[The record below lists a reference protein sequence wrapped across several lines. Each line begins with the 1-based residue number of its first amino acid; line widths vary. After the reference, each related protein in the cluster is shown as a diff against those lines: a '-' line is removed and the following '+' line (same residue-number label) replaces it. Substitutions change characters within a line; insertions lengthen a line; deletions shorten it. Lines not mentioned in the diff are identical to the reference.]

1 MGNKSIQ
8 KFFADQNSVI
18 DLSSLGNAKGAKV
31 SLSGPDMNIT
41 TPRGSVI
48 IVNGA
53 LYSSIKGNNLAVKFK
68 DKTITGAKILG
79 SVDLKDIQLERIDS
93 SLVDSAQVEKKGNGK
108 RRNKKEEEELKK
120 QLDDAENAKKEA
132 DKAKEEAEKAKEAA
146 EKALNEAFE
155 VQNSSKQIEEMLQ
168 NFLADNVAKDN
179 LAQQSDAS
187 QQNTQAKATQ
197 ASKQNDAEKVLPQP
211 INKNTSTGKS
221 NSSKNEE
228 NKLDAE
234 SVKEPLKVTLALAAE
249 SNSGSKD
256 DSITNFTKPQFVGS
270 TAPNATVIIKING
283 IAVGQAVADS
293 LGNFTFTAPETLTD
307 GTYNLEAEAKTA
319 DGSGSAKLVI
329 TIDSVTDK
337 PTFELSP
344 ESSVSGHKGLTPTLT
359 PSIVGTAEENAKV
372 DIYVDNKLV
381 ASVDVDKDGNWSY
394 EFKDNELS
402 EGENSIKVV
411 AVDKA
416 GNKNETTDSII
427 TDTIAPEK
435 PTIELDDSSD
445 SGIKNDNITN
455 STLPTFIGVAE
466 PGSTVSI
473 YLGLKH
479 LGEVIVAKDGTWSYT
494 LTTPLKDGEYNITAT
509 ATDIAGHTSATANL
523 PFTIDTRISYFSA
536 EIETTNDSGIVGD
549 NVTNNTRPTF
559 TGKTEPNAIISVI
572 NSETGEEVIFKAND
586 KGEWTFNFTSDSVE
600 GINNLTFTV
609 EDVAGNKK
617 DFSFSYVIDT
627 IAPVPPTV
635 SLEDYVVL
643 PNGIILSGNDLP
655 ALVGTAEPK
664 STILLMR
671 DGKLYDSIE
680 VDSNGTWN
688 YQFSNKF
695 LQGAYDIEIISQ
707 DAAGNKS
714 STVKYSFTIQTEV
727 VPPKAELDASDDSG
741 AKGDWITN
749 KHNAL
754 TLLGTADRF
763 ATVNILIDG
772 KTIGVTTADADGN
785 WNFDISRNLSDNV
798 YKITVESIDPL
809 GRTSSVDYQLTIDS
823 FTPIPTV
830 MLHDS
835 ADSGVKG
842 DMITKINTPLFT
854 GMAEA
859 NAKVS
864 IYVDGVLSGE
874 AIAGD
879 DGVWNF
885 QFTTALS
892 DGSHDVTVKVEDIAG
907 NTASSSAYNFQIV
920 TQTQKPTIELVNDT
934 GVDNTD
940 HIINEKNPALT
951 GTAAPY
957 STVKLYIDG
966 ALIAEVRTN
975 KDGRWEYTLKADQGL
990 VDGDHRITAS
1000 VEDIAGNIAHS
1011 DPFLISVDT
1020 AISIPIVSLSPDSDS
1035 GISDDNLTNIVKP
1048 TLHLKDI
1055 DPDIISVQV
1064 WDAMSD
1070 TQIGVATQQPDGSW
1084 AYTFTSDL
1092 TEGLHQVYVK
1102 VEDIAGNKA
1111 NSAIFDFTID
1121 TTVSTPVISL
1131 LSKDDTGVT
1140 GDNLTNIN
1148 KPGFAISGVD
1158 ADAHRVVVQV
1168 MHNGVSEEIEL
1179 SHLNGSW
1186 LFIPGNT
1193 WADGS
1198 YTLTVKVEDKAGNTN
1213 YSAPLTVVIDTQI
1226 AIDGVELV
1234 NDSGV
1239 KGDNMTND
1247 DRPHFRVTVPTDVN
1261 EVRLSIDG
1269 GNSWVQATPGVA
1281 GSWEYIWPTDLAD
1294 GQYTLTVEATDKAG
1308 NTVTKTIDFA
1318 VDTTLSVPVIVLDSA
1333 DDTGIQGDNMT
1344 NSTQPTFAL
1353 QHIDDD
1359 AVRVTVS
1366 VEHGGVTTTFDA
1378 TKGTGGWTFTPP
1390 TSWADGDYTLSVS
1403 VEDKAGNTSHSA
1415 SLTVTVDTQIAINN
1429 IELVNDSGIPDDNLT
1444 NNVRPHF
1451 QVTVPTDV
1459 NVVRLSIDGGKTWFN
1474 ATQSATPGVW
1484 DYIWPDDVAD
1494 GGYTL
1499 TVEATDEAGNK
1510 ATQTLDFTIDTTLSV
1525 PTLSLDSAD
1534 DSGIAGDNIT
1544 NVKTP
1549 GFTLNNI
1556 DTDVSRVIVEVM
1568 HNGIK
1573 QEVPL
1578 VQTGG
1583 QWRFAPTSD
1592 WADGDYILTVKVE
1605 DRAGNVKQSAPLTV
1619 TVDTHI
1625 AIDRIELVNDS
1636 GIPGDNLTNEARPH
1650 FQVTVPA
1657 DVNGVRLS
1665 IDGGKTWFDATQS
1678 ATSGVWDYTW
1688 LTNVANGPHT
1698 LMVEASDKAGNKT
1711 TQKLDFT
1718 IDTILSEP
1726 TITLDSADDSAAGD
1740 NITNV
1745 KMPGFTLGNIDADVT
1760 KVVVTVAHDG
1770 KNQQIELIKN
1780 GGVWRFTPGAAWTD
1794 GDYTLTVKV
1803 EDKAGNTNYS
1813 APLTVTIDTQ
1823 TSIDRIELLNDTGIV
1838 GDNLTNEARPQFH
1851 ITVPTDVNSVQL
1863 SLDGGINWVN
1873 ATLTSDGVWEYI
1885 WPTDL
1890 VENTYTLTV
1899 KATDVAGNTATETL
1913 NFIIDTTLSTPTI
1926 TLDSADDSG
1935 TANDNKTNVKTPGFI
1950 IGGIDSDVTQ
1960 VVVQVM
1966 RDGHSEEVEL
1976 TQTNG
1981 QWRFV
1986 PGSAWTDGDY
1996 TLTVTVKDEAGNIRH
2011 SAPLTVT
2018 IDTQITI
2025 DHIELVNDSGIPDDN
2040 LTNNVR
2046 PHFQVTV
2053 PTDVNVVRLSIDGG
2067 KTWFNATQSAT
2078 PGVWDYTWLADVG
2091 EGKHTLTVEA
2101 TDKAGN
2107 KTTQQLD
2114 FIIDTL
2120 LSEPTIV
2127 LDNTDDSGTKGD
2139 HLTNV
2144 NKPTFLLGNID
2155 ADARYVTVE
2164 VQHGGTKEVL
2174 TATKDATGNWSVT
2187 PTGTWADGDYTLTV
2201 RVEDEAGN
2209 EKHSASLTVT
2219 VDTQITI
2226 DVIELVNDNGI
2237 PGDNMTNDAHPQ
2249 FRVTVPGD
2257 VNEVSLSID
2266 GGVTWVKATQSA
2278 TPGVWNYTWPGT
2290 VPDGDYTLNVKATD
2304 NAGNTVTETL
2314 HFTIDTTLSTPVIVL
2329 DSADDSGVHGDNMT
2343 NHTQPTFALQHIDDD
2358 AVRVTVSV
2366 EHGGVTTTFDATKD
2380 AGGWTFTPTGAWADG
2395 DYTLSV
2401 SVEDKAGNTSHS
2413 ASLTV
2418 TVDTQIAINNIELV
2432 NDSGIPDDNL
2442 TNNVRPHFQVTVP
2455 TDVNVVRLS
2464 IDGGKTWFNATQ
2476 SATPGVWDY
2485 IWPDDV
2491 ADGGY
2496 TLTVEATDEAGNKA
2510 TQTLDF
2516 TIDTTLSVPT
2526 LSLDSADDSG
2536 IAGDNITNVK
2546 TPGFT
2551 LNNIDTDVSR
2561 VIVEVMHN
2569 GIKQEVPLVQTGGQW
2584 RFAPTS
2590 DWADGDYI
2598 LTVKVEDRAGNVKQS
2613 APLTVTV
2620 DTHIAIDRI
2629 ELVNDSGIPGDNLTN
2644 EARPH
2649 FQVTV
2654 PADVNGVRLSID
2666 GGKTWFDAT
2675 QSATSGVWDYTWLTN
2690 VANGPHTLMVEASDK
2705 AGNKTTQKLDFT
2717 IDTILSEPTITL
2729 DSADD
2734 SAAGDNITN
2743 VKMPGFTLGNIDADV
2758 TKVVVTVAHD
2768 GKNQQIE
2775 LIKNGGV
2782 WRFTPGAAWTDGD
2795 YTLTVKVE
2803 DKAGNTN
2810 YSAPLTVTIDTQTS
2824 IDRIEL
2830 LNDTGIVGDNLT
2842 NEARPQ
2848 FHITVPT
2855 DVNSVQL
2862 SLDGGI
2868 NWVNATL
2875 TSDGVWEYIW
2885 PTDLV
2890 ENTYTL
2896 TVKATDVA
2904 GNTATETLNFIID
2917 TTLSTP
2923 TITLDSADDS
2933 GTANDNKT
2941 NVKTPGFIIGGI
2953 DSDVTQVVVQ
2963 VMRDGHSEEVEL
2975 TQTNG
2980 QWRFV
2985 PGSAW
2990 TDGDYTLTVTV
3001 KDEAGNIRHS
3011 APLTVT
3017 IDTQITIDHIELVN
3031 DSGIPDDNL
3040 TNNVRPHFQVTVPTD
3055 VNVVRLS
3062 IDGGKTWFNATQSA
3076 TPGVWDYT
3084 WLADVGEGKHTLT
3097 VEATDKAGNKTTQ
3110 QLDFIIDTLLSEPTI
3125 VLDNTDDSGTKGDN
3139 LTNVNKPTFLLG
3151 NIDADARY
3159 VTVEVQHGGT
3169 KEVLTATKGATGI
3182 WSVTPTGTWADGDYT
3197 LTVRV
3202 EDDAGNVKYSAPLTV
3217 TVDTQITIDVIEL
3230 VNDNGIPGD
3239 NLTNDVRPHFRVT
3252 VPGDVNEV
3260 RLSIDGG
3267 NTWVRATQGTA
3278 GIWDYTWPKDVTD
3291 GLHTLTVEATDKAGN
3306 KTTQTLDFTIDTR
3319 LSTPTIAMD
3328 SRDDTGAIGDHIT
3341 SVKRPGFTIGNID
3354 ADAHSVILRITQGGN
3369 SQEVTL
3375 TQVGGQWRFTPDA
3388 DWADGSYTLTVEV
3401 TDNAGNVRQS
3411 TPLVVTVD
3419 TQTSITDITLVNDH
3433 GVPDDNLTNSTR
3445 PQFEITVPAD
3455 VNSVQLSIDGGA
3467 NWVSATQ
3474 GIEGVWGY
3482 TWPTDMGDGKHTL
3495 TVMVTDRAG
3504 NTATQTLEFFIDT
3517 RLSTP
3522 TIALDSTDDT
3532 GTPGDD
3538 MTNRTRPTFILQN
3551 IDSDVIN
3558 VTVSVTHNGTTTSFT
3573 ATQGAGGWSFT
3584 PPAPW
3589 GDGDYTLTVTVED
3602 RAGNTRPSTPL
3613 TVTVDTQI
3621 AIDRI
3626 ELVNDSGVPGDNVTK
3641 HVRPQFQISV
3651 PDDVEKVLLSIDG
3664 GTTWVTAIKSSTAGI
3679 WDYTWPTDMPEG
3691 QHTLTVEVTDGA
3703 GNKMTE
3709 TLNFTIDITLLTPT
3723 IELAPDQDTGQ
3734 NKNDNL
3740 TSVTQP
3746 VFVLGSIDKDVRH
3759 VELSIEHNGTFKT
3772 VVLTESA
3779 DGWRYRPDSALADGS
3794 YTFTVTVTDVAG
3806 NQQTSAPLKVTI
3818 DGTLTTP
3825 VIELAAGEDS
3835 GTVGDR
3841 LTNHDR
3847 PVFDIHQ
3854 VDSDV
3859 TRVMVKVTYNGKTHE
3874 EAAVFTNGQWRFT
3887 PSASW
3892 ADGSYQLAVVVEDLA
3907 GNVKE
3912 SAPFEVRIDT
3922 TTTINNIVLL
3932 NDTGVQNDQLTN
3944 VAKPSFRIDVPGD
3957 VVQVRVTLD
3966 GGANWNVIRKNA
3978 DGQWIFDSPNTL
3990 VDGTYTLRVEATD
4003 EAGNIANKDLVFNI
4017 DTNIQVPTIALDAG
4031 QDTGANT
4038 ADNITNISRPTFTI
4052 GNVDPDV
4059 IKVVVTIDGHD
4070 YNATKVGAGWQFT
4083 PGNAIPDGSYNITV
4097 TVEDKAGNTATSK
4110 PLPVVIDTTAEI
4122 ESVTLVTDSG
4132 DSDVDNITKVDKP
4145 QFSIVTADD
4154 ITHVRVKIDNAA
4166 NWIELTKGGDGRW
4179 IFNVGSALP
4188 DGQHTLLVDVT
4199 DIAGNVAQETL
4210 QFTIDTTLREPTIV
4224 LDPTH
4229 DTGDDTNDN
4238 LTRINKPVFIIGN
4251 VDNDVSHIVVHID
4264 GRDYTIE
4271 NTGGNLTFTPDQPL
4285 SDGQHTISVTVT
4297 DIAGNTKTSAE
4308 LRIEIDTQVQI
4319 DSVTLT
4325 TDSGVNDHDNVT
4337 NATRPSFE
4345 IATPDDVTSVLVSFD
4360 GVNWTPISK
4369 NAAGQWEFTAGSAL
4383 PDGHYT
4389 LHVQATD
4396 RAGNTA
4402 NSTLGFTVDTQI
4414 DGLSVVMLDDA
4425 GKDSTDGITNI
4436 TSPRFEISAREPLQS
4451 VTVIL
4456 NGKSSTLTQGAGNKW
4471 LFTPDTPLVD
4481 GTYKIEIV
4489 AEDIA
4494 GNKISKEV
4502 SFTIDTIVSDPSI
4515 DLLDAD
4521 DTGESAVD
4529 NITSVTTP
4537 RFVIGN
4543 VPADIDTVVIR
4554 INGVSY
4560 SVTAN
4565 GNNLWEFQVPV
4576 ALNDGVYEAVV
4587 VFRDIAG
4594 NTSETKLPFTIDTT
4608 TSVSVRMEPASDT
4621 GNSNSDNLTN
4631 KQNPKF
4637 EGTAEPNAKL
4647 VITIVDDK
4655 SGREVLKQTITVG
4668 ADGNWSVTPNI
4679 LPDGMYTINVVA
4691 TDVAG
4696 NTAQT
4701 QERFTIDTVTI
4712 DPTIRL
4718 SDPSIDDQHEATSLR
4733 PEFKGFAE
4741 AFSTIMIQWDG
4752 KVVGSAN
4759 ANANGEWSWTP
4770 PSVLAP
4776 GSYVVSIVAKDKAG
4790 NESSQVDFPVVIP
4803 VIDVTPPTIKLSEES
4818 DSGALGDF
4826 TTNNKTPT
4834 LIGSTLPN
4842 TIVSIYVDGVKVG
4855 EATADTAGRYTFQL
4869 SEMKDGHYVV
4879 QVGIVNPRDNSEL
4892 RSTAV
4897 DVTID
4902 TEVAELVW
4910 NISGMHEGGYINT
4923 VTPEIG
4929 GTSEP
4934 NSKITIFVN
4943 GVEKAIAYT
4952 TGAGHWGVVL
4962 PALGNDGN
4970 YELTFKVE
4978 DVAGNIREF
4987 GPQNVILDTV
4997 ISPLTV
5003 VLREADDS
5011 GKVGDWIT
5019 NKSHVTI
5026 DGTAEAGSTLTIRN
5040 PQGVVIATLVV
5051 GNDGRW
5057 SAELD
5062 LREGSN
5068 AFVVVSEDKAGNSQ
5082 QKEILIEHD
5091 TQIEISDI
5099 SLSRDTNSGDKYDL
5113 ITNNKSPV
5121 LVAMTDPGATVQ
5133 VYINGVLQGTVEAS
5147 SSGNISYTMPANS
5160 ADGEYQVQFV
5170 ATDTAGNRVES
5181 AITTVTIDSQIAVFD
5196 IDEDSLPALS
5206 NNRALSVS
5214 GVGEAGS
5221 QVSIFVDGKLVN
5233 VVMVEADGTWRAPI
5247 LLQDDGTFNI
5257 HFSITDVA
5265 GNTEVSKDYSVDVDS
5280 STDFPTLNLEDASN
5294 SGSLD
5299 DLITNHNKPVLVGTA
5314 EAGATIHI
5322 YVDEKIVANVL
5333 VLEDGTWSYQ
5343 FDNALKDGEYS
5354 IRVVAEDPAGNTA
5367 ESPRLLVTIDTSTF
5381 IDNPAMVAGSDN
5393 GIFSNDSITSQ
5404 TRPTFSIFGEMNQS
5418 VQIFIDGVLVDTITV
5433 TDRNQVYRPESPLG
5447 DGSHSIYYVITDKA
5461 GNTATSKTLNFTID
5475 TFNTTP
5481 VAIDSIGGQTL
5492 AEMTGSDGKIYIT
5505 DTTRNLL
5512 FSGSAEPNSKIEI
5525 IINGLNVGEVWVN
5538 EKGHWQMPVNPL
5550 YFTEG
5555 QLDITVKSTDRAGN
5569 VNQEKY
5575 SIWVDTHIK
5584 VFTSELDDNKSS
5596 SKTEWWSNSDLITMR
5611 GTGEIGATVSLIVA
5625 GVTLA
5630 TAVVA
5635 ATGRWELSTDKLP
5648 EGTYDISLVI
5658 EDSAGNRWEDVREI
5672 FIDRTPPNAPV
5683 VTYSDIVNDLI
5694 IMQGTAEAKSQL
5706 IITDSEGNTYTL
5718 TVPDNGKWSMAIPYP
5733 SEGKFTITSVDA
5745 IGNRSDDVPLDI
5757 MKEVPV
5763 ISLSP
5768 DSDSGTV
5775 GDNITRDKQPTFIIG
5790 NLESDVVVVQV
5801 DINGTVYNA
5810 EKNADGVWFF
5820 TPGTPLADGSYTISV
5835 IASDA
5840 AGNQK
5845 NSLPITVTIDSTL
5858 TVPEIAL
5865 AAGED
5870 NGASDSD
5877 NVTNH
5882 TQPKFTLQHIDAD
5895 VTGVT
5900 VNVTHNGVTDI
5911 YQATQ
5916 GADGWTFTPP
5926 AAWNDG
5932 NYTLSVTVVDRAGNS
5947 QQSASLAVTVD
5958 STVTVTADSQH
5969 DDASD
5974 DATATAVTPP
5984 ESETVN
5990 AESATHLR
5998 TEPSAAEE
6006 SVVKVTAYSITLLN
6020 ADSGDEI
6027 DRSISQTPSF
6037 EISVPE
6043 NIVNVSIMF
6052 EGEEFTLPITNQKA
6066 IFEVP
6071 LSLEDGEYTMDVK
6084 FIDKDNDFLIKEKTF
6099 SVDHSSADIVN
6110 AMNVRGKTE
6119 DDINDSPSTSSVG
6132 HNNNGAIDV
6141 FAVNEVTLPVDNQEE
6156 HA

>member
-427 TDTIAPEK
+427 TDTIPPEK

-1064 WDAMSD
+1064 WDAASD

-1111 NSAIFDFTID
+1111 NSAVFDFTID

-1378 TKGTGGWTFTPP
+1378 TKGTGGWSFTP
-1390 TSWADGDYTLSVS
+1390 TGAWADGDYTLSVS

-1429 IELVNDSGIPDDNLT
+1429 IELVNDSGIPNDNLT

-1474 ATQSATPGVW
+1474 ATQSATPGAW

-1499 TVEATDEAGNK
+1499 TVEATDKAGNK
-1510 ATQTLDFTIDTTLSV
+1510 TTQELDFTIDTTLSV

-2018 IDTQITI
+2018 IDTQIAI

-2040 LTNNVR
+2040 LTNEAR

-2114 FIIDTL
+2114 FIIDTM

-2139 HLTNV
+2139 NLTNV

-2226 DVIELVNDNGI
+2226 DAIELVNDNGI

-2314 HFTIDTTLSTPVIVL
+2314 HFTIDTTLSVPVIVL
-2329 DSADDSGVHGDNMT
+2329 NSADDTGVQGDNMT
-2343 NHTQPTFALQHIDDD
+2343 NSSQPTFALQHIDDD

-2366 EHGGVTTTFDATKD
+2366 EHGGVTTTFDATKGV
-2380 AGGWTFTPTGAWADG
+2380 GGWSFTPTGAWADG

-2432 NDSGIPDDNL
+2432 NDSGIPN
-2442 TNNVRPHFQVTVP
+2442 
-2455 TDVNVVRLS
+2455 
-2464 IDGGKTWFNATQ
+2464 
-2476 SATPGVWDY
+2476 
-2485 IWPDDV
+2485 
-2491 ADGGY
+2491 
-2496 TLTVEATDEAGNKA
+2496 
-2510 TQTLDF
+2510 
-2516 TIDTTLSVPT
+2516 
-2526 LSLDSADDSG
+2526 
-2536 IAGDNITNVK
+2536 
-2546 TPGFT
+2546 
-2551 LNNIDTDVSR
+2551 
-2561 VIVEVMHN
+2561 
-2569 GIKQEVPLVQTGGQW
+2569 
-2584 RFAPTS
+2584 
-2590 DWADGDYI
+2590 
-2598 LTVKVEDRAGNVKQS
+2598 
-2613 APLTVTV
+2613 
-2620 DTHIAIDRI
+2620 
-2629 ELVNDSGIPGDNLTN
+2629 
-2644 EARPH
+2644 
-2649 FQVTV
+2649 
-2654 PADVNGVRLSID
+2654 
-2666 GGKTWFDAT
+2666 
-2675 QSATSGVWDYTWLTN
+2675 
-2690 VANGPHTLMVEASDK
+2690 
-2705 AGNKTTQKLDFT
+2705 
-2717 IDTILSEPTITL
+2717 
-2729 DSADD
+2729 
-2734 SAAGDNITN
+2734 
-2743 VKMPGFTLGNIDADV
+2743 
-2758 TKVVVTVAHD
+2758 
-2768 GKNQQIE
+2768 
-2775 LIKNGGV
+2775 
-2782 WRFTPGAAWTDGD
+2782 
-2795 YTLTVKVE
+2795 
-2803 DKAGNTN
+2803 
-2810 YSAPLTVTIDTQTS
+2810 
-2824 IDRIEL
+2824 
-2830 LNDTGIVGDNLT
+2830 
-2842 NEARPQ
+2842 
-2848 FHITVPT
+2848 
-2855 DVNSVQL
+2855 
-2862 SLDGGI
+2862 
-2868 NWVNATL
+2868 
-2875 TSDGVWEYIW
+2875 
-2885 PTDLV
+2885 
-2890 ENTYTL
+2890 
-2896 TVKATDVA
+2896 
-2904 GNTATETLNFIID
+2904 
-2917 TTLSTP
+2917 
-2923 TITLDSADDS
+2923 
-2933 GTANDNKT
+2933 
-2941 NVKTPGFIIGGI
+2941 
-2953 DSDVTQVVVQ
+2953 
-2963 VMRDGHSEEVEL
+2963 
-2975 TQTNG
+2975 
-2980 QWRFV
+2980 
-2985 PGSAW
+2985 
-2990 TDGDYTLTVTV
+2990 
-3001 KDEAGNIRHS
+3001 
-3011 APLTVT
+3011 
-3017 IDTQITIDHIELVN
+3017 
-3031 DSGIPDDNL
+3031 DNL

-3097 VEATDKAGNKTTQ
+3097 VEATDKAGNQTTQ
-3110 QLDFIIDTLLSEPTI
+3110 KLDFIIDTMLSEPTI
-3125 VLDNTDDSGTKGDN
+3125 VLDSTDDSGTKGDN
-3139 LTNVNKPTFLLG
+3139 LTNANKPTFILG

-3159 VTVEVQHGGT
+3159 VTVEVQYGGT

-3182 WSVTPTGTWADGDYT
+3182 WSVTPTGTWADGDYM

-3319 LSTPTIAMD
+3319 LSTPTITMD

-3354 ADAHSVILRITQGGN
+3354 SDAQSVILRITQGGN

-3411 TPLVVTVD
+3411 TPLIVTVD

-3467 NWVSATQ
+3467 NWVSAAQ

-3621 AIDRI
+3621 AIDHI

-3709 TLNFTIDITLLTPT
+3709 TLNFTIDITLMTPT

-4308 LRIEIDTQVQI
+4308 LKIEIDTQVQI

-4456 NGKSSTLTQGAGNKW
+4456 NGKSSTLTQGADNKW

-4529 NITSVTTP
+4529 NITSVTKP

-4560 SVTAN
+4560 PVTAN

-4897 DVTID
+4897 DLTID

-5299 DLITNHNKPVLVGTA
+5299 DLITSHNKPVLVGTA

-5381 IDNPAMVAGSDN
+5381 IDNPVMMAGSDN

-5404 TRPTFSIFGEMNQS
+5404 TRPAFSIYGEMNQS

-5475 TFNTTP
+5475 TLNTTP

-5575 SIWVDTHIK
+5575 SIWVDTHIQ

-5596 SKTEWWSNSDLITMR
+5596 SKTDWWSNSSTITMR
-5611 GTGEIGATVSLIVA
+5611 GMGEIGATVSLIVA

-5635 ATGRWELSTDKLP
+5635 ANGQWELSTDQLP
-5648 EGTYDISLVI
+5648 EGKYDITLSI
-5658 EDSAGNRWEDVREI
+5658 EDNAGNRKEEVHEI

-5706 IITDSEGNTYTL
+5706 IITDSNGNTYTL

-5745 IGNRSDDVPLDI
+5745 IGNRSDDVSLDI

-5870 NGASDSD
+5870 NGVSDSD

-5900 VNVTHNGVTDI
+5900 VNVTHNGVTDT

-5932 NYTLSVTVVDRAGNS
+5932 TYTLSVTVVDRAGNS

-5974 DATATAVTPP
+5974 DATPTAVTPL

-5990 AESATHLR
+5990 AESDTHLR
-5998 TEPSAAEE
+5998 TVPSAAEE
-6006 SVVKVTAYSITLLN
+6006 SVVKETAYSITLLN

-6043 NIVNVSIMF
+6043 NIVNVSVMF

-6110 AMNVRGKTE
+6110 AMNARGKAE

>member
-319 DGSGSAKLVI
+319 DGNGSAKLVI

-427 TDTIAPEK
+427 TDTIPPEK

-536 EIETTNDSGIVGD
+536 EIETTDDSGIVGD

-600 GINNLTFTV
+600 GVNNLTFTV

-627 IAPVPPTV
+627 VAPVPPTV
-635 SLEDYVVL
+635 SLEDFVVL

-1035 GISDDNLTNIVKP
+1035 GIADDNLTNIVKP

-1111 NSAIFDFTID
+1111 NSAVFDFTID

-1186 LFIPGNT
+1186 LFTPGNT

-1378 TKGTGGWTFTPP
+1378 TKGTGGWSFTP
-1390 TSWADGDYTLSVS
+1390 TGAWADGDYTLSVS

-1429 IELVNDSGIPDDNLT
+1429 IELVNDSGIPNDNLT

-1474 ATQSATPGVW
+1474 ATQSATPGAW

-1499 TVEATDEAGNK
+1499 TVEATDKAGNK
-1510 ATQTLDFTIDTTLSV
+1510 TTQELDFTIDTTLSV

-2114 FIIDTL
+2114 FIIDTM

-2139 HLTNV
+2139 NLTNV

-2201 RVEDEAGN
+2201 RVEDDAGN
-2209 EKHSASLTVT
+2209 VKHSASLTVT

-2226 DVIELVNDNGI
+2226 DVIELVNDSGTR
-2237 PGDNMTNDAHPQ
+2237 GDNLTNDANPH
-2249 FRVTVPGD
+2249 FRITVPGD

-2266 GGVTWVKATQSA
+2266 GGVTWVKAMQSA
-2278 TPGVWNYTWPGT
+2278 TPGVWNYTWPKT
-2290 VPDGDYTLNVKATD
+2290 VADGDYTLTVKATD
-2304 NAGNTVTETL
+2304 NAGNTVTRTL
-2314 HFTIDTTLSTPVIVL
+2314 DFTIDTTLSTPVIVL

-2343 NHTQPTFALQHIDDD
+2343 NRTQPTFALQQIDDD

-2485 IWPDDV
+2485 
-2491 ADGGY
+2491 
-2496 TLTVEATDEAGNKA
+2496 
-2510 TQTLDF
+2510 
-2516 TIDTTLSVPT
+2516 
-2526 LSLDSADDSG
+2526 
-2536 IAGDNITNVK
+2536 
-2546 TPGFT
+2546 
-2551 LNNIDTDVSR
+2551 
-2561 VIVEVMHN
+2561 
-2569 GIKQEVPLVQTGGQW
+2569 
-2584 RFAPTS
+2584 
-2590 DWADGDYI
+2590 
-2598 LTVKVEDRAGNVKQS
+2598 
-2613 APLTVTV
+2613 
-2620 DTHIAIDRI
+2620 
-2629 ELVNDSGIPGDNLTN
+2629 
-2644 EARPH
+2644 
-2649 FQVTV
+2649 
-2654 PADVNGVRLSID
+2654 
-2666 GGKTWFDAT
+2666 
-2675 QSATSGVWDYTWLTN
+2675 
-2690 VANGPHTLMVEASDK
+2690 
-2705 AGNKTTQKLDFT
+2705 
-2717 IDTILSEPTITL
+2717 
-2729 DSADD
+2729 
-2734 SAAGDNITN
+2734 
-2743 VKMPGFTLGNIDADV
+2743 
-2758 TKVVVTVAHD
+2758 
-2768 GKNQQIE
+2768 
-2775 LIKNGGV
+2775 
-2782 WRFTPGAAWTDGD
+2782 
-2795 YTLTVKVE
+2795 
-2803 DKAGNTN
+2803 
-2810 YSAPLTVTIDTQTS
+2810 
-2824 IDRIEL
+2824 
-2830 LNDTGIVGDNLT
+2830 
-2842 NEARPQ
+2842 
-2848 FHITVPT
+2848 
-2855 DVNSVQL
+2855 
-2862 SLDGGI
+2862 
-2868 NWVNATL
+2868 
-2875 TSDGVWEYIW
+2875 
-2885 PTDLV
+2885 
-2890 ENTYTL
+2890 
-2896 TVKATDVA
+2896 
-2904 GNTATETLNFIID
+2904 
-2917 TTLSTP
+2917 
-2923 TITLDSADDS
+2923 
-2933 GTANDNKT
+2933 
-2941 NVKTPGFIIGGI
+2941 
-2953 DSDVTQVVVQ
+2953 
-2963 VMRDGHSEEVEL
+2963 
-2975 TQTNG
+2975 
-2980 QWRFV
+2980 
-2985 PGSAW
+2985 
-2990 TDGDYTLTVTV
+2990 
-3001 KDEAGNIRHS
+3001 
-3011 APLTVT
+3011 
-3017 IDTQITIDHIELVN
+3017 
-3031 DSGIPDDNL
+3031 
-3040 TNNVRPHFQVTVPTD
+3040 
-3055 VNVVRLS
+3055 
-3062 IDGGKTWFNATQSA
+3062 
-3076 TPGVWDYT
+3076 T

-3110 QLDFIIDTLLSEPTI
+3110 QLDFIIDTMLSEPTI

-3401 TDNAGNVRQS
+3401 QDNAGNVRQS

-3522 TIALDSTDDT
+3522 TIELDSTDDT

-4264 GRDYTIE
+4264 GRDYTIG

-4337 NATRPSFE
+4337 NVTRPSFE

-4560 SVTAN
+4560 PVTAN

-5525 IINGLNVGEVWVN
+5525 IINGLNVGEVWAN
-5538 EKGHWQMPVNPL
+5538 DKGHWQMPVNPL

-5555 QLDITVKSTDRAGN
+5555 QLDINVKSTDRAGN

-5575 SIWVDTHIK
+5575 SIWVDTHIQ

-5596 SKTEWWSNSDLITMR
+5596 SKTDWWSNSSTITMR
-5611 GTGEIGATVSLIVA
+5611 GMGEIGATVSLIVA

-5635 ATGRWELSTDKLP
+5635 ANGQWELSTDQLP
-5648 EGTYDISLVI
+5648 EGKYDITLSI
-5658 EDSAGNRWEDVREI
+5658 EDNAGNRKEEVHEI

-5706 IITDSEGNTYTL
+5706 IITDSNGNTYTL

-5820 TPGTPLADGSYTISV
+5820 TPGTPLTDGSYTISV

-5932 NYTLSVTVVDRAGNS
+5932 TYTLSVTVVDRAGNS

-5998 TEPSAAEE
+5998 TVPSAAEE

-6043 NIVNVSIMF
+6043 NIVNVSVMF

-6084 FIDKDNDFLIKEKTF
+6084 FIDKDDDFLIKEKTF

-6110 AMNVRGKTE
+6110 AMNARGKTE

>member
-427 TDTIAPEK
+427 TDTIPPEK

-600 GINNLTFTV
+600 GVNNLTFTV

-627 IAPVPPTV
+627 VAPVPPTV
-635 SLEDYVVL
+635 SLEDFVVL

-1035 GISDDNLTNIVKP
+1035 GIADDNLTNIVKP

-1064 WDAMSD
+1064 WDAASD

-1111 NSAIFDFTID
+1111 NSAVFDFTID

-1378 TKGTGGWTFTPP
+1378 TKGTGGWSFTP
-1390 TSWADGDYTLSVS
+1390 TGAWADGDYTLSVS

-1474 ATQSATPGVW
+1474 ATQSATPGAW

-1499 TVEATDEAGNK
+1499 TVEATDKAGNK
-1510 ATQTLDFTIDTTLSV
+1510 TTQELDFTIDTTLSV

-1636 GIPGDNLTNEARPH
+1636 GIPDDNLTNEARPH

-2114 FIIDTL
+2114 FIVDTL

-2127 LDNTDDSGTKGD
+2127 LDSTDDSGTKGD
-2139 HLTNV
+2139 NLTNV

-2329 DSADDSGVHGDNMT
+2329 DSADDTGIQGDNMT
-2343 NHTQPTFALQHIDDD
+2343 NRTQPTFNLQHIDDD

-2380 AGGWTFTPTGAWADG
+2380 AGGWTFTPPTSWGAG

-2442 TNNVRPHFQVTVP
+2442 TNNVRPHFQV
-2455 TDVNVVRLS
+2455 
-2464 IDGGKTWFNATQ
+2464 K
-2476 SATPGVWDY
+2476 
-2485 IWPDDV
+2485 
-2491 ADGGY
+2491 
-2496 TLTVEATDEAGNKA
+2496 
-2510 TQTLDF
+2510 
-2516 TIDTTLSVPT
+2516 
-2526 LSLDSADDSG
+2526 
-2536 IAGDNITNVK
+2536 
-2546 TPGFT
+2546 
-2551 LNNIDTDVSR
+2551 
-2561 VIVEVMHN
+2561 
-2569 GIKQEVPLVQTGGQW
+2569 
-2584 RFAPTS
+2584 
-2590 DWADGDYI
+2590 
-2598 LTVKVEDRAGNVKQS
+2598 
-2613 APLTVTV
+2613 
-2620 DTHIAIDRI
+2620 
-2629 ELVNDSGIPGDNLTN
+2629 
-2644 EARPH
+2644 
-2649 FQVTV
+2649 
-2654 PADVNGVRLSID
+2654 
-2666 GGKTWFDAT
+2666 
-2675 QSATSGVWDYTWLTN
+2675 
-2690 VANGPHTLMVEASDK
+2690 
-2705 AGNKTTQKLDFT
+2705 
-2717 IDTILSEPTITL
+2717 
-2729 DSADD
+2729 
-2734 SAAGDNITN
+2734 
-2743 VKMPGFTLGNIDADV
+2743 
-2758 TKVVVTVAHD
+2758 
-2768 GKNQQIE
+2768 
-2775 LIKNGGV
+2775 
-2782 WRFTPGAAWTDGD
+2782 
-2795 YTLTVKVE
+2795 
-2803 DKAGNTN
+2803 
-2810 YSAPLTVTIDTQTS
+2810 
-2824 IDRIEL
+2824 
-2830 LNDTGIVGDNLT
+2830 
-2842 NEARPQ
+2842 
-2848 FHITVPT
+2848 
-2855 DVNSVQL
+2855 
-2862 SLDGGI
+2862 
-2868 NWVNATL
+2868 
-2875 TSDGVWEYIW
+2875 
-2885 PTDLV
+2885 
-2890 ENTYTL
+2890 
-2896 TVKATDVA
+2896 
-2904 GNTATETLNFIID
+2904 
-2917 TTLSTP
+2917 
-2923 TITLDSADDS
+2923 
-2933 GTANDNKT
+2933 
-2941 NVKTPGFIIGGI
+2941 
-2953 DSDVTQVVVQ
+2953 
-2963 VMRDGHSEEVEL
+2963 
-2975 TQTNG
+2975 
-2980 QWRFV
+2980 
-2985 PGSAW
+2985 
-2990 TDGDYTLTVTV
+2990 
-3001 KDEAGNIRHS
+3001 
-3011 APLTVT
+3011 
-3017 IDTQITIDHIELVN
+3017 
-3031 DSGIPDDNL
+3031 
-3040 TNNVRPHFQVTVPTD
+3040 VPTD

-3097 VEATDKAGNKTTQ
+3097 VEATDKAGNQTTQ
-3110 QLDFIIDTLLSEPTI
+3110 KLDFIIDTLLSEPTI
-3125 VLDNTDDSGTKGDN
+3125 VLDSTDDSGTKGDN
-3139 LTNVNKPTFLLG
+3139 LTNANKPTFILG

-3278 GIWDYTWPKDVTD
+3278 GTWDYTWPKDVTD
-3291 GLHTLTVEATDKAGN
+3291 GLHTLTVEAIDKAGN

-3354 ADAHSVILRITQGGN
+3354 SDAQSVILRITQGGN

-3411 TPLVVTVD
+3411 TPLIVTVD

-3433 GVPDDNLTNSTR
+3433 GVPDDNLTNSSR

-3558 VTVSVTHNGTTTSFT
+3558 VTVSVTHNGMTTSFT

-4070 YNATKVGAGWQFT
+4070 YNAIKVGAGWQFT

-4502 SFTIDTIVSDPSI
+4502 SFTIDTIVSEPSI

-4560 SVTAN
+4560 PVTAN

-5265 GNTEVSKDYSVDVDS
+5265 GNTEVSKNYSVDVDS

-5575 SIWVDTHIK
+5575 SIWVDTHIQ

-5596 SKTEWWSNSDLITMR
+5596 SKTDWWSNSSTITMR
-5611 GTGEIGATVSLIVA
+5611 GMGEIGATVSLIVA

-5635 ATGRWELSTDKLP
+5635 ANGQWELSTDQLP
-5648 EGTYDISLVI
+5648 EGKYDITLSI
-5658 EDSAGNRWEDVREI
+5658 EDNAGNRKEEVHEI

-5706 IITDSEGNTYTL
+5706 IITDSNGNTYTL

-5900 VNVTHNGVTDI
+5900 VNVTHNGVTDT

-5990 AESATHLR
+5990 AESDTHLR
-5998 TEPSAAEE
+5998 TVPSAAEE
-6006 SVVKVTAYSITLLN
+6006 SVVKETAYSITLLN

-6043 NIVNVSIMF
+6043 NIVNVSVMF

-6084 FIDKDNDFLIKEKTF
+6084 FIDKDDDFLIKEKTF

-6110 AMNVRGKTE
+6110 AMNARGKTE

>member
-155 VQNSSKQIEEMLQ
+155 VQNSSKQMEEMLQ
-168 NFLADNVAKDN
+168 EFLADNVAKDN

-394 EFKDNELS
+394 EFRDNELS

-427 TDTIAPEK
+427 TDTIPPEK
-435 PTIELDDSSD
+435 PTIELDDNSD

-536 EIETTNDSGIVGD
+536 EIETTDDSGIVGD

-627 IAPVPPTV
+627 IAPLPPTV

-727 VPPKAELDASDDSG
+727 VSPKAELDASDDSG

-957 STVKLYIDG
+957 STVKLYVDG

-1035 GISDDNLTNIVKP
+1035 GIADDNLTNIVKP

-1111 NSAIFDFTID
+1111 NSAVFDFTID

-1186 LFIPGNT
+1186 LFTPGNT

-1198 YTLTVKVEDKAGNTN
+1198 YTLTVKVEDKAGNTS

-1318 VDTTLSVPVIVLDSA
+1318 VDTTLSVPVIVLNSA
-1333 DDTGIQGDNMT
+1333 DDTGVQGDNMT
-1344 NSTQPTFAL
+1344 NRTQPTFAL

-1378 TKGTGGWTFTPP
+1378 TKGTGGWTFTP
-1390 TSWADGDYTLSVS
+1390 TASWTDGDYTLSVS

-1429 IELVNDSGIPDDNLT
+1429 IELVNDSGIPNDNLT

-1459 NVVRLSIDGGKTWFN
+1459 NVVRLSIDGGKTWVT
-1474 ATQSATPGVW
+1474 AAQKAAGVW
-1484 DYIWPDDVAD
+1484 EYIWPDDVTD
-1494 GGYTL
+1494 GSHTL

-1544 NVKTP
+1544 SVKTP

-1636 GIPGDNLTNEARPH
+1636 GIPDDNLTNEARPH

-1698 LMVEASDKAGNKT
+1698 LMVEATDKAGNKT
-1711 TQKLDFT
+1711 TQKLDFI
-1718 IDTILSEP
+1718 IDTLLSEP

-2018 IDTQITI
+2018 IDTQIAI
-2025 DHIELVNDSGIPDDN
+2025 DHIELVNDSGIPNDN

-2107 KTTQQLD
+2107 KTTQKLD

-2127 LDNTDDSGTKGD
+2127 LDSTDDSGTKGD
-2139 HLTNV
+2139 NLTNV

-2201 RVEDEAGN
+2201 RVEDDAGN
-2209 EKHSASLTVT
+2209 VKYSASLTVT

-2226 DVIELVNDNGI
+2226 DVIELVNDSGTR
-2237 PGDNMTNDAHPQ
+2237 GDNLTNDANPH
-2249 FRVTVPGD
+2249 FRITVPGD

-2266 GGVTWVKATQSA
+2266 GGVTWVKATQSV

-2343 NHTQPTFALQHIDDD
+2343 NRTQPTFALQQIDDD

-2366 EHGGVTTTFDATKD
+2366 EHGGVTTTFDATKGT
-2380 AGGWTFTPTGAWADG
+2380 GGWTFTPTGAWADG

-2485 IWPDDV
+2485 
-2491 ADGGY
+2491 
-2496 TLTVEATDEAGNKA
+2496 
-2510 TQTLDF
+2510 
-2516 TIDTTLSVPT
+2516 
-2526 LSLDSADDSG
+2526 
-2536 IAGDNITNVK
+2536 
-2546 TPGFT
+2546 
-2551 LNNIDTDVSR
+2551 
-2561 VIVEVMHN
+2561 
-2569 GIKQEVPLVQTGGQW
+2569 
-2584 RFAPTS
+2584 
-2590 DWADGDYI
+2590 
-2598 LTVKVEDRAGNVKQS
+2598 
-2613 APLTVTV
+2613 
-2620 DTHIAIDRI
+2620 
-2629 ELVNDSGIPGDNLTN
+2629 
-2644 EARPH
+2644 
-2649 FQVTV
+2649 
-2654 PADVNGVRLSID
+2654 
-2666 GGKTWFDAT
+2666 
-2675 QSATSGVWDYTWLTN
+2675 
-2690 VANGPHTLMVEASDK
+2690 
-2705 AGNKTTQKLDFT
+2705 
-2717 IDTILSEPTITL
+2717 
-2729 DSADD
+2729 
-2734 SAAGDNITN
+2734 
-2743 VKMPGFTLGNIDADV
+2743 
-2758 TKVVVTVAHD
+2758 
-2768 GKNQQIE
+2768 
-2775 LIKNGGV
+2775 
-2782 WRFTPGAAWTDGD
+2782 
-2795 YTLTVKVE
+2795 
-2803 DKAGNTN
+2803 
-2810 YSAPLTVTIDTQTS
+2810 
-2824 IDRIEL
+2824 
-2830 LNDTGIVGDNLT
+2830 
-2842 NEARPQ
+2842 
-2848 FHITVPT
+2848 
-2855 DVNSVQL
+2855 
-2862 SLDGGI
+2862 
-2868 NWVNATL
+2868 
-2875 TSDGVWEYIW
+2875 
-2885 PTDLV
+2885 
-2890 ENTYTL
+2890 
-2896 TVKATDVA
+2896 
-2904 GNTATETLNFIID
+2904 
-2917 TTLSTP
+2917 
-2923 TITLDSADDS
+2923 
-2933 GTANDNKT
+2933 
-2941 NVKTPGFIIGGI
+2941 
-2953 DSDVTQVVVQ
+2953 
-2963 VMRDGHSEEVEL
+2963 
-2975 TQTNG
+2975 
-2980 QWRFV
+2980 
-2985 PGSAW
+2985 
-2990 TDGDYTLTVTV
+2990 
-3001 KDEAGNIRHS
+3001 
-3011 APLTVT
+3011 
-3017 IDTQITIDHIELVN
+3017 
-3031 DSGIPDDNL
+3031 
-3040 TNNVRPHFQVTVPTD
+3040 
-3055 VNVVRLS
+3055 
-3062 IDGGKTWFNATQSA
+3062 
-3076 TPGVWDYT
+3076 T

-3097 VEATDKAGNKTTQ
+3097 VEATDKAGNQTTQ

-3151 NIDADARY
+3151 NIDVDARY
-3159 VTVEVQHGGT
+3159 VTVEVLHGGT

-3401 TDNAGNVRQS
+3401 QDNAGNVRQS
-3411 TPLVVTVD
+3411 TPLIVTVD

-3467 NWVSATQ
+3467 NWVSAAQ

-3482 TWPTDMGDGKHTL
+3482 TWPTDMGDGKHIL

-4070 YNATKVGAGWQFT
+4070 YNAIKVGAGWQFT

-4179 IFNVGSALP
+4179 IFNVGLALP

-4308 LRIEIDTQVQI
+4308 LQIEIDTQVQI

-4369 NAAGQWEFTAGSAL
+4369 NAAGQWQFTAGSAL

-4502 SFTIDTIVSDPSI
+4502 SFTIDTVVSDPRI

-4529 NITSVTTP
+4529 NITSITKP

-4560 SVTAN
+4560 PVTAN

-4621 GNSNSDNLTN
+4621 GSSNSDNLTN

-4655 SGREVLKQTITVG
+4655 SGREVLKHTITVG

-4718 SDPSIDDQHEATSLR
+4718 SDPSIDDQYEATSLR
-4733 PEFKGFAE
+4733 PEFKGLAE

-4834 LIGSTLPN
+4834 LVGNTLPN
-4842 TIVSIYVDGVKVG
+4842 AIVSIYVDGVKVG

-4952 TGAGHWGVVL
+4952 TGTGHWGVVL

-5082 QKEILIEHD
+5082 QKDILIEHD

-5247 LLQDDGTFNI
+5247 LLQDDGKFNI

-5299 DLITNHNKPVLVGTA
+5299 DLITSHNKPVLVGTA

-5381 IDNPAMVAGSDN
+5381 IDNPVMMAGSDN

-5404 TRPTFSIFGEMNQS
+5404 TRPAFSIFGEMNQS

-5538 EKGHWQMPVNPL
+5538 DKGHWQMPVNPL

-5575 SIWVDTHIK
+5575 SIWVDTHIQ

-5596 SKTEWWSNSDLITMR
+5596 SKTDWWSNSSTITMR
-5611 GTGEIGATVSLIVA
+5611 GMGEIGATVSLIVA

-5635 ATGRWELSTDKLP
+5635 ANGQWELSTDQLP
-5648 EGTYDISLVI
+5648 EGKYDITLSI
-5658 EDSAGNRWEDVREI
+5658 EDNAGNRKEEVHEI

-5706 IITDSEGNTYTL
+5706 IITDSNGNTYTL

-5745 IGNRSDDVPLDI
+5745 IGNRSDDVSLDI
-5757 MKEVPV
+5757 MKETPV

-5768 DSDSGTV
+5768 DSDSGTA
-5775 GDNITRDKQPTFIIG
+5775 GDNITRDNQPTFIIG

-5882 TQPKFTLQHIDAD
+5882 NHTQPKFTLQHIDAD

-5900 VNVTHNGVTDI
+5900 VNVTHNGVTDT

-5932 NYTLSVTVVDRAGNS
+5932 TYTLSVTVVDRAGNS
-5947 QQSASLAVTVD
+5947 LQSASLEVTVD

-5974 DATATAVTPP
+5974 DATPTAVTPP

-5998 TEPSAAEE
+5998 TVASAAEE
-6006 SVVKVTAYSITLLN
+6006 SVVKETAYSITLLN

-6043 NIVNVSIMF
+6043 NIVNVSVMF

-6084 FIDKDNDFLIKEKTF
+6084 FIDKDDDFLIKEKTF

-6110 AMNVRGKTE
+6110 AMNARGKTE

>member
-41 TPRGSVI
+41 TPHGSVI

-536 EIETTNDSGIVGD
+536 EIETTDDSGIVGD

-600 GINNLTFTV
+600 GVNNLTFTV

-627 IAPVPPTV
+627 VAPVPPTV
-635 SLEDYVVL
+635 SLEDFVVL

-1035 GISDDNLTNIVKP
+1035 GIADDNLTNIVKP

-1111 NSAIFDFTID
+1111 NSAVFDFTID

-1378 TKGTGGWTFTPP
+1378 TKGTGGWSFTP
-1390 TSWADGDYTLSVS
+1390 TGAWADGDYTLSVS

-1429 IELVNDSGIPDDNLT
+1429 IELVNDSGIPNDNLT

-1474 ATQSATPGVW
+1474 ATQSATPGAW

-1499 TVEATDEAGNK
+1499 TVEATDKAGNK
-1510 ATQTLDFTIDTTLSV
+1510 TTQELDFTIDTTLSV

-2127 LDNTDDSGTKGD
+2127 LDSTDDSGTKGD
-2139 HLTNV
+2139 NLTNV

-2314 HFTIDTTLSTPVIVL
+2314 HFTIDTTLSVPVIVL
-2329 DSADDSGVHGDNMT
+2329 NSADDTGVQGDNMT
-2343 NHTQPTFALQHIDDD
+2343 NSTQPTFALQHIDDD

-2366 EHGGVTTTFDATKD
+2366 EHGGVTTTFDATKGV
-2380 AGGWTFTPTGAWADG
+2380 GGWSFTPTGAWADG

-2442 TNNVRPHFQVTVP
+2442 TNNVRPHFQVKVP
-2455 TDVNVVRLS
+2455 TDVN
-2464 IDGGKTWFNATQ
+2464 
-2476 SATPGVWDY
+2476 
-2485 IWPDDV
+2485 
-2491 ADGGY
+2491 
-2496 TLTVEATDEAGNKA
+2496 E
-2510 TQTLDF
+2510 
-2516 TIDTTLSVPT
+2516 
-2526 LSLDSADDSG
+2526 
-2536 IAGDNITNVK
+2536 
-2546 TPGFT
+2546 
-2551 LNNIDTDVSR
+2551 
-2561 VIVEVMHN
+2561 
-2569 GIKQEVPLVQTGGQW
+2569 
-2584 RFAPTS
+2584 
-2590 DWADGDYI
+2590 
-2598 LTVKVEDRAGNVKQS
+2598 
-2613 APLTVTV
+2613 
-2620 DTHIAIDRI
+2620 
-2629 ELVNDSGIPGDNLTN
+2629 
-2644 EARPH
+2644 
-2649 FQVTV
+2649 
-2654 PADVNGVRLSID
+2654 
-2666 GGKTWFDAT
+2666 
-2675 QSATSGVWDYTWLTN
+2675 
-2690 VANGPHTLMVEASDK
+2690 
-2705 AGNKTTQKLDFT
+2705 
-2717 IDTILSEPTITL
+2717 
-2729 DSADD
+2729 
-2734 SAAGDNITN
+2734 
-2743 VKMPGFTLGNIDADV
+2743 
-2758 TKVVVTVAHD
+2758 
-2768 GKNQQIE
+2768 
-2775 LIKNGGV
+2775 
-2782 WRFTPGAAWTDGD
+2782 
-2795 YTLTVKVE
+2795 
-2803 DKAGNTN
+2803 
-2810 YSAPLTVTIDTQTS
+2810 
-2824 IDRIEL
+2824 
-2830 LNDTGIVGDNLT
+2830 
-2842 NEARPQ
+2842 
-2848 FHITVPT
+2848 
-2855 DVNSVQL
+2855 
-2862 SLDGGI
+2862 
-2868 NWVNATL
+2868 
-2875 TSDGVWEYIW
+2875 
-2885 PTDLV
+2885 
-2890 ENTYTL
+2890 
-2896 TVKATDVA
+2896 
-2904 GNTATETLNFIID
+2904 
-2917 TTLSTP
+2917 
-2923 TITLDSADDS
+2923 
-2933 GTANDNKT
+2933 
-2941 NVKTPGFIIGGI
+2941 
-2953 DSDVTQVVVQ
+2953 
-2963 VMRDGHSEEVEL
+2963 
-2975 TQTNG
+2975 
-2980 QWRFV
+2980 
-2985 PGSAW
+2985 
-2990 TDGDYTLTVTV
+2990 
-3001 KDEAGNIRHS
+3001 
-3011 APLTVT
+3011 
-3017 IDTQITIDHIELVN
+3017 
-3031 DSGIPDDNL
+3031 
-3040 TNNVRPHFQVTVPTD
+3040 
-3055 VNVVRLS
+3055 VRLS

-3084 WLADVGEGKHTLT
+3084 WLADVGEGKHILT
-3097 VEATDKAGNKTTQ
+3097 VEATDKAGNQTTQ
-3110 QLDFIIDTLLSEPTI
+3110 KLDFIIDTMLSEPTI
-3125 VLDNTDDSGTKGDN
+3125 VLDSTDDSGTKGDN
-3139 LTNVNKPTFLLG
+3139 LTNANKPTFILG

-3159 VTVEVQHGGT
+3159 VTVEVQYGGT

-3319 LSTPTIAMD
+3319 LSTPTITMD

-3354 ADAHSVILRITQGGN
+3354 SDAQSVILRITQGGN

-3411 TPLVVTVD
+3411 TPLIVTVD

-3467 NWVSATQ
+3467 NWVSAAQ

-3621 AIDRI
+3621 AIDHI

-3709 TLNFTIDITLLTPT
+3709 TLNFTIDITLMTPT

-3847 PVFDIHQ
+3847 PVFDIRQ

-4271 NTGGNLTFTPDQPL
+4271 NTGENLTFTPDQPL

-4308 LRIEIDTQVQI
+4308 LKIEIDTQVQI

-4396 RAGNTA
+4396 RAGSTA

-4529 NITSVTTP
+4529 NITSVTKP

-4560 SVTAN
+4560 PVTAN

-4897 DVTID
+4897 DLTID

-5299 DLITNHNKPVLVGTA
+5299 DLITSHNKPVLVGTA

-5381 IDNPAMVAGSDN
+5381 IDNPVMMAGSDN

-5404 TRPTFSIFGEMNQS
+5404 TRPAFSIYGEMNQS

-5475 TFNTTP
+5475 TLNTTP

-5538 EKGHWQMPVNPL
+5538 DKGHWQMPVNPL

-5575 SIWVDTHIK
+5575 SIWVDTHIQ

-5596 SKTEWWSNSDLITMR
+5596 SKTDWWSNSSTITMR
-5611 GTGEIGATVSLIVA
+5611 GMGEIGATVSLIVA

-5635 ATGRWELSTDKLP
+5635 ANGQWELSTDQLP
-5648 EGTYDISLVI
+5648 EGKYDITLSI
-5658 EDSAGNRWEDVREI
+5658 EDNAGNRKEEVHEI

-5706 IITDSEGNTYTL
+5706 IITDSNGNTYTL

-5932 NYTLSVTVVDRAGNS
+5932 TYTLSVTVVDRAGNS

-5969 DDASD
+5969 NDASD

-5998 TEPSAAEE
+5998 TVPSVAEE
-6006 SVVKVTAYSITLLN
+6006 SVVKETAYSITLLN

-6043 NIVNVSIMF
+6043 NIVNVSVMF

-6084 FIDKDNDFLIKEKTF
+6084 FIDKDDDFLIKEKTF

-6110 AMNVRGKTE
+6110 AMNARGKAE

>member
-41 TPRGSVI
+41 TPHGSVI

-536 EIETTNDSGIVGD
+536 EIETTDDSGIVGD

-600 GINNLTFTV
+600 GVNNLTFTV

-627 IAPVPPTV
+627 VAPVPPTV
-635 SLEDYVVL
+635 SLEDFVVL

-1035 GISDDNLTNIVKP
+1035 GIADDNLTNIVKP

-1111 NSAIFDFTID
+1111 NSAVFDFTID

-1378 TKGTGGWTFTPP
+1378 TKGTGGWSFTP
-1390 TSWADGDYTLSVS
+1390 TGAWADGDYTLSVS

-1429 IELVNDSGIPDDNLT
+1429 IELVNDSGIPNDNLT

-1459 NVVRLSIDGGKTWFN
+1459 NEVRLSIDGGKTWFN
-1474 ATQSATPGVW
+1474 ATQSATPGAW

-1499 TVEATDEAGNK
+1499 TVEATDKAGNK
-1510 ATQTLDFTIDTTLSV
+1510 TTQELDFTIDTTLSV

-2127 LDNTDDSGTKGD
+2127 LDSTDDSGTKGD
-2139 HLTNV
+2139 NLTNV

-2314 HFTIDTTLSTPVIVL
+2314 HFTIDTTLSVPVIVL
-2329 DSADDSGVHGDNMT
+2329 NSADDTGVQGDNMT
-2343 NHTQPTFALQHIDDD
+2343 NSTQPTFALQHIDDD

-2366 EHGGVTTTFDATKD
+2366 EHGGVTTTFDATKGV
-2380 AGGWTFTPTGAWADG
+2380 GGWSFTPTGAWADG

-2442 TNNVRPHFQVTVP
+2442 TNNVRPHFQVKVP
-2455 TDVNVVRLS
+2455 TDVN
-2464 IDGGKTWFNATQ
+2464 
-2476 SATPGVWDY
+2476 
-2485 IWPDDV
+2485 
-2491 ADGGY
+2491 
-2496 TLTVEATDEAGNKA
+2496 E
-2510 TQTLDF
+2510 
-2516 TIDTTLSVPT
+2516 
-2526 LSLDSADDSG
+2526 
-2536 IAGDNITNVK
+2536 
-2546 TPGFT
+2546 
-2551 LNNIDTDVSR
+2551 
-2561 VIVEVMHN
+2561 
-2569 GIKQEVPLVQTGGQW
+2569 
-2584 RFAPTS
+2584 
-2590 DWADGDYI
+2590 
-2598 LTVKVEDRAGNVKQS
+2598 
-2613 APLTVTV
+2613 
-2620 DTHIAIDRI
+2620 
-2629 ELVNDSGIPGDNLTN
+2629 
-2644 EARPH
+2644 
-2649 FQVTV
+2649 
-2654 PADVNGVRLSID
+2654 
-2666 GGKTWFDAT
+2666 
-2675 QSATSGVWDYTWLTN
+2675 
-2690 VANGPHTLMVEASDK
+2690 
-2705 AGNKTTQKLDFT
+2705 
-2717 IDTILSEPTITL
+2717 
-2729 DSADD
+2729 
-2734 SAAGDNITN
+2734 
-2743 VKMPGFTLGNIDADV
+2743 
-2758 TKVVVTVAHD
+2758 
-2768 GKNQQIE
+2768 
-2775 LIKNGGV
+2775 
-2782 WRFTPGAAWTDGD
+2782 
-2795 YTLTVKVE
+2795 
-2803 DKAGNTN
+2803 
-2810 YSAPLTVTIDTQTS
+2810 
-2824 IDRIEL
+2824 
-2830 LNDTGIVGDNLT
+2830 
-2842 NEARPQ
+2842 
-2848 FHITVPT
+2848 
-2855 DVNSVQL
+2855 
-2862 SLDGGI
+2862 
-2868 NWVNATL
+2868 
-2875 TSDGVWEYIW
+2875 
-2885 PTDLV
+2885 
-2890 ENTYTL
+2890 
-2896 TVKATDVA
+2896 
-2904 GNTATETLNFIID
+2904 
-2917 TTLSTP
+2917 
-2923 TITLDSADDS
+2923 
-2933 GTANDNKT
+2933 
-2941 NVKTPGFIIGGI
+2941 
-2953 DSDVTQVVVQ
+2953 
-2963 VMRDGHSEEVEL
+2963 
-2975 TQTNG
+2975 
-2980 QWRFV
+2980 
-2985 PGSAW
+2985 
-2990 TDGDYTLTVTV
+2990 
-3001 KDEAGNIRHS
+3001 
-3011 APLTVT
+3011 
-3017 IDTQITIDHIELVN
+3017 
-3031 DSGIPDDNL
+3031 
-3040 TNNVRPHFQVTVPTD
+3040 
-3055 VNVVRLS
+3055 VRLS

-3084 WLADVGEGKHTLT
+3084 WLADVGEGKHILT
-3097 VEATDKAGNKTTQ
+3097 VEATDKAGNQTTQ
-3110 QLDFIIDTLLSEPTI
+3110 KLDFIIDTMLSEPTI
-3125 VLDNTDDSGTKGDN
+3125 VLDSTDDSGTKGDN
-3139 LTNVNKPTFLLG
+3139 LTNANKPTFILG

-3159 VTVEVQHGGT
+3159 VTVEVQYGGT

-3319 LSTPTIAMD
+3319 LSTPTITMD

-3354 ADAHSVILRITQGGN
+3354 SDAQSVILRITQGGN

-3411 TPLVVTVD
+3411 TPLIVTVD

-3467 NWVSATQ
+3467 NWVSAAQ

-3621 AIDRI
+3621 AIDHI

-3709 TLNFTIDITLLTPT
+3709 TLNFTIDITLMTPT

-3847 PVFDIHQ
+3847 PVFDIRQ

-4271 NTGGNLTFTPDQPL
+4271 NTGENLTFTPDQPL

-4308 LRIEIDTQVQI
+4308 LKIEIDTQVQI

-4529 NITSVTTP
+4529 NITSVTKP

-4560 SVTAN
+4560 PVTAN

-4897 DVTID
+4897 DLTID

-5299 DLITNHNKPVLVGTA
+5299 DLITSHNKPVLVGTA

-5381 IDNPAMVAGSDN
+5381 IDNPVMMAGSDN

-5404 TRPTFSIFGEMNQS
+5404 TRPAFSIYGEMNQS

-5475 TFNTTP
+5475 TLNTTP

-5538 EKGHWQMPVNPL
+5538 DKGHWQMPVNPL

-5575 SIWVDTHIK
+5575 SIWVDTHIQ

-5596 SKTEWWSNSDLITMR
+5596 SKTDWWSNSSTITMR
-5611 GTGEIGATVSLIVA
+5611 GMGEIGATVSLIVA

-5635 ATGRWELSTDKLP
+5635 ANGQWELSTDQLP
-5648 EGTYDISLVI
+5648 EGKYDITLSI
-5658 EDSAGNRWEDVREI
+5658 EDNAGNRKEEVHEI

-5706 IITDSEGNTYTL
+5706 IITDSNGNTYTL

-5932 NYTLSVTVVDRAGNS
+5932 TYTLSVTVVDRAGNS

-5969 DDASD
+5969 NDASD

-5998 TEPSAAEE
+5998 TVPSVAEE
-6006 SVVKVTAYSITLLN
+6006 SVVKETAYSITLLN

-6043 NIVNVSIMF
+6043 NIVNVSVMF

-6084 FIDKDNDFLIKEKTF
+6084 FIDKDDDFLIKEKTF

-6110 AMNVRGKTE
+6110 AMNARGKAE

>member
-2127 LDNTDDSGTKGD
+2127 LDSTDDSGTKGD

-2164 VQHGGTKEVL
+2164 VQHDGTKEVL

-2343 NHTQPTFALQHIDDD
+2343 NHTQPTFALQHIDD

-2485 IWPDDV
+2485 
-2491 ADGGY
+2491 
-2496 TLTVEATDEAGNKA
+2496 
-2510 TQTLDF
+2510 
-2516 TIDTTLSVPT
+2516 
-2526 LSLDSADDSG
+2526 
-2536 IAGDNITNVK
+2536 
-2546 TPGFT
+2546 
-2551 LNNIDTDVSR
+2551 
-2561 VIVEVMHN
+2561 
-2569 GIKQEVPLVQTGGQW
+2569 
-2584 RFAPTS
+2584 
-2590 DWADGDYI
+2590 
-2598 LTVKVEDRAGNVKQS
+2598 
-2613 APLTVTV
+2613 
-2620 DTHIAIDRI
+2620 
-2629 ELVNDSGIPGDNLTN
+2629 
-2644 EARPH
+2644 
-2649 FQVTV
+2649 
-2654 PADVNGVRLSID
+2654 
-2666 GGKTWFDAT
+2666 
-2675 QSATSGVWDYTWLTN
+2675 
-2690 VANGPHTLMVEASDK
+2690 
-2705 AGNKTTQKLDFT
+2705 
-2717 IDTILSEPTITL
+2717 
-2729 DSADD
+2729 
-2734 SAAGDNITN
+2734 
-2743 VKMPGFTLGNIDADV
+2743 
-2758 TKVVVTVAHD
+2758 
-2768 GKNQQIE
+2768 
-2775 LIKNGGV
+2775 
-2782 WRFTPGAAWTDGD
+2782 
-2795 YTLTVKVE
+2795 
-2803 DKAGNTN
+2803 
-2810 YSAPLTVTIDTQTS
+2810 
-2824 IDRIEL
+2824 
-2830 LNDTGIVGDNLT
+2830 
-2842 NEARPQ
+2842 
-2848 FHITVPT
+2848 
-2855 DVNSVQL
+2855 
-2862 SLDGGI
+2862 
-2868 NWVNATL
+2868 
-2875 TSDGVWEYIW
+2875 
-2885 PTDLV
+2885 
-2890 ENTYTL
+2890 
-2896 TVKATDVA
+2896 
-2904 GNTATETLNFIID
+2904 
-2917 TTLSTP
+2917 
-2923 TITLDSADDS
+2923 
-2933 GTANDNKT
+2933 
-2941 NVKTPGFIIGGI
+2941 
-2953 DSDVTQVVVQ
+2953 
-2963 VMRDGHSEEVEL
+2963 
-2975 TQTNG
+2975 
-2980 QWRFV
+2980 
-2985 PGSAW
+2985 
-2990 TDGDYTLTVTV
+2990 
-3001 KDEAGNIRHS
+3001 
-3011 APLTVT
+3011 
-3017 IDTQITIDHIELVN
+3017 
-3031 DSGIPDDNL
+3031 
-3040 TNNVRPHFQVTVPTD
+3040 
-3055 VNVVRLS
+3055 
-3062 IDGGKTWFNATQSA
+3062 
-3076 TPGVWDYT
+3076 T

-3139 LTNVNKPTFLLG
+3139 LTNVDKPTFLLG

-4560 SVTAN
+4560 PVTAN

-6020 ADSGDEI
+6020 ANSGDEI

>member
-155 VQNSSKQIEEMLQ
+155 VQNSSKQMEEMLQ
-168 NFLADNVAKDN
+168 EFLADNVAKDN

-394 EFKDNELS
+394 EFRDNELS

-427 TDTIAPEK
+427 TDTIPPEK
-435 PTIELDDSSD
+435 PTIELDDNSD

-536 EIETTNDSGIVGD
+536 EIETTDDSGIVGD

-627 IAPVPPTV
+627 IAPLPPTV

-727 VPPKAELDASDDSG
+727 VSPKAELDASDDSG

-957 STVKLYIDG
+957 STVKLYVDG

-1035 GISDDNLTNIVKP
+1035 GIADDNLTNIVKP

-1111 NSAIFDFTID
+1111 NSAVFDFTID

-1186 LFIPGNT
+1186 LFTPGNT

-1198 YTLTVKVEDKAGNTN
+1198 YTLTVKVEDKAGNTS

-1318 VDTTLSVPVIVLDSA
+1318 VDTTLSVPVIVLNSA
-1333 DDTGIQGDNMT
+1333 DDTGVQGDNMT
-1344 NSTQPTFAL
+1344 NRTQPTFAL

-1378 TKGTGGWTFTPP
+1378 TKGTGGWTFTP
-1390 TSWADGDYTLSVS
+1390 TASWTDGDYTLSVS

-1429 IELVNDSGIPDDNLT
+1429 IELVNDSGIPNDNLT

-1459 NVVRLSIDGGKTWFN
+1459 NVVRLSIDGGKTWVT
-1474 ATQSATPGVW
+1474 AAQKAAGVW
-1484 DYIWPDDVAD
+1484 EYIWPDDVTD
-1494 GGYTL
+1494 GSHTL

-1544 NVKTP
+1544 SVKTP

-1636 GIPGDNLTNEARPH
+1636 GIPDDNLTNEARPH

-1698 LMVEASDKAGNKT
+1698 LMVEATDKAGNKT
-1711 TQKLDFT
+1711 TQKLDFI
-1718 IDTILSEP
+1718 IDTLLSEP

-2018 IDTQITI
+2018 IDTQIAI
-2025 DHIELVNDSGIPDDN
+2025 DHIELVNDSGIPNDN

-2107 KTTQQLD
+2107 KTTQKLD

-2127 LDNTDDSGTKGD
+2127 LDSTDDSGTKGD
-2139 HLTNV
+2139 NLTNV

-2201 RVEDEAGN
+2201 RVEDDAGN
-2209 EKHSASLTVT
+2209 VKYSASLTVT

-2226 DVIELVNDNGI
+2226 DVIELVNDSGTR
-2237 PGDNMTNDAHPQ
+2237 GDNLTNDANPH
-2249 FRVTVPGD
+2249 FRITVPGD

-2266 GGVTWVKATQSA
+2266 GGVTWVKATQSV

-2343 NHTQPTFALQHIDDD
+2343 NRTQPTFALQQIDDD

-2366 EHGGVTTTFDATKD
+2366 EHGGVTTTFDATKGT
-2380 AGGWTFTPTGAWADG
+2380 GGWTFTPTGAWADG

-2485 IWPDDV
+2485 
-2491 ADGGY
+2491 
-2496 TLTVEATDEAGNKA
+2496 
-2510 TQTLDF
+2510 
-2516 TIDTTLSVPT
+2516 
-2526 LSLDSADDSG
+2526 
-2536 IAGDNITNVK
+2536 
-2546 TPGFT
+2546 
-2551 LNNIDTDVSR
+2551 
-2561 VIVEVMHN
+2561 
-2569 GIKQEVPLVQTGGQW
+2569 
-2584 RFAPTS
+2584 
-2590 DWADGDYI
+2590 
-2598 LTVKVEDRAGNVKQS
+2598 
-2613 APLTVTV
+2613 
-2620 DTHIAIDRI
+2620 
-2629 ELVNDSGIPGDNLTN
+2629 
-2644 EARPH
+2644 
-2649 FQVTV
+2649 
-2654 PADVNGVRLSID
+2654 
-2666 GGKTWFDAT
+2666 
-2675 QSATSGVWDYTWLTN
+2675 
-2690 VANGPHTLMVEASDK
+2690 
-2705 AGNKTTQKLDFT
+2705 
-2717 IDTILSEPTITL
+2717 
-2729 DSADD
+2729 
-2734 SAAGDNITN
+2734 
-2743 VKMPGFTLGNIDADV
+2743 
-2758 TKVVVTVAHD
+2758 
-2768 GKNQQIE
+2768 
-2775 LIKNGGV
+2775 
-2782 WRFTPGAAWTDGD
+2782 
-2795 YTLTVKVE
+2795 
-2803 DKAGNTN
+2803 
-2810 YSAPLTVTIDTQTS
+2810 
-2824 IDRIEL
+2824 
-2830 LNDTGIVGDNLT
+2830 
-2842 NEARPQ
+2842 
-2848 FHITVPT
+2848 
-2855 DVNSVQL
+2855 
-2862 SLDGGI
+2862 
-2868 NWVNATL
+2868 
-2875 TSDGVWEYIW
+2875 
-2885 PTDLV
+2885 
-2890 ENTYTL
+2890 
-2896 TVKATDVA
+2896 
-2904 GNTATETLNFIID
+2904 
-2917 TTLSTP
+2917 
-2923 TITLDSADDS
+2923 
-2933 GTANDNKT
+2933 
-2941 NVKTPGFIIGGI
+2941 
-2953 DSDVTQVVVQ
+2953 
-2963 VMRDGHSEEVEL
+2963 
-2975 TQTNG
+2975 
-2980 QWRFV
+2980 
-2985 PGSAW
+2985 
-2990 TDGDYTLTVTV
+2990 
-3001 KDEAGNIRHS
+3001 
-3011 APLTVT
+3011 
-3017 IDTQITIDHIELVN
+3017 
-3031 DSGIPDDNL
+3031 
-3040 TNNVRPHFQVTVPTD
+3040 
-3055 VNVVRLS
+3055 
-3062 IDGGKTWFNATQSA
+3062 
-3076 TPGVWDYT
+3076 T

-3110 QLDFIIDTLLSEPTI
+3110 KLDFIIDTLLSEPTI
-3125 VLDNTDDSGTKGDN
+3125 VLDSTDDSGTKGDN

-3401 TDNAGNVRQS
+3401 QDNAGNVRQS
-3411 TPLVVTVD
+3411 TPLIVTVD

-3467 NWVSATQ
+3467 NWVSAAQ

-3482 TWPTDMGDGKHTL
+3482 TWPTDMGDGKHIL

-4070 YNATKVGAGWQFT
+4070 YNAIKVGAGWQFT

-4308 LRIEIDTQVQI
+4308 LQIEIDTQVQI

-4369 NAAGQWEFTAGSAL
+4369 NAAGQWQFTAGSAL

-4502 SFTIDTIVSDPSI
+4502 SFTIDTVVSDPRI

-4529 NITSVTTP
+4529 NITSITKP

-4560 SVTAN
+4560 PVTAN

-4621 GNSNSDNLTN
+4621 GSSNSDNLTN

-4655 SGREVLKQTITVG
+4655 SGREVLKHTITVG

-4718 SDPSIDDQHEATSLR
+4718 SDPSIDDQYEATSLR
-4733 PEFKGFAE
+4733 PEFKGLAE

-4834 LIGSTLPN
+4834 LVGNTLPN
-4842 TIVSIYVDGVKVG
+4842 AIVSIYVDGVKVG

-4952 TGAGHWGVVL
+4952 TGTGHWGVVL

-5082 QKEILIEHD
+5082 QKDILIEHD

-5247 LLQDDGTFNI
+5247 LLQDDGKFNI

-5299 DLITNHNKPVLVGTA
+5299 DLITSHNKPVLVGTA

-5381 IDNPAMVAGSDN
+5381 IDNPVMMAGSDN

-5404 TRPTFSIFGEMNQS
+5404 TRPAFSIFGEMNQS

-5538 EKGHWQMPVNPL
+5538 DKGHWQMPVNPL

-5575 SIWVDTHIK
+5575 SIWVDTHIQ

-5596 SKTEWWSNSDLITMR
+5596 SKTDWWSNSSTITMR
-5611 GTGEIGATVSLIVA
+5611 GMGEIGATVSLIVA

-5635 ATGRWELSTDKLP
+5635 ANGQWELSTDQLP
-5648 EGTYDISLVI
+5648 EGKYDITLSI
-5658 EDSAGNRWEDVREI
+5658 EDNAGNRKEEVHEI

-5706 IITDSEGNTYTL
+5706 IITDSNGNTYTL

-5745 IGNRSDDVPLDI
+5745 IGNRSDDVSLDI
-5757 MKEVPV
+5757 MKETPV

-5768 DSDSGTV
+5768 DSDSGTA
-5775 GDNITRDKQPTFIIG
+5775 GDNITRDNQPTFIIG

-5882 TQPKFTLQHIDAD
+5882 NHTQPKFTLQHIDAD

-5900 VNVTHNGVTDI
+5900 VNVTHNGVTDT

-5932 NYTLSVTVVDRAGNS
+5932 TYTLSVTVVDRAGNS
-5947 QQSASLAVTVD
+5947 LQSASLEVTVD

-5974 DATATAVTPP
+5974 DATPTAVTPP

-5998 TEPSAAEE
+5998 TVASAAEE
-6006 SVVKVTAYSITLLN
+6006 SVVKETAYSITLLN

-6043 NIVNVSIMF
+6043 NIVNVSVMF

-6084 FIDKDNDFLIKEKTF
+6084 FIDKDDDFLIKEKTF

-6110 AMNVRGKTE
+6110 AMNARGKTE

>member
-1 MGNKSIQ
+1 

-427 TDTIAPEK
+427 TDTIPPEK

-536 EIETTNDSGIVGD
+536 EIETTDDSGIVGD

-635 SLEDYVVL
+635 SLEDFVVL

-1035 GISDDNLTNIVKP
+1035 GIADDNLTNIVKP

-1064 WDAMSD
+1064 WDAASD

-1111 NSAIFDFTID
+1111 NSAVFDFTID

-1378 TKGTGGWTFTPP
+1378 TKGTGGWSFTP
-1390 TSWADGDYTLSVS
+1390 TGAWADGDYTLSVS

-1429 IELVNDSGIPDDNLT
+1429 IELVNDSGIPNDNLT

-1474 ATQSATPGVW
+1474 ATQSATPGAW

-1499 TVEATDEAGNK
+1499 TVEATDKAGNK
-1510 ATQTLDFTIDTTLSV
+1510 TTQELDFTIDTTLSV

-1711 TQKLDFT
+1711 TQKLDFI
-1718 IDTILSEP
+1718 IDTLLSEP

-2018 IDTQITI
+2018 IDTQI
-2025 DHIELVNDSGIPDDN
+2025 
-2040 LTNNVR
+2040 
-2046 PHFQVTV
+2046 
-2053 PTDVNVVRLSIDGG
+2053 
-2067 KTWFNATQSAT
+2067 A
-2078 PGVWDYTWLADVG
+2078 
-2091 EGKHTLTVEA
+2091 
-2101 TDKAGN
+2101 
-2107 KTTQQLD
+2107 
-2114 FIIDTL
+2114 
-2120 LSEPTIV
+2120 
-2127 LDNTDDSGTKGD
+2127 
-2139 HLTNV
+2139 
-2144 NKPTFLLGNID
+2144 
-2155 ADARYVTVE
+2155 
-2164 VQHGGTKEVL
+2164 
-2174 TATKDATGNWSVT
+2174 
-2187 PTGTWADGDYTLTV
+2187 
-2201 RVEDEAGN
+2201 
-2209 EKHSASLTVT
+2209 
-2219 VDTQITI
+2219 
-2226 DVIELVNDNGI
+2226 
-2237 PGDNMTNDAHPQ
+2237 
-2249 FRVTVPGD
+2249 
-2257 VNEVSLSID
+2257 
-2266 GGVTWVKATQSA
+2266 
-2278 TPGVWNYTWPGT
+2278 
-2290 VPDGDYTLNVKATD
+2290 
-2304 NAGNTVTETL
+2304 
-2314 HFTIDTTLSTPVIVL
+2314 
-2329 DSADDSGVHGDNMT
+2329 
-2343 NHTQPTFALQHIDDD
+2343 
-2358 AVRVTVSV
+2358 
-2366 EHGGVTTTFDATKD
+2366 
-2380 AGGWTFTPTGAWADG
+2380 
-2395 DYTLSV
+2395 
-2401 SVEDKAGNTSHS
+2401 
-2413 ASLTV
+2413 
-2418 TVDTQIAINNIELV
+2418 
-2432 NDSGIPDDNL
+2432 
-2442 TNNVRPHFQVTVP
+2442 
-2455 TDVNVVRLS
+2455 
-2464 IDGGKTWFNATQ
+2464 
-2476 SATPGVWDY
+2476 
-2485 IWPDDV
+2485 
-2491 ADGGY
+2491 
-2496 TLTVEATDEAGNKA
+2496 
-2510 TQTLDF
+2510 
-2516 TIDTTLSVPT
+2516 
-2526 LSLDSADDSG
+2526 
-2536 IAGDNITNVK
+2536 
-2546 TPGFT
+2546 
-2551 LNNIDTDVSR
+2551 
-2561 VIVEVMHN
+2561 
-2569 GIKQEVPLVQTGGQW
+2569 
-2584 RFAPTS
+2584 
-2590 DWADGDYI
+2590 
-2598 LTVKVEDRAGNVKQS
+2598 
-2613 APLTVTV
+2613 
-2620 DTHIAIDRI
+2620 
-2629 ELVNDSGIPGDNLTN
+2629 
-2644 EARPH
+2644 
-2649 FQVTV
+2649 
-2654 PADVNGVRLSID
+2654 
-2666 GGKTWFDAT
+2666 
-2675 QSATSGVWDYTWLTN
+2675 
-2690 VANGPHTLMVEASDK
+2690 
-2705 AGNKTTQKLDFT
+2705 
-2717 IDTILSEPTITL
+2717 
-2729 DSADD
+2729 
-2734 SAAGDNITN
+2734 
-2743 VKMPGFTLGNIDADV
+2743 
-2758 TKVVVTVAHD
+2758 
-2768 GKNQQIE
+2768 
-2775 LIKNGGV
+2775 
-2782 WRFTPGAAWTDGD
+2782 
-2795 YTLTVKVE
+2795 
-2803 DKAGNTN
+2803 
-2810 YSAPLTVTIDTQTS
+2810 
-2824 IDRIEL
+2824 
-2830 LNDTGIVGDNLT
+2830 
-2842 NEARPQ
+2842 
-2848 FHITVPT
+2848 
-2855 DVNSVQL
+2855 
-2862 SLDGGI
+2862 
-2868 NWVNATL
+2868 
-2875 TSDGVWEYIW
+2875 
-2885 PTDLV
+2885 
-2890 ENTYTL
+2890 
-2896 TVKATDVA
+2896 
-2904 GNTATETLNFIID
+2904 
-2917 TTLSTP
+2917 
-2923 TITLDSADDS
+2923 
-2933 GTANDNKT
+2933 
-2941 NVKTPGFIIGGI
+2941 
-2953 DSDVTQVVVQ
+2953 
-2963 VMRDGHSEEVEL
+2963 
-2975 TQTNG
+2975 
-2980 QWRFV
+2980 
-2985 PGSAW
+2985 
-2990 TDGDYTLTVTV
+2990 
-3001 KDEAGNIRHS
+3001 
-3011 APLTVT
+3011 
-3017 IDTQITIDHIELVN
+3017 IDHIELVN

-3169 KEVLTATKGATGI
+3169 KEVLTATKDATGNWSVTPTGTWADGDYTLTVRVEDDAGNEKHSASLTVTVDTQITIDAIELVNDNGIPGDNMTNDAHPQFRVTVPGDVNEVSLSIDGGVTWVKATQSATPGVWNYTWPGTVPDGDYTLNVKATDNAGNTVTETLHFTIDTTLSTPVIVLDSADDTGIQGDNMTNRTQPTFNLQHIDDDAVRVTVSVEHGGVTTTFDATKDAGGWTFTPPTSWGAGDYTLSVSVEDKAGNTSHSASLTVTVDTQIAINNIELVNDSGIPDDNLTNNVRPHFQVKVPTDVNEVRLSIDGGKTWFNATQSATPGVWDYTWLADVGEGKHTLTVEATDKAGNQTTQKLDFIIDTLLSEPTIVLDSTDDSGTKGDNLTNANKPTFILGNIDADARYVTVEVQYGGTKEVLTATKGATGI
-3182 WSVTPTGTWADGDYT
+3182 WSVTPTGTWADGDYM

-3319 LSTPTIAMD
+3319 LSTPTITMD

-3354 ADAHSVILRITQGGN
+3354 ADAQSVILRITQGGN

-3411 TPLVVTVD
+3411 TPLIVTVD

-3467 NWVSATQ
+3467 NWVSAAQ

-3621 AIDRI
+3621 AIDHI

-3709 TLNFTIDITLLTPT
+3709 TLNFTIDITLMTPT

-3847 PVFDIHQ
+3847 PVFDIRQ

-4308 LRIEIDTQVQI
+4308 LKIEIDTQVQI

-4529 NITSVTTP
+4529 NITSVTKP

-4560 SVTAN
+4560 PVTAN

-5299 DLITNHNKPVLVGTA
+5299 DLITSHNKPVLVGTA

-5381 IDNPAMVAGSDN
+5381 IDNPVMMAGSDN

-5404 TRPTFSIFGEMNQS
+5404 TRPAFSIYGEMNQS

-5475 TFNTTP
+5475 TLNTTP

-5538 EKGHWQMPVNPL
+5538 DKGHWQMPVNPL

-5575 SIWVDTHIK
+5575 SIWVDTHIQ

-5596 SKTEWWSNSDLITMR
+5596 SKTDWWSNSSTITMR
-5611 GTGEIGATVSLIVA
+5611 GMGEIGATVSLIVA

-5635 ATGRWELSTDKLP
+5635 ANGQWELSTDQLP
-5648 EGTYDISLVI
+5648 EGKYDITLSI
-5658 EDSAGNRWEDVREI
+5658 EDNAGNRKEEVHEI

-5706 IITDSEGNTYTL
+5706 IITDSNGNTYTL

-5745 IGNRSDDVPLDI
+5745 IGNRSDDVSLDI
-5757 MKEVPV
+5757 MKETPV

-5768 DSDSGTV
+5768 DSDSGTA
-5775 GDNITRDKQPTFIIG
+5775 GDNITRDNQPTFIIG

-5882 TQPKFTLQHIDAD
+5882 NHTQPKFTLQHIDAD

-5900 VNVTHNGVTDI
+5900 VNVTHNGVTDT

-5932 NYTLSVTVVDRAGNS
+5932 TYTLSVTVVDRAGNS
-5947 QQSASLAVTVD
+5947 LQSASLEVTVD

-5974 DATATAVTPP
+5974 DATPTAVTPP

-5998 TEPSAAEE
+5998 TVPSAAEE
-6006 SVVKVTAYSITLLN
+6006 SVVKETAYSITLLN

-6043 NIVNVSIMF
+6043 NIVNVSVMF

-6084 FIDKDNDFLIKEKTF
+6084 FIDKDDDFLIKEKTF

-6110 AMNVRGKTE
+6110 AMNARGKTE

>member
-234 SVKEPLKVTLALAAE
+234 SVKEPLKVTLALATE

-627 IAPVPPTV
+627 VAPVPPTV
-635 SLEDYVVL
+635 SLEDFVVL

-1035 GISDDNLTNIVKP
+1035 GVSDDNLTNIVKP

-1064 WDAMSD
+1064 WDAASD

-1111 NSAIFDFTID
+1111 NSAVFDFTID

-1198 YTLTVKVEDKAGNTN
+1198 YTLTVKVEDKAGNTS

-1378 TKGTGGWTFTPP
+1378 TKGTGGWSFTP
-1390 TSWADGDYTLSVS
+1390 TGAWADGDYTLSVS

-1429 IELVNDSGIPDDNLT
+1429 IELVNDSGIPNDNLT

-1474 ATQSATPGVW
+1474 ATQSATPGAW

-1499 TVEATDEAGNK
+1499 TVEATDKAGNK
-1510 ATQTLDFTIDTTLSV
+1510 TTQELDFTIDTTLSV

-2127 LDNTDDSGTKGD
+2127 LDSTDDSGTKGD
-2139 HLTNV
+2139 NLTNV

-2314 HFTIDTTLSTPVIVL
+2314 HFTIDTTLSVPVIVL
-2329 DSADDSGVHGDNMT
+2329 NSADDTGVQGDNMT
-2343 NHTQPTFALQHIDDD
+2343 NSTQPTFALQHIDDD

-2366 EHGGVTTTFDATKD
+2366 EHGGVTTTFDATKGT
-2380 AGGWTFTPTGAWADG
+2380 GGWSFTPTGAWADG

-2442 TNNVRPHFQVTVP
+2442 TNNVRPHFQVKVP
-2455 TDVNVVRLS
+2455 MDVN
-2464 IDGGKTWFNATQ
+2464 
-2476 SATPGVWDY
+2476 
-2485 IWPDDV
+2485 
-2491 ADGGY
+2491 
-2496 TLTVEATDEAGNKA
+2496 E
-2510 TQTLDF
+2510 
-2516 TIDTTLSVPT
+2516 
-2526 LSLDSADDSG
+2526 
-2536 IAGDNITNVK
+2536 
-2546 TPGFT
+2546 
-2551 LNNIDTDVSR
+2551 
-2561 VIVEVMHN
+2561 
-2569 GIKQEVPLVQTGGQW
+2569 
-2584 RFAPTS
+2584 
-2590 DWADGDYI
+2590 
-2598 LTVKVEDRAGNVKQS
+2598 
-2613 APLTVTV
+2613 
-2620 DTHIAIDRI
+2620 
-2629 ELVNDSGIPGDNLTN
+2629 
-2644 EARPH
+2644 
-2649 FQVTV
+2649 
-2654 PADVNGVRLSID
+2654 
-2666 GGKTWFDAT
+2666 
-2675 QSATSGVWDYTWLTN
+2675 
-2690 VANGPHTLMVEASDK
+2690 
-2705 AGNKTTQKLDFT
+2705 
-2717 IDTILSEPTITL
+2717 
-2729 DSADD
+2729 
-2734 SAAGDNITN
+2734 
-2743 VKMPGFTLGNIDADV
+2743 
-2758 TKVVVTVAHD
+2758 
-2768 GKNQQIE
+2768 
-2775 LIKNGGV
+2775 
-2782 WRFTPGAAWTDGD
+2782 
-2795 YTLTVKVE
+2795 
-2803 DKAGNTN
+2803 
-2810 YSAPLTVTIDTQTS
+2810 
-2824 IDRIEL
+2824 
-2830 LNDTGIVGDNLT
+2830 
-2842 NEARPQ
+2842 
-2848 FHITVPT
+2848 
-2855 DVNSVQL
+2855 
-2862 SLDGGI
+2862 
-2868 NWVNATL
+2868 
-2875 TSDGVWEYIW
+2875 
-2885 PTDLV
+2885 
-2890 ENTYTL
+2890 
-2896 TVKATDVA
+2896 
-2904 GNTATETLNFIID
+2904 
-2917 TTLSTP
+2917 
-2923 TITLDSADDS
+2923 
-2933 GTANDNKT
+2933 
-2941 NVKTPGFIIGGI
+2941 
-2953 DSDVTQVVVQ
+2953 
-2963 VMRDGHSEEVEL
+2963 
-2975 TQTNG
+2975 
-2980 QWRFV
+2980 
-2985 PGSAW
+2985 
-2990 TDGDYTLTVTV
+2990 
-3001 KDEAGNIRHS
+3001 
-3011 APLTVT
+3011 
-3017 IDTQITIDHIELVN
+3017 
-3031 DSGIPDDNL
+3031 
-3040 TNNVRPHFQVTVPTD
+3040 
-3055 VNVVRLS
+3055 VRLS

-3097 VEATDKAGNKTTQ
+3097 VEATDKAGNQTTQ
-3110 QLDFIIDTLLSEPTI
+3110 KLDFIIDTLLSEPTI
-3125 VLDNTDDSGTKGDN
+3125 VLDSTDDSGTKGDN
-3139 LTNVNKPTFLLG
+3139 LTNANKPTFILG

-3159 VTVEVQHGGT
+3159 VTVEVQYGGT

-3319 LSTPTIAMD
+3319 LSTPTITMD

-3354 ADAHSVILRITQGGN
+3354 SDAQSVILRITQGGN

-3411 TPLVVTVD
+3411 TPLIVTVD

-3467 NWVSATQ
+3467 NWVSAAQ

-3621 AIDRI
+3621 AIDHI

-3709 TLNFTIDITLLTPT
+3709 TLNFTIDITLMTPT

-3847 PVFDIHQ
+3847 PVFDIRQ

-4529 NITSVTTP
+4529 NITSVTKP

-4560 SVTAN
+4560 PVTAN
-4565 GNNLWEFQVPV
+4565 GNNLWAFQVPV

-4834 LIGSTLPN
+4834 LVGNTLPN
-4842 TIVSIYVDGVKVG
+4842 AIVSIYVDGVKVG

-4970 YELTFKVE
+4970 YVLTFKVE

-5299 DLITNHNKPVLVGTA
+5299 DLITSHNKPVLVGTA

-5381 IDNPAMVAGSDN
+5381 IDNPVMMAGSDN

-5404 TRPTFSIFGEMNQS
+5404 TRPAFSIYGEMNQS

-5475 TFNTTP
+5475 TLNTTP

-5538 EKGHWQMPVNPL
+5538 DKGHWQMPVNPL

-5575 SIWVDTHIK
+5575 SIWVDTHIQ

-5596 SKTEWWSNSDLITMR
+5596 SKTDWWSNSSTITMR
-5611 GTGEIGATVSLIVA
+5611 GMGEIGATVSLIVA

-5635 ATGRWELSTDKLP
+5635 ANGQWELSTDQLP
-5648 EGTYDISLVI
+5648 EGKYDITLSI
-5658 EDSAGNRWEDVREI
+5658 EDNAGNRKEEVHEI

-5706 IITDSEGNTYTL
+5706 IITDSNGNTYTL

-5745 IGNRSDDVPLDI
+5745 IGNRSDDVSLDI

-5870 NGASDSD
+5870 NGVSDSD

-5900 VNVTHNGVTDI
+5900 VNVTHNGVTDT

-5932 NYTLSVTVVDRAGNS
+5932 TYTLSVTVVDRAGNS

-5998 TEPSAAEE
+5998 TVPSAAEE
-6006 SVVKVTAYSITLLN
+6006 SVVKETAYSITLLN

-6110 AMNVRGKTE
+6110 AMNARGKTE

>member
-41 TPRGSVI
+41 TPHGSVI

-536 EIETTNDSGIVGD
+536 EIETTDDSGIVGD

-600 GINNLTFTV
+600 GVNNLTFTV

-627 IAPVPPTV
+627 VAPVPPTV
-635 SLEDYVVL
+635 SLEDFVVL

-1035 GISDDNLTNIVKP
+1035 GIADDNLTNIVKP

-1111 NSAIFDFTID
+1111 NSAVFDFTID

-1359 AVRVTVS
+1359 AVRVTAS

-1378 TKGTGGWTFTPP
+1378 TKGTGGWSFTP
-1390 TSWADGDYTLSVS
+1390 TGAWADGDYTLSVS

-1429 IELVNDSGIPDDNLT
+1429 IELVNDSGIPNDNLT

-1474 ATQSATPGVW
+1474 ATQSATPGAW

-1499 TVEATDEAGNK
+1499 TVEATDKAGNK
-1510 ATQTLDFTIDTTLSV
+1510 TTQELDFTIDTTLSV

-2127 LDNTDDSGTKGD
+2127 LDSTDDSGTKGD
-2139 HLTNV
+2139 NLTNV

-2314 HFTIDTTLSTPVIVL
+2314 HFTIDTTLSVPVIVL
-2329 DSADDSGVHGDNMT
+2329 NSADDTGVQGDNMT
-2343 NHTQPTFALQHIDDD
+2343 NSTQPTFALQHIDDD

-2366 EHGGVTTTFDATKD
+2366 EHGGVTTTFDATKGV
-2380 AGGWTFTPTGAWADG
+2380 GGWSFTPTGAWADG

-2442 TNNVRPHFQVTVP
+2442 TNNVRPHFQVKVP
-2455 TDVNVVRLS
+2455 TDVN
-2464 IDGGKTWFNATQ
+2464 
-2476 SATPGVWDY
+2476 
-2485 IWPDDV
+2485 
-2491 ADGGY
+2491 
-2496 TLTVEATDEAGNKA
+2496 E
-2510 TQTLDF
+2510 
-2516 TIDTTLSVPT
+2516 
-2526 LSLDSADDSG
+2526 
-2536 IAGDNITNVK
+2536 
-2546 TPGFT
+2546 
-2551 LNNIDTDVSR
+2551 
-2561 VIVEVMHN
+2561 
-2569 GIKQEVPLVQTGGQW
+2569 
-2584 RFAPTS
+2584 
-2590 DWADGDYI
+2590 
-2598 LTVKVEDRAGNVKQS
+2598 
-2613 APLTVTV
+2613 
-2620 DTHIAIDRI
+2620 
-2629 ELVNDSGIPGDNLTN
+2629 
-2644 EARPH
+2644 
-2649 FQVTV
+2649 
-2654 PADVNGVRLSID
+2654 
-2666 GGKTWFDAT
+2666 
-2675 QSATSGVWDYTWLTN
+2675 
-2690 VANGPHTLMVEASDK
+2690 
-2705 AGNKTTQKLDFT
+2705 
-2717 IDTILSEPTITL
+2717 
-2729 DSADD
+2729 
-2734 SAAGDNITN
+2734 
-2743 VKMPGFTLGNIDADV
+2743 
-2758 TKVVVTVAHD
+2758 
-2768 GKNQQIE
+2768 
-2775 LIKNGGV
+2775 
-2782 WRFTPGAAWTDGD
+2782 
-2795 YTLTVKVE
+2795 
-2803 DKAGNTN
+2803 
-2810 YSAPLTVTIDTQTS
+2810 
-2824 IDRIEL
+2824 
-2830 LNDTGIVGDNLT
+2830 
-2842 NEARPQ
+2842 
-2848 FHITVPT
+2848 
-2855 DVNSVQL
+2855 
-2862 SLDGGI
+2862 
-2868 NWVNATL
+2868 
-2875 TSDGVWEYIW
+2875 
-2885 PTDLV
+2885 
-2890 ENTYTL
+2890 
-2896 TVKATDVA
+2896 
-2904 GNTATETLNFIID
+2904 
-2917 TTLSTP
+2917 
-2923 TITLDSADDS
+2923 
-2933 GTANDNKT
+2933 
-2941 NVKTPGFIIGGI
+2941 
-2953 DSDVTQVVVQ
+2953 
-2963 VMRDGHSEEVEL
+2963 
-2975 TQTNG
+2975 
-2980 QWRFV
+2980 
-2985 PGSAW
+2985 
-2990 TDGDYTLTVTV
+2990 
-3001 KDEAGNIRHS
+3001 
-3011 APLTVT
+3011 
-3017 IDTQITIDHIELVN
+3017 
-3031 DSGIPDDNL
+3031 
-3040 TNNVRPHFQVTVPTD
+3040 
-3055 VNVVRLS
+3055 VRLS

-3097 VEATDKAGNKTTQ
+3097 VEATDKAGNQTTQ
-3110 QLDFIIDTLLSEPTI
+3110 KLDFIIDTMLSEPTI
-3125 VLDNTDDSGTKGDN
+3125 VLDSTDDSGTKGDN
-3139 LTNVNKPTFLLG
+3139 LTNANKPTFILG

-3159 VTVEVQHGGT
+3159 VTVEVQYGGT

-3319 LSTPTIAMD
+3319 LSTPTITMD

-3354 ADAHSVILRITQGGN
+3354 SDAQSVILRITQGGN

-3411 TPLVVTVD
+3411 TPLIVTVD

-3467 NWVSATQ
+3467 NWVSAAQ

-3621 AIDRI
+3621 AIDHI

-3709 TLNFTIDITLLTPT
+3709 TLNFTIDITLMTPT

-3847 PVFDIHQ
+3847 PVFDIRQ

-4271 NTGGNLTFTPDQPL
+4271 NTGENLTFTPDQPL

-4308 LRIEIDTQVQI
+4308 LKIEIDTQVQI

-4529 NITSVTTP
+4529 NITSVTKP

-4560 SVTAN
+4560 PVTAN

-4897 DVTID
+4897 DLTID

-5299 DLITNHNKPVLVGTA
+5299 DLITSHNKPVLVGTA

-5381 IDNPAMVAGSDN
+5381 IDNPVMMAGSDN

-5404 TRPTFSIFGEMNQS
+5404 TRPAFSIYGEMNQS

-5475 TFNTTP
+5475 TLNTTP

-5538 EKGHWQMPVNPL
+5538 DKGHWQMPVNPL

-5575 SIWVDTHIK
+5575 SIWVDTHIQ

-5596 SKTEWWSNSDLITMR
+5596 SKTDWWSNSSTITMR
-5611 GTGEIGATVSLIVA
+5611 GMGEIGATVSLIVA

-5635 ATGRWELSTDKLP
+5635 ANGQWELSTDQLP
-5648 EGTYDISLVI
+5648 EGKYDITLSI
-5658 EDSAGNRWEDVREI
+5658 EDNAGNRKEEVHEI

-5706 IITDSEGNTYTL
+5706 IITDSNGNTYTL

-5932 NYTLSVTVVDRAGNS
+5932 TYTLSVTVVDRAGNS

-5969 DDASD
+5969 NDASD

-5998 TEPSAAEE
+5998 TVPSVAEE
-6006 SVVKVTAYSITLLN
+6006 SVVKETAYSITLLN

-6043 NIVNVSIMF
+6043 NIVNVSVMF

-6084 FIDKDNDFLIKEKTF
+6084 FIDKDDDFLIKEKTF

-6110 AMNVRGKTE
+6110 AMNARGKAE

>member
-1625 AIDRIELVNDS
+1625 AIDCIELVNDS

-2127 LDNTDDSGTKGD
+2127 LDSTDDSGTKGD

-2418 TVDTQIAINNIELV
+2418 TVDTQIAINN
-2432 NDSGIPDDNL
+2432 
-2442 TNNVRPHFQVTVP
+2442 
-2455 TDVNVVRLS
+2455 
-2464 IDGGKTWFNATQ
+2464 
-2476 SATPGVWDY
+2476 
-2485 IWPDDV
+2485 
-2491 ADGGY
+2491 
-2496 TLTVEATDEAGNKA
+2496 
-2510 TQTLDF
+2510 
-2516 TIDTTLSVPT
+2516 
-2526 LSLDSADDSG
+2526 
-2536 IAGDNITNVK
+2536 
-2546 TPGFT
+2546 
-2551 LNNIDTDVSR
+2551 
-2561 VIVEVMHN
+2561 
-2569 GIKQEVPLVQTGGQW
+2569 
-2584 RFAPTS
+2584 
-2590 DWADGDYI
+2590 
-2598 LTVKVEDRAGNVKQS
+2598 
-2613 APLTVTV
+2613 
-2620 DTHIAIDRI
+2620 
-2629 ELVNDSGIPGDNLTN
+2629 
-2644 EARPH
+2644 
-2649 FQVTV
+2649 
-2654 PADVNGVRLSID
+2654 
-2666 GGKTWFDAT
+2666 
-2675 QSATSGVWDYTWLTN
+2675 
-2690 VANGPHTLMVEASDK
+2690 
-2705 AGNKTTQKLDFT
+2705 
-2717 IDTILSEPTITL
+2717 
-2729 DSADD
+2729 
-2734 SAAGDNITN
+2734 
-2743 VKMPGFTLGNIDADV
+2743 
-2758 TKVVVTVAHD
+2758 
-2768 GKNQQIE
+2768 
-2775 LIKNGGV
+2775 
-2782 WRFTPGAAWTDGD
+2782 
-2795 YTLTVKVE
+2795 
-2803 DKAGNTN
+2803 
-2810 YSAPLTVTIDTQTS
+2810 
-2824 IDRIEL
+2824 
-2830 LNDTGIVGDNLT
+2830 
-2842 NEARPQ
+2842 
-2848 FHITVPT
+2848 
-2855 DVNSVQL
+2855 
-2862 SLDGGI
+2862 
-2868 NWVNATL
+2868 
-2875 TSDGVWEYIW
+2875 
-2885 PTDLV
+2885 
-2890 ENTYTL
+2890 
-2896 TVKATDVA
+2896 
-2904 GNTATETLNFIID
+2904 
-2917 TTLSTP
+2917 
-2923 TITLDSADDS
+2923 
-2933 GTANDNKT
+2933 
-2941 NVKTPGFIIGGI
+2941 
-2953 DSDVTQVVVQ
+2953 
-2963 VMRDGHSEEVEL
+2963 
-2975 TQTNG
+2975 
-2980 QWRFV
+2980 
-2985 PGSAW
+2985 
-2990 TDGDYTLTVTV
+2990 
-3001 KDEAGNIRHS
+3001 
-3011 APLTVT
+3011 
-3017 IDTQITIDHIELVN
+3017 IELVN

-4560 SVTAN
+4560 PVTAN

>member
-427 TDTIAPEK
+427 TDTIPPEK

-536 EIETTNDSGIVGD
+536 EIETTDDSGIVGD

-586 KGEWTFNFTSDSVE
+586 QGEWTFNFTSDSVE
-600 GINNLTFTV
+600 GVNNLTFTV

-627 IAPVPPTV
+627 VAPVPPTV
-635 SLEDYVVL
+635 SLEDFVVL

-1035 GISDDNLTNIVKP
+1035 GIADDNLTNIVKP

-1064 WDAMSD
+1064 WDAVSD

-1111 NSAIFDFTID
+1111 NSAVFDFTID

-1378 TKGTGGWTFTPP
+1378 TKGTGGWSFTP
-1390 TSWADGDYTLSVS
+1390 TGAWADGDYTLSVS

-1429 IELVNDSGIPDDNLT
+1429 IELVNDSGIPNDNLT

-1474 ATQSATPGVW
+1474 ATQSATPGAW

-1499 TVEATDEAGNK
+1499 TVEATDKAGNK
-1510 ATQTLDFTIDTTLSV
+1510 TTQELDFTIDTTLSV

-1578 VQTGG
+1578 VQAGG

-1636 GIPGDNLTNEARPH
+1636 GIPDDNLTNEARPH

-2127 LDNTDDSGTKGD
+2127 LDSTDDSGTKGD
-2139 HLTNV
+2139 NLTNV

-2314 HFTIDTTLSTPVIVL
+2314 HFTIDTTLSVPVIVL
-2329 DSADDSGVHGDNMT
+2329 DSADDTGIQGDNMT
-2343 NHTQPTFALQHIDDD
+2343 NSTQPTFALQHIDDD

-2366 EHGGVTTTFDATKD
+2366 EHGGVTTTFDATKGT
-2380 AGGWTFTPTGAWADG
+2380 GGWSFTPTGAWADG

-2442 TNNVRPHFQVTVP
+2442 TNNVRPHFQVKVP
-2455 TDVNVVRLS
+2455 TDVN
-2464 IDGGKTWFNATQ
+2464 
-2476 SATPGVWDY
+2476 
-2485 IWPDDV
+2485 
-2491 ADGGY
+2491 
-2496 TLTVEATDEAGNKA
+2496 E
-2510 TQTLDF
+2510 
-2516 TIDTTLSVPT
+2516 
-2526 LSLDSADDSG
+2526 
-2536 IAGDNITNVK
+2536 
-2546 TPGFT
+2546 
-2551 LNNIDTDVSR
+2551 
-2561 VIVEVMHN
+2561 
-2569 GIKQEVPLVQTGGQW
+2569 
-2584 RFAPTS
+2584 
-2590 DWADGDYI
+2590 
-2598 LTVKVEDRAGNVKQS
+2598 
-2613 APLTVTV
+2613 
-2620 DTHIAIDRI
+2620 
-2629 ELVNDSGIPGDNLTN
+2629 
-2644 EARPH
+2644 
-2649 FQVTV
+2649 
-2654 PADVNGVRLSID
+2654 
-2666 GGKTWFDAT
+2666 
-2675 QSATSGVWDYTWLTN
+2675 
-2690 VANGPHTLMVEASDK
+2690 
-2705 AGNKTTQKLDFT
+2705 
-2717 IDTILSEPTITL
+2717 
-2729 DSADD
+2729 
-2734 SAAGDNITN
+2734 
-2743 VKMPGFTLGNIDADV
+2743 
-2758 TKVVVTVAHD
+2758 
-2768 GKNQQIE
+2768 
-2775 LIKNGGV
+2775 
-2782 WRFTPGAAWTDGD
+2782 
-2795 YTLTVKVE
+2795 
-2803 DKAGNTN
+2803 
-2810 YSAPLTVTIDTQTS
+2810 
-2824 IDRIEL
+2824 
-2830 LNDTGIVGDNLT
+2830 
-2842 NEARPQ
+2842 
-2848 FHITVPT
+2848 
-2855 DVNSVQL
+2855 
-2862 SLDGGI
+2862 
-2868 NWVNATL
+2868 
-2875 TSDGVWEYIW
+2875 
-2885 PTDLV
+2885 
-2890 ENTYTL
+2890 
-2896 TVKATDVA
+2896 
-2904 GNTATETLNFIID
+2904 
-2917 TTLSTP
+2917 
-2923 TITLDSADDS
+2923 
-2933 GTANDNKT
+2933 
-2941 NVKTPGFIIGGI
+2941 
-2953 DSDVTQVVVQ
+2953 
-2963 VMRDGHSEEVEL
+2963 
-2975 TQTNG
+2975 
-2980 QWRFV
+2980 
-2985 PGSAW
+2985 
-2990 TDGDYTLTVTV
+2990 
-3001 KDEAGNIRHS
+3001 
-3011 APLTVT
+3011 
-3017 IDTQITIDHIELVN
+3017 
-3031 DSGIPDDNL
+3031 
-3040 TNNVRPHFQVTVPTD
+3040 
-3055 VNVVRLS
+3055 VRLS

-3097 VEATDKAGNKTTQ
+3097 VEATDKAGNQTTQ
-3110 QLDFIIDTLLSEPTI
+3110 KLDFIIDTMLSEPTI
-3125 VLDNTDDSGTKGDN
+3125 VLDSTDDSGTKGDN
-3139 LTNVNKPTFLLG
+3139 LTNANKPTFILG

-3401 TDNAGNVRQS
+3401 QDNAGNVRQS
-3411 TPLVVTVD
+3411 TPLIVTVD

-3467 NWVSATQ
+3467 NWVSAAQ

-3621 AIDRI
+3621 AIDHI

-3709 TLNFTIDITLLTPT
+3709 TLNFTIDITLMTPT

-3847 PVFDIHQ
+3847 PVFDIRQ

-4308 LRIEIDTQVQI
+4308 LKIEIDTQVQI

-4529 NITSVTTP
+4529 NITSVTKP

-4560 SVTAN
+4560 PVTAN

-4897 DVTID
+4897 DLTID

-4970 YELTFKVE
+4970 YVLTFKVE

-5299 DLITNHNKPVLVGTA
+5299 DLITSHNKPVLVGTA

-5381 IDNPAMVAGSDN
+5381 IDNPVMMAGSDN

-5404 TRPTFSIFGEMNQS
+5404 TRPAFSIYGEMNQS

-5475 TFNTTP
+5475 TLNTTP

-5525 IINGLNVGEVWVN
+5525 IINGLNVGEVWAN
-5538 EKGHWQMPVNPL
+5538 DKGHWQMPVNPL

-5555 QLDITVKSTDRAGN
+5555 QLDINVKSTDRAGN

-5575 SIWVDTHIK
+5575 SIWVDTHIQ

-5596 SKTEWWSNSDLITMR
+5596 SKTDWWSNSSTITMR
-5611 GTGEIGATVSLIVA
+5611 GMGEIGATVSLIVA

-5635 ATGRWELSTDKLP
+5635 ANGKWELSTDQLP
-5648 EGTYDISLVI
+5648 EGKYDITLSI
-5658 EDSAGNRWEDVREI
+5658 EDNAGNRKEEVHEI

-5706 IITDSEGNTYTL
+5706 IITDSNGNTYTL

-5932 NYTLSVTVVDRAGNS
+5932 TYTLSVTVVDRAGNS

-5969 DDASD
+5969 NDASD

-5998 TEPSAAEE
+5998 TVPSVAEE
-6006 SVVKVTAYSITLLN
+6006 SVVKETAYSITLLN

-6043 NIVNVSIMF
+6043 NIVNVSVMF

-6084 FIDKDNDFLIKEKTF
+6084 FIDKDDDFLIKEKTF

-6110 AMNVRGKTE
+6110 AMNARGKTE

>member
-41 TPRGSVI
+41 TPHGSVI

-319 DGSGSAKLVI
+319 DGSGSTKLVI

-445 SGIKNDNITN
+445 SGIKNDSITN

-627 IAPVPPTV
+627 VAPVPPTV
-635 SLEDYVVL
+635 SLEDFVVL

-1064 WDAMSD
+1064 WDAASD

-1111 NSAIFDFTID
+1111 NSAVFDFTID

-1186 LFIPGNT
+1186 LFTPGNT

-1318 VDTTLSVPVIVLDSA
+1318 VDTTLSVPVIVLNSA
-1333 DDTGIQGDNMT
+1333 DDTGVQGDNMT

-1378 TKGTGGWTFTPP
+1378 TKGTGGWSFTP
-1390 TSWADGDYTLSVS
+1390 TGAWADGDYTLSVS

-1429 IELVNDSGIPDDNLT
+1429 IELVNDSGIPNDNLT

-1474 ATQSATPGVW
+1474 ATQNATPGVW

-1510 ATQTLDFTIDTTLSV
+1510 TTQTLDFTIDTTLSV

-1711 TQKLDFT
+1711 TQKLDFI
-1718 IDTILSEP
+1718 IDTMLSEP

-2018 IDTQITI
+2018 IDTQIAI
-2025 DHIELVNDSGIPDDN
+2025 DHIELVNDSGIPNDN

-2114 FIIDTL
+2114 FIIDTM

-2139 HLTNV
+2139 NLTNV

-2226 DVIELVNDNGI
+2226 DAIELVNDNGI

-2329 DSADDSGVHGDNMT
+2329 DSADDTGIQGDNMT
-2343 NHTQPTFALQHIDDD
+2343 NRTQPTFNLQHIDDD

-2366 EHGGVTTTFDATKD
+2366 EHGGVTTTFDATKGV
-2380 AGGWTFTPTGAWADG
+2380 GGWTFTPPTSWGAG

-2432 NDSGIPDDNL
+2432 NDSGIPNDNL
-2442 TNNVRPHFQVTVP
+2442 TNNVRPHFQVKVP
-2455 TDVNVVRLS
+2455 TDVN
-2464 IDGGKTWFNATQ
+2464 
-2476 SATPGVWDY
+2476 
-2485 IWPDDV
+2485 
-2491 ADGGY
+2491 
-2496 TLTVEATDEAGNKA
+2496 E
-2510 TQTLDF
+2510 
-2516 TIDTTLSVPT
+2516 
-2526 LSLDSADDSG
+2526 
-2536 IAGDNITNVK
+2536 
-2546 TPGFT
+2546 
-2551 LNNIDTDVSR
+2551 
-2561 VIVEVMHN
+2561 
-2569 GIKQEVPLVQTGGQW
+2569 
-2584 RFAPTS
+2584 
-2590 DWADGDYI
+2590 
-2598 LTVKVEDRAGNVKQS
+2598 
-2613 APLTVTV
+2613 
-2620 DTHIAIDRI
+2620 
-2629 ELVNDSGIPGDNLTN
+2629 
-2644 EARPH
+2644 
-2649 FQVTV
+2649 
-2654 PADVNGVRLSID
+2654 
-2666 GGKTWFDAT
+2666 
-2675 QSATSGVWDYTWLTN
+2675 
-2690 VANGPHTLMVEASDK
+2690 
-2705 AGNKTTQKLDFT
+2705 
-2717 IDTILSEPTITL
+2717 
-2729 DSADD
+2729 
-2734 SAAGDNITN
+2734 
-2743 VKMPGFTLGNIDADV
+2743 
-2758 TKVVVTVAHD
+2758 
-2768 GKNQQIE
+2768 
-2775 LIKNGGV
+2775 
-2782 WRFTPGAAWTDGD
+2782 
-2795 YTLTVKVE
+2795 
-2803 DKAGNTN
+2803 
-2810 YSAPLTVTIDTQTS
+2810 
-2824 IDRIEL
+2824 
-2830 LNDTGIVGDNLT
+2830 
-2842 NEARPQ
+2842 
-2848 FHITVPT
+2848 
-2855 DVNSVQL
+2855 
-2862 SLDGGI
+2862 
-2868 NWVNATL
+2868 
-2875 TSDGVWEYIW
+2875 
-2885 PTDLV
+2885 
-2890 ENTYTL
+2890 
-2896 TVKATDVA
+2896 
-2904 GNTATETLNFIID
+2904 
-2917 TTLSTP
+2917 
-2923 TITLDSADDS
+2923 
-2933 GTANDNKT
+2933 
-2941 NVKTPGFIIGGI
+2941 
-2953 DSDVTQVVVQ
+2953 
-2963 VMRDGHSEEVEL
+2963 
-2975 TQTNG
+2975 
-2980 QWRFV
+2980 
-2985 PGSAW
+2985 
-2990 TDGDYTLTVTV
+2990 
-3001 KDEAGNIRHS
+3001 
-3011 APLTVT
+3011 
-3017 IDTQITIDHIELVN
+3017 
-3031 DSGIPDDNL
+3031 
-3040 TNNVRPHFQVTVPTD
+3040 
-3055 VNVVRLS
+3055 VRLS

-3097 VEATDKAGNKTTQ
+3097 VEATDKAGNQTTQ
-3110 QLDFIIDTLLSEPTI
+3110 KLDFIIDTMLSEPTI
-3125 VLDNTDDSGTKGDN
+3125 VLDSTDDSGTKGDN
-3139 LTNVNKPTFLLG
+3139 LTNANKPTFILG

-3159 VTVEVQHGGT
+3159 VTVEVQYGGT

-3319 LSTPTIAMD
+3319 LSTPTITMD

-3341 SVKRPGFTIGNID
+3341 SAKRPGFTIGNID
-3354 ADAHSVILRITQGGN
+3354 ADAQSVILRITQGGN

-3411 TPLVVTVD
+3411 TPLIVTVD

-3467 NWVSATQ
+3467 NWVSAAQ

-3621 AIDRI
+3621 AIDHI

-3691 QHTLTVEVTDGA
+3691 QHTLIVEVTDGA
-3703 GNKMTE
+3703 GNKMTG
-3709 TLNFTIDITLLTPT
+3709 TLDFTIDITLLTPT

-3847 PVFDIHQ
+3847 PVFDIRQ

-4308 LRIEIDTQVQI
+4308 LQIEIDTQVQI

-4529 NITSVTTP
+4529 NITSVTKP

-4560 SVTAN
+4560 PVTAN

-4897 DVTID
+4897 DLTID

-4970 YELTFKVE
+4970 YVLTFKVE

-5299 DLITNHNKPVLVGTA
+5299 DLITSHNKPVLVGTA

-5381 IDNPAMVAGSDN
+5381 IDNPVMMAGSDN

-5404 TRPTFSIFGEMNQS
+5404 TRPAFSIYGEMNQS

-5475 TFNTTP
+5475 TLNTTP

-5538 EKGHWQMPVNPL
+5538 DKGHWQMPVNPL

-5575 SIWVDTHIK
+5575 SIWVDTHIQ

-5596 SKTEWWSNSDLITMR
+5596 SKTDWWSNSSTITMR
-5611 GTGEIGATVSLIVA
+5611 GMGEIGATVSLIVA

-5635 ATGRWELSTDKLP
+5635 ANGKWELSTDQLP
-5648 EGTYDISLVI
+5648 EGKYDITLSI
-5658 EDSAGNRWEDVREI
+5658 EDNAGNRKEEVHEI

-5706 IITDSEGNTYTL
+5706 IITDSNGNTYTL

-5900 VNVTHNGVTDI
+5900 VNVTHNGVTDTYQATQGADGWTFTPPAAWSDGTYTLSVTVVDRAGNSQQSALLEVTVDSTLTVPEIALAAGEDNGVSDSDNVTNHTQPKFTLQHIDADVTGVTVNVTHNGVTDI

-5947 QQSASLAVTVD
+5947 QQSALLEVTVDSTLTVPEIALAAGEDNGASDSDNVTNHTQPKFTLQHIDADVTGVTVNVTHNGVTDTYQATQGADGWTFTPPAAWSDGTYTLSVTVVDRAGNSQQSASLAVTVD

-5969 DDASD
+5969 NDAND
-5974 DATATAVTPP
+5974 DATPTAVTPP

-5998 TEPSAAEE
+5998 TVPSVAEE
-6006 SVVKVTAYSITLLN
+6006 SVVKETAYSITLLN

-6043 NIVNVSIMF
+6043 NIVNVSVMF
-6052 EGEEFTLPITNQKA
+6052 EGEEFNLPITNQKA

-6084 FIDKDNDFLIKEKTF
+6084 FIDKDDDFLIKEKTF

-6110 AMNVRGKTE
+6110 AMNARGKTE

>member
-427 TDTIAPEK
+427 TDTIPPEK

-635 SLEDYVVL
+635 SLEDFVVL

-1035 GISDDNLTNIVKP
+1035 GIADDNLTNIVKP

-1111 NSAIFDFTID
+1111 NSAVFDFTID

-1378 TKGTGGWTFTPP
+1378 TKGTGGWSFTP
-1390 TSWADGDYTLSVS
+1390 TGAWADGDYTLSVS

-1429 IELVNDSGIPDDNLT
+1429 IELVNDSGIPNDNLT

-1474 ATQSATPGVW
+1474 ATQSATTGVW

-1544 NVKTP
+1544 SVKTP

-1556 DTDVSRVIVEVM
+1556 DTDVSRVIAEVM

-1636 GIPGDNLTNEARPH
+1636 GIPDDNLTNEARPH

-1698 LMVEASDKAGNKT
+1698 LMVEATDKAGNKT
-1711 TQKLDFT
+1711 TQKLDFI
-1718 IDTILSEP
+1718 IDTLLSEP

-2011 SAPLTVT
+2011 SALLTVT
-2018 IDTQITI
+2018 IDTQIAI

-2127 LDNTDDSGTKGD
+2127 LDSTDDSGTKGD

-2329 DSADDSGVHGDNMT
+2329 DSADDTGIQGDNMT
-2343 NHTQPTFALQHIDDD
+2343 NRTQPTFNLQHIDDD

-2432 NDSGIPDDNL
+2432 NDSGIPN
-2442 TNNVRPHFQVTVP
+2442 
-2455 TDVNVVRLS
+2455 
-2464 IDGGKTWFNATQ
+2464 
-2476 SATPGVWDY
+2476 
-2485 IWPDDV
+2485 
-2491 ADGGY
+2491 
-2496 TLTVEATDEAGNKA
+2496 
-2510 TQTLDF
+2510 
-2516 TIDTTLSVPT
+2516 
-2526 LSLDSADDSG
+2526 
-2536 IAGDNITNVK
+2536 
-2546 TPGFT
+2546 
-2551 LNNIDTDVSR
+2551 
-2561 VIVEVMHN
+2561 
-2569 GIKQEVPLVQTGGQW
+2569 
-2584 RFAPTS
+2584 
-2590 DWADGDYI
+2590 
-2598 LTVKVEDRAGNVKQS
+2598 
-2613 APLTVTV
+2613 
-2620 DTHIAIDRI
+2620 
-2629 ELVNDSGIPGDNLTN
+2629 
-2644 EARPH
+2644 
-2649 FQVTV
+2649 
-2654 PADVNGVRLSID
+2654 
-2666 GGKTWFDAT
+2666 
-2675 QSATSGVWDYTWLTN
+2675 
-2690 VANGPHTLMVEASDK
+2690 
-2705 AGNKTTQKLDFT
+2705 
-2717 IDTILSEPTITL
+2717 
-2729 DSADD
+2729 
-2734 SAAGDNITN
+2734 
-2743 VKMPGFTLGNIDADV
+2743 
-2758 TKVVVTVAHD
+2758 
-2768 GKNQQIE
+2768 
-2775 LIKNGGV
+2775 
-2782 WRFTPGAAWTDGD
+2782 
-2795 YTLTVKVE
+2795 
-2803 DKAGNTN
+2803 
-2810 YSAPLTVTIDTQTS
+2810 
-2824 IDRIEL
+2824 
-2830 LNDTGIVGDNLT
+2830 
-2842 NEARPQ
+2842 
-2848 FHITVPT
+2848 
-2855 DVNSVQL
+2855 
-2862 SLDGGI
+2862 
-2868 NWVNATL
+2868 
-2875 TSDGVWEYIW
+2875 
-2885 PTDLV
+2885 
-2890 ENTYTL
+2890 
-2896 TVKATDVA
+2896 
-2904 GNTATETLNFIID
+2904 
-2917 TTLSTP
+2917 
-2923 TITLDSADDS
+2923 
-2933 GTANDNKT
+2933 
-2941 NVKTPGFIIGGI
+2941 
-2953 DSDVTQVVVQ
+2953 
-2963 VMRDGHSEEVEL
+2963 
-2975 TQTNG
+2975 
-2980 QWRFV
+2980 
-2985 PGSAW
+2985 
-2990 TDGDYTLTVTV
+2990 
-3001 KDEAGNIRHS
+3001 
-3011 APLTVT
+3011 
-3017 IDTQITIDHIELVN
+3017 
-3031 DSGIPDDNL
+3031 DNL

-3097 VEATDKAGNKTTQ
+3097 VEATDKAGNQTTQ
-3110 QLDFIIDTLLSEPTI
+3110 QLDFIIDTMLSEPTI

-3401 TDNAGNVRQS
+3401 QDNAGNVRQS

-3522 TIALDSTDDT
+3522 TIELDSTGDT

-3944 VAKPSFRIDVPGD
+3944 VTKPSFRIDVPGD

-4560 SVTAN
+4560 PVTAN

-5538 EKGHWQMPVNPL
+5538 DKGHWQMPVNPL

-5575 SIWVDTHIK
+5575 SIWVDTHIQ

-5596 SKTEWWSNSDLITMR
+5596 SKTDWWSNSSTITMR
-5611 GTGEIGATVSLIVA
+5611 GMGEIGATVSLIVA

-5635 ATGRWELSTDKLP
+5635 ANGQWELSTDQLP
-5648 EGTYDISLVI
+5648 EGKYDITLSI
-5658 EDSAGNRWEDVREI
+5658 EDNAGNRKEEVHEI

-5706 IITDSEGNTYTL
+5706 IITDSNGNTYTL

-5932 NYTLSVTVVDRAGNS
+5932 TYTLSVTVVDRAGNS

-5969 DDASD
+5969 NDASD

-5998 TEPSAAEE
+5998 TVPSVAEE
-6006 SVVKVTAYSITLLN
+6006 SVVKETAYSITLLN

-6043 NIVNVSIMF
+6043 NIVNVSVMF

-6084 FIDKDNDFLIKEKTF
+6084 FIDKDDDFLIKEKTF

-6110 AMNVRGKTE
+6110 AMNARGKTE

>member
-41 TPRGSVI
+41 TPHGSVI

-536 EIETTNDSGIVGD
+536 EIETTDDSGIVGD

-600 GINNLTFTV
+600 GVNNLTFTV

-627 IAPVPPTV
+627 VAPVPPTV
-635 SLEDYVVL
+635 SLEDFVVL

-1035 GISDDNLTNIVKP
+1035 GIADDNLTNIVKP

-1111 NSAIFDFTID
+1111 NSAVFDFTID

-1186 LFIPGNT
+1186 LFTPGNT

-1198 YTLTVKVEDKAGNTN
+1198 YTLTVKVEDKAGNTS

-1378 TKGTGGWTFTPP
+1378 TKGTGGWSFTP
-1390 TSWADGDYTLSVS
+1390 TGAWADGDYTLSVS

-1429 IELVNDSGIPDDNLT
+1429 IELVNDSGIPNDNLT

-1451 QVTVPTDV
+1451 QVKVPTDV

-1474 ATQSATPGVW
+1474 ATQSATPGAW

-1499 TVEATDEAGNK
+1499 TVEATDKAGNK
-1510 ATQTLDFTIDTTLSV
+1510 TTQELDFTIDTTLSV

-1890 VENTYTLTV
+1890 IENTYTLTV

-2018 IDTQITI
+2018 IDTQIAI

-2127 LDNTDDSGTKGD
+2127 LDSTDDSGTKGD
-2139 HLTNV
+2139 NLTNV

-2314 HFTIDTTLSTPVIVL
+2314 HFTIDTTLSVPVIVL
-2329 DSADDSGVHGDNMT
+2329 NSADDTGVQGDNMT
-2343 NHTQPTFALQHIDDD
+2343 NSTQPTFALQHIDDD

-2366 EHGGVTTTFDATKD
+2366 EHGGVTTTFDATKGV
-2380 AGGWTFTPTGAWADG
+2380 GGWSFTPTGAWADG

-2442 TNNVRPHFQVTVP
+2442 TNNVRPHFQVKVP
-2455 TDVNVVRLS
+2455 TDVN
-2464 IDGGKTWFNATQ
+2464 
-2476 SATPGVWDY
+2476 
-2485 IWPDDV
+2485 
-2491 ADGGY
+2491 
-2496 TLTVEATDEAGNKA
+2496 E
-2510 TQTLDF
+2510 
-2516 TIDTTLSVPT
+2516 
-2526 LSLDSADDSG
+2526 
-2536 IAGDNITNVK
+2536 
-2546 TPGFT
+2546 
-2551 LNNIDTDVSR
+2551 
-2561 VIVEVMHN
+2561 
-2569 GIKQEVPLVQTGGQW
+2569 
-2584 RFAPTS
+2584 
-2590 DWADGDYI
+2590 
-2598 LTVKVEDRAGNVKQS
+2598 
-2613 APLTVTV
+2613 
-2620 DTHIAIDRI
+2620 
-2629 ELVNDSGIPGDNLTN
+2629 
-2644 EARPH
+2644 
-2649 FQVTV
+2649 
-2654 PADVNGVRLSID
+2654 
-2666 GGKTWFDAT
+2666 
-2675 QSATSGVWDYTWLTN
+2675 
-2690 VANGPHTLMVEASDK
+2690 
-2705 AGNKTTQKLDFT
+2705 
-2717 IDTILSEPTITL
+2717 
-2729 DSADD
+2729 
-2734 SAAGDNITN
+2734 
-2743 VKMPGFTLGNIDADV
+2743 
-2758 TKVVVTVAHD
+2758 
-2768 GKNQQIE
+2768 
-2775 LIKNGGV
+2775 
-2782 WRFTPGAAWTDGD
+2782 
-2795 YTLTVKVE
+2795 
-2803 DKAGNTN
+2803 
-2810 YSAPLTVTIDTQTS
+2810 
-2824 IDRIEL
+2824 
-2830 LNDTGIVGDNLT
+2830 
-2842 NEARPQ
+2842 
-2848 FHITVPT
+2848 
-2855 DVNSVQL
+2855 
-2862 SLDGGI
+2862 
-2868 NWVNATL
+2868 
-2875 TSDGVWEYIW
+2875 
-2885 PTDLV
+2885 
-2890 ENTYTL
+2890 
-2896 TVKATDVA
+2896 
-2904 GNTATETLNFIID
+2904 
-2917 TTLSTP
+2917 
-2923 TITLDSADDS
+2923 
-2933 GTANDNKT
+2933 
-2941 NVKTPGFIIGGI
+2941 
-2953 DSDVTQVVVQ
+2953 
-2963 VMRDGHSEEVEL
+2963 
-2975 TQTNG
+2975 
-2980 QWRFV
+2980 
-2985 PGSAW
+2985 
-2990 TDGDYTLTVTV
+2990 
-3001 KDEAGNIRHS
+3001 
-3011 APLTVT
+3011 
-3017 IDTQITIDHIELVN
+3017 
-3031 DSGIPDDNL
+3031 
-3040 TNNVRPHFQVTVPTD
+3040 
-3055 VNVVRLS
+3055 VRLS

-3097 VEATDKAGNKTTQ
+3097 VEATDKAGNQTTQ
-3110 QLDFIIDTLLSEPTI
+3110 KLDFIIDTMLSEPTI
-3125 VLDNTDDSGTKGDN
+3125 VLDSTDDSGTKGDN
-3139 LTNVNKPTFLLG
+3139 LTNANKPTFILG

-3159 VTVEVQHGGT
+3159 VTVEVQYGGT

-3319 LSTPTIAMD
+3319 LSTPTITMD

-3354 ADAHSVILRITQGGN
+3354 SDAQSVILRITQGGN

-3411 TPLVVTVD
+3411 TPLIVTVD

-3467 NWVSATQ
+3467 NWVSAAQ

-3621 AIDRI
+3621 AIDHI

-3709 TLNFTIDITLLTPT
+3709 TLNFTIDITLMTPT

-3847 PVFDIHQ
+3847 PVFDIRQ

-4308 LRIEIDTQVQI
+4308 LKIEIDTQVQI

-4529 NITSVTTP
+4529 NITSVTKP

-4560 SVTAN
+4560 PVTAN

-4834 LIGSTLPN
+4834 LVGNTLPN
-4842 TIVSIYVDGVKVG
+4842 AIVSIYVDGVKVG

-4970 YELTFKVE
+4970 YVLTFKVE

-5026 DGTAEAGSTLTIRN
+5026 DGTAEAGSTLTIRS

-5082 QKEILIEHD
+5082 QKDILIEHD

-5247 LLQDDGTFNI
+5247 LLQDDGKFNI

-5299 DLITNHNKPVLVGTA
+5299 DLITSHNKPVLVGTA

-5381 IDNPAMVAGSDN
+5381 IDNPVMIAGSDN

-5404 TRPTFSIFGEMNQS
+5404 TRPAFSIFGEMNQS

-5475 TFNTTP
+5475 TLNTMP

-5492 AEMTGSDGKIYIT
+5492 TEMTGSDGKIYIT

-5538 EKGHWQMPVNPL
+5538 DKGHWQMPVNPL

-5575 SIWVDTHIK
+5575 SIWVDTHIQ

-5596 SKTEWWSNSDLITMR
+5596 SKTDWWSNSSTITMR
-5611 GTGEIGATVSLIVA
+5611 GMGEIGATVSLIVA

-5635 ATGRWELSTDKLP
+5635 ANGQWELSTDQLP
-5648 EGTYDISLVI
+5648 EGKYDITLSI
-5658 EDSAGNRWEDVREI
+5658 EDNAGNRKEEVHEI

-5706 IITDSEGNTYTL
+5706 IITDSNGNTYTL

-5757 MKEVPV
+5757 MKETPV

-5768 DSDSGTV
+5768 DSDSGTA
-5775 GDNITRDKQPTFIIG
+5775 GDNITRDNQPTFIIG

-5882 TQPKFTLQHIDAD
+5882 NHTQPKFTLQHIDAD

-5900 VNVTHNGVTDI
+5900 VNVTHNGVTDT

-5969 DDASD
+5969 NDASD
-5974 DATATAVTPP
+5974 DATAKAVTPP

-5998 TEPSAAEE
+5998 TVPSAAEE
-6006 SVVKVTAYSITLLN
+6006 SVVKETAYSITLLN

-6043 NIVNVSIMF
+6043 NIVNVSVMF

-6084 FIDKDNDFLIKEKTF
+6084 FIDKDDDFLIKEKTF

-6110 AMNVRGKTE
+6110 AMNARGKTE

>member
-41 TPRGSVI
+41 TPHGSVI

-120 QLDDAENAKKEA
+120 QLDEAENAKKEA

-445 SGIKNDNITN
+445 SGIKNDSITN

-536 EIETTNDSGIVGD
+536 EIETTDDSGIVGD

-600 GINNLTFTV
+600 GVNNLTFTV

-627 IAPVPPTV
+627 VAPVPPTV
-635 SLEDYVVL
+635 SLEDFVVL

-1064 WDAMSD
+1064 WDAASD

-1111 NSAIFDFTID
+1111 NSAVFDFTID

-1186 LFIPGNT
+1186 LFTPGNT

-1318 VDTTLSVPVIVLDSA
+1318 VDTTLSVPVIVLNSA
-1333 DDTGIQGDNMT
+1333 DDTGVQGDNMT

-1378 TKGTGGWTFTPP
+1378 TKGVGGWSFTP
-1390 TSWADGDYTLSVS
+1390 TGAWADGDYTLSVS

-1429 IELVNDSGIPDDNLT
+1429 IELVNDSGIPNDNLT

-1474 ATQSATPGVW
+1474 ATQNATPGVW

-1510 ATQTLDFTIDTTLSV
+1510 TTQTLDFTIDTTLSV

-1556 DTDVSRVIVEVM
+1556 DTDVSRVTVEVM

-1711 TQKLDFT
+1711 TQKLDFI
-1718 IDTILSEP
+1718 IDTMLSEP

-1873 ATLTSDGVWEYI
+1873 ATLTPDGVWEYI

-1890 VENTYTLTV
+1890 VEYTYTLTV

-2018 IDTQITI
+2018 IDTQIAI

-2107 KTTQQLD
+2107 QTTQKLD

-2127 LDNTDDSGTKGD
+2127 LDSTDDSGTKGD
-2139 HLTNV
+2139 NLTNV

-2226 DVIELVNDNGI
+2226 DAIELVNDNGI

-2329 DSADDSGVHGDNMT
+2329 DSADDTGIQGDNMT
-2343 NHTQPTFALQHIDDD
+2343 NRTQPTFNLQHIDDD

-2366 EHGGVTTTFDATKD
+2366 EHGGVTTTFDATKGV
-2380 AGGWTFTPTGAWADG
+2380 GGWTFTPPTSWGVG

-2442 TNNVRPHFQVTVP
+2442 TNNVRPQFQVKVP
-2455 TDVNVVRLS
+2455 TDVN
-2464 IDGGKTWFNATQ
+2464 
-2476 SATPGVWDY
+2476 
-2485 IWPDDV
+2485 
-2491 ADGGY
+2491 
-2496 TLTVEATDEAGNKA
+2496 E
-2510 TQTLDF
+2510 
-2516 TIDTTLSVPT
+2516 
-2526 LSLDSADDSG
+2526 
-2536 IAGDNITNVK
+2536 
-2546 TPGFT
+2546 
-2551 LNNIDTDVSR
+2551 
-2561 VIVEVMHN
+2561 
-2569 GIKQEVPLVQTGGQW
+2569 
-2584 RFAPTS
+2584 
-2590 DWADGDYI
+2590 
-2598 LTVKVEDRAGNVKQS
+2598 
-2613 APLTVTV
+2613 
-2620 DTHIAIDRI
+2620 
-2629 ELVNDSGIPGDNLTN
+2629 
-2644 EARPH
+2644 
-2649 FQVTV
+2649 
-2654 PADVNGVRLSID
+2654 
-2666 GGKTWFDAT
+2666 
-2675 QSATSGVWDYTWLTN
+2675 
-2690 VANGPHTLMVEASDK
+2690 
-2705 AGNKTTQKLDFT
+2705 
-2717 IDTILSEPTITL
+2717 
-2729 DSADD
+2729 
-2734 SAAGDNITN
+2734 
-2743 VKMPGFTLGNIDADV
+2743 
-2758 TKVVVTVAHD
+2758 
-2768 GKNQQIE
+2768 
-2775 LIKNGGV
+2775 
-2782 WRFTPGAAWTDGD
+2782 
-2795 YTLTVKVE
+2795 
-2803 DKAGNTN
+2803 
-2810 YSAPLTVTIDTQTS
+2810 
-2824 IDRIEL
+2824 
-2830 LNDTGIVGDNLT
+2830 
-2842 NEARPQ
+2842 
-2848 FHITVPT
+2848 
-2855 DVNSVQL
+2855 
-2862 SLDGGI
+2862 
-2868 NWVNATL
+2868 
-2875 TSDGVWEYIW
+2875 
-2885 PTDLV
+2885 
-2890 ENTYTL
+2890 
-2896 TVKATDVA
+2896 
-2904 GNTATETLNFIID
+2904 
-2917 TTLSTP
+2917 
-2923 TITLDSADDS
+2923 
-2933 GTANDNKT
+2933 
-2941 NVKTPGFIIGGI
+2941 
-2953 DSDVTQVVVQ
+2953 
-2963 VMRDGHSEEVEL
+2963 
-2975 TQTNG
+2975 
-2980 QWRFV
+2980 
-2985 PGSAW
+2985 
-2990 TDGDYTLTVTV
+2990 
-3001 KDEAGNIRHS
+3001 
-3011 APLTVT
+3011 
-3017 IDTQITIDHIELVN
+3017 
-3031 DSGIPDDNL
+3031 
-3040 TNNVRPHFQVTVPTD
+3040 
-3055 VNVVRLS
+3055 VRLS

-3084 WLADVGEGKHTLT
+3084 WLVDVGEGKHTLT
-3097 VEATDKAGNKTTQ
+3097 VEATDKAGNQTTQ
-3110 QLDFIIDTLLSEPTI
+3110 KLDFIIDTLLSEPTI
-3125 VLDNTDDSGTKGDN
+3125 VLDSTDDSGTKGDN
-3139 LTNVNKPTFLLG
+3139 LTNANKPTFLLG

-3159 VTVEVQHGGT
+3159 VTVEVQHGST

-3202 EDDAGNVKYSAPLTV
+3202 EDEAGNVKYSAPLTV

-3319 LSTPTIAMD
+3319 LSTPTITMD

-3354 ADAHSVILRITQGGN
+3354 ADAQSVILRITQGGN

-3411 TPLVVTVD
+3411 TPLIVTVD

-3467 NWVSATQ
+3467 NWVSAAQ

-3621 AIDRI
+3621 AIDHI
-3626 ELVNDSGVPGDNVTK
+3626 ELVNDSGVPGDNITK

-3691 QHTLTVEVTDGA
+3691 QHTLIVEVTDGA
-3703 GNKMTE
+3703 GNKMTG
-3709 TLNFTIDITLLTPT
+3709 TLDFTIDITLLTPT

-3847 PVFDIHQ
+3847 PVFDIRQ

-3912 SAPFEVRIDT
+3912 SAPLEVRIDT

-3957 VVQVRVTLD
+3957 VIRVRVTLD

-4188 DGQHTLLVDVT
+4188 DGKHTLLVDVT

-4308 LRIEIDTQVQI
+4308 LQIEIDTQVQI

-4383 PDGHYT
+4383 SDGHYT

-4529 NITSVTTP
+4529 NITSVTKP

-4560 SVTAN
+4560 PVTAN

-4621 GNSNSDNLTN
+4621 GSSNSDNLTN

-4655 SGREVLKQTITVG
+4655 SGREVLKHTITVG

-4718 SDPSIDDQHEATSLR
+4718 SDPSIDDQYEATSLR
-4733 PEFKGFAE
+4733 PEFKGLAE

-4834 LIGSTLPN
+4834 LVGNTLPN
-4842 TIVSIYVDGVKVG
+4842 AIVSIYVDGVKVG

-4970 YELTFKVE
+4970 YVLTFKVE

-5082 QKEILIEHD
+5082 QKDILIEHD

-5170 ATDTAGNRVES
+5170 ATDTAGNWVES

-5299 DLITNHNKPVLVGTA
+5299 DLITSHNKPVLVGTA

-5381 IDNPAMVAGSDN
+5381 IDNPVMMAGSDN

-5404 TRPTFSIFGEMNQS
+5404 TRPAFSIYGEMNQS

-5538 EKGHWQMPVNPL
+5538 DKGHWQMPVNPL

-5575 SIWVDTHIK
+5575 SIWVDTHIQ

-5596 SKTEWWSNSDLITMR
+5596 SKTDWWSNSSTITMR
-5611 GTGEIGATVSLIVA
+5611 GMGEIGATVSLIVA

-5635 ATGRWELSTDKLP
+5635 ANGQWELSTDQLP
-5648 EGTYDISLVI
+5648 EGKYDITLSI
-5658 EDSAGNRWEDVREI
+5658 EDNAGNRKEEVHEI

-5706 IITDSEGNTYTL
+5706 IITDSNGNTYTL

-5757 MKEVPV
+5757 MKETPV

-5775 GDNITRDKQPTFIIG
+5775 GDNITRDNQPTFIIG

-5865 AAGED
+5865 AAGEG

-5877 NVTNH
+5877 NVTNHNH

-5932 NYTLSVTVVDRAGNS
+5932 TYTLSVTVVDRAGNS
-5947 QQSASLAVTVD
+5947 LQSASLEVTVD

-5974 DATATAVTPP
+5974 DATPTAVTPP

-5998 TEPSAAEE
+5998 TVPSAAEE
-6006 SVVKVTAYSITLLN
+6006 SVVKETAYSITLLN

-6043 NIVNVSIMF
+6043 NIVNVSVMF

-6084 FIDKDNDFLIKEKTF
+6084 FLDKDDDFLIKEKTF

-6110 AMNVRGKTE
+6110 AMNARGKTE

-6132 HNNNGAIDV
+6132 HNNNGAIEV

>member
-41 TPRGSVI
+41 TPHGSVI

-536 EIETTNDSGIVGD
+536 EIETTDDSGIVGD

-600 GINNLTFTV
+600 GVNNLTFTV

-627 IAPVPPTV
+627 VAPVPPTV
-635 SLEDYVVL
+635 SLEDFVVL

-695 LQGAYDIEIISQ
+695 LQGSYDIEIISQ

-1035 GISDDNLTNIVKP
+1035 GIADDNLTNIVKP

-1111 NSAIFDFTID
+1111 NSAVFDFTID

-1186 LFIPGNT
+1186 LFTPGNT

-1198 YTLTVKVEDKAGNTN
+1198 YTLTVKVEDKAGNTS

-1378 TKGTGGWTFTPP
+1378 TKGTGGWSFTP
-1390 TSWADGDYTLSVS
+1390 TGAWADGDYTLSVS

-1429 IELVNDSGIPDDNLT
+1429 IELVNDSGIPNDNLT

-1474 ATQSATPGVW
+1474 ATQSATPGAW

-1499 TVEATDEAGNK
+1499 TVEATDKAGNK
-1510 ATQTLDFTIDTTLSV
+1510 TTQELDFTIDTTLSV

-2127 LDNTDDSGTKGD
+2127 LDSTDDSGTKGD

-2314 HFTIDTTLSTPVIVL
+2314 HFTIDTTLSVPVIVL
-2329 DSADDSGVHGDNMT
+2329 NSADDTGVQGDNMT
-2343 NHTQPTFALQHIDDD
+2343 NSTQPTFALQHIDDD

-2366 EHGGVTTTFDATKD
+2366 EHGGVTTTFDATKGV
-2380 AGGWTFTPTGAWADG
+2380 GGWSFTPTGAWADG

-2442 TNNVRPHFQVTVP
+2442 TNNVRPHFQVKVP
-2455 TDVNVVRLS
+2455 TDVN
-2464 IDGGKTWFNATQ
+2464 
-2476 SATPGVWDY
+2476 
-2485 IWPDDV
+2485 
-2491 ADGGY
+2491 
-2496 TLTVEATDEAGNKA
+2496 E
-2510 TQTLDF
+2510 
-2516 TIDTTLSVPT
+2516 
-2526 LSLDSADDSG
+2526 
-2536 IAGDNITNVK
+2536 
-2546 TPGFT
+2546 
-2551 LNNIDTDVSR
+2551 
-2561 VIVEVMHN
+2561 
-2569 GIKQEVPLVQTGGQW
+2569 
-2584 RFAPTS
+2584 
-2590 DWADGDYI
+2590 
-2598 LTVKVEDRAGNVKQS
+2598 
-2613 APLTVTV
+2613 
-2620 DTHIAIDRI
+2620 
-2629 ELVNDSGIPGDNLTN
+2629 
-2644 EARPH
+2644 
-2649 FQVTV
+2649 
-2654 PADVNGVRLSID
+2654 
-2666 GGKTWFDAT
+2666 
-2675 QSATSGVWDYTWLTN
+2675 
-2690 VANGPHTLMVEASDK
+2690 
-2705 AGNKTTQKLDFT
+2705 
-2717 IDTILSEPTITL
+2717 
-2729 DSADD
+2729 
-2734 SAAGDNITN
+2734 
-2743 VKMPGFTLGNIDADV
+2743 
-2758 TKVVVTVAHD
+2758 
-2768 GKNQQIE
+2768 
-2775 LIKNGGV
+2775 
-2782 WRFTPGAAWTDGD
+2782 
-2795 YTLTVKVE
+2795 
-2803 DKAGNTN
+2803 
-2810 YSAPLTVTIDTQTS
+2810 
-2824 IDRIEL
+2824 
-2830 LNDTGIVGDNLT
+2830 
-2842 NEARPQ
+2842 
-2848 FHITVPT
+2848 
-2855 DVNSVQL
+2855 
-2862 SLDGGI
+2862 
-2868 NWVNATL
+2868 
-2875 TSDGVWEYIW
+2875 
-2885 PTDLV
+2885 
-2890 ENTYTL
+2890 
-2896 TVKATDVA
+2896 
-2904 GNTATETLNFIID
+2904 
-2917 TTLSTP
+2917 
-2923 TITLDSADDS
+2923 
-2933 GTANDNKT
+2933 
-2941 NVKTPGFIIGGI
+2941 
-2953 DSDVTQVVVQ
+2953 
-2963 VMRDGHSEEVEL
+2963 
-2975 TQTNG
+2975 
-2980 QWRFV
+2980 
-2985 PGSAW
+2985 
-2990 TDGDYTLTVTV
+2990 
-3001 KDEAGNIRHS
+3001 
-3011 APLTVT
+3011 
-3017 IDTQITIDHIELVN
+3017 
-3031 DSGIPDDNL
+3031 
-3040 TNNVRPHFQVTVPTD
+3040 
-3055 VNVVRLS
+3055 VRLS

-3097 VEATDKAGNKTTQ
+3097 VEATDKAGNQTTQ
-3110 QLDFIIDTLLSEPTI
+3110 KLDFIIDTMLSEPTI
-3125 VLDNTDDSGTKGDN
+3125 VLDSTDDSGTKGDN
-3139 LTNVNKPTFLLG
+3139 LTNANKPTFILG

-3159 VTVEVQHGGT
+3159 VTVEVQYGGT

-3401 TDNAGNVRQS
+3401 QDNAGNVRQS

-3522 TIALDSTDDT
+3522 TIELDSTDDT

-3709 TLNFTIDITLLTPT
+3709 TLNFTIDITLMTPT

-3847 PVFDIHQ
+3847 PVFDIRQ

-4003 EAGNIANKDLVFNI
+4003 EAG
-4017 DTNIQVPTIALDAG
+4017 
-4031 QDTGANT
+4031 
-4038 ADNITNISRPTFTI
+4038 
-4052 GNVDPDV
+4052 
-4059 IKVVVTIDGHD
+4059 
-4070 YNATKVGAGWQFT
+4070 
-4083 PGNAIPDGSYNITV
+4083 
-4097 TVEDKAGNTATSK
+4097 
-4110 PLPVVIDTTAEI
+4110 
-4122 ESVTLVTDSG
+4122 
-4132 DSDVDNITKVDKP
+4132 
-4145 QFSIVTADD
+4145 
-4154 ITHVRVKIDNAA
+4154 
-4166 NWIELTKGGDGRW
+4166 
-4179 IFNVGSALP
+4179 
-4188 DGQHTLLVDVT
+4188 
-4199 DIAGNVAQETL
+4199 
-4210 QFTIDTTLREPTIV
+4210 
-4224 LDPTH
+4224 
-4229 DTGDDTNDN
+4229 
-4238 LTRINKPVFIIGN
+4238 
-4251 VDNDVSHIVVHID
+4251 
-4264 GRDYTIE
+4264 
-4271 NTGGNLTFTPDQPL
+4271 
-4285 SDGQHTISVTVT
+4285 
-4297 DIAGNTKTSAE
+4297 
-4308 LRIEIDTQVQI
+4308 
-4319 DSVTLT
+4319 
-4325 TDSGVNDHDNVT
+4325 
-4337 NATRPSFE
+4337 
-4345 IATPDDVTSVLVSFD
+4345 
-4360 GVNWTPISK
+4360 
-4369 NAAGQWEFTAGSAL
+4369 
-4383 PDGHYT
+4383 
-4389 LHVQATD
+4389 
-4396 RAGNTA
+4396 
-4402 NSTLGFTVDTQI
+4402 
-4414 DGLSVVMLDDA
+4414 
-4425 GKDSTDGITNI
+4425 
-4436 TSPRFEISAREPLQS
+4436 
-4451 VTVIL
+4451 
-4456 NGKSSTLTQGAGNKW
+4456 
-4471 LFTPDTPLVD
+4471 
-4481 GTYKIEIV
+4481 
-4489 AEDIA
+4489 
-4494 GNKISKEV
+4494 
-4502 SFTIDTIVSDPSI
+4502 
-4515 DLLDAD
+4515 
-4521 DTGESAVD
+4521 
-4529 NITSVTTP
+4529 
-4537 RFVIGN
+4537 
-4543 VPADIDTVVIR
+4543 
-4554 INGVSY
+4554 
-4560 SVTAN
+4560 
-4565 GNNLWEFQVPV
+4565 
-4576 ALNDGVYEAVV
+4576 
-4587 VFRDIAG
+4587 
-4594 NTSETKLPFTIDTT
+4594 
-4608 TSVSVRMEPASDT
+4608 
-4621 GNSNSDNLTN
+4621 
-4631 KQNPKF
+4631 
-4637 EGTAEPNAKL
+4637 
-4647 VITIVDDK
+4647 
-4655 SGREVLKQTITVG
+4655 
-4668 ADGNWSVTPNI
+4668 
-4679 LPDGMYTINVVA
+4679 
-4691 TDVAG
+4691 
-4696 NTAQT
+4696 
-4701 QERFTIDTVTI
+4701 
-4712 DPTIRL
+4712 
-4718 SDPSIDDQHEATSLR
+4718 
-4733 PEFKGFAE
+4733 
-4741 AFSTIMIQWDG
+4741 
-4752 KVVGSAN
+4752 
-4759 ANANGEWSWTP
+4759 
-4770 PSVLAP
+4770 
-4776 GSYVVSIVAKDKAG
+4776 
-4790 NESSQVDFPVVIP
+4790 
-4803 VIDVTPPTIKLSEES
+4803 
-4818 DSGALGDF
+4818 
-4826 TTNNKTPT
+4826 
-4834 LIGSTLPN
+4834 
-4842 TIVSIYVDGVKVG
+4842 
-4855 EATADTAGRYTFQL
+4855 
-4869 SEMKDGHYVV
+4869 
-4879 QVGIVNPRDNSEL
+4879 
-4892 RSTAV
+4892 
-4897 DVTID
+4897 
-4902 TEVAELVW
+4902 
-4910 NISGMHEGGYINT
+4910 
-4923 VTPEIG
+4923 
-4929 GTSEP
+4929 
-4934 NSKITIFVN
+4934 
-4943 GVEKAIAYT
+4943 
-4952 TGAGHWGVVL
+4952 
-4962 PALGNDGN
+4962 
-4970 YELTFKVE
+4970 
-4978 DVAGNIREF
+4978 
-4987 GPQNVILDTV
+4987 
-4997 ISPLTV
+4997 
-5003 VLREADDS
+5003 
-5011 GKVGDWIT
+5011 
-5019 NKSHVTI
+5019 
-5026 DGTAEAGSTLTIRN
+5026 
-5040 PQGVVIATLVV
+5040 
-5051 GNDGRW
+5051 
-5057 SAELD
+5057 
-5062 LREGSN
+5062 
-5068 AFVVVSEDKAGNSQ
+5068 
-5082 QKEILIEHD
+5082 
-5091 TQIEISDI
+5091 
-5099 SLSRDTNSGDKYDL
+5099 
-5113 ITNNKSPV
+5113 
-5121 LVAMTDPGATVQ
+5121 
-5133 VYINGVLQGTVEAS
+5133 
-5147 SSGNISYTMPANS
+5147 
-5160 ADGEYQVQFV
+5160 
-5170 ATDTAGNRVES
+5170 
-5181 AITTVTIDSQIAVFD
+5181 
-5196 IDEDSLPALS
+5196 
-5206 NNRALSVS
+5206 
-5214 GVGEAGS
+5214 
-5221 QVSIFVDGKLVN
+5221 
-5233 VVMVEADGTWRAPI
+5233 
-5247 LLQDDGTFNI
+5247 
-5257 HFSITDVA
+5257 
-5265 GNTEVSKDYSVDVDS
+5265 
-5280 STDFPTLNLEDASN
+5280 
-5294 SGSLD
+5294 
-5299 DLITNHNKPVLVGTA
+5299 
-5314 EAGATIHI
+5314 
-5322 YVDEKIVANVL
+5322 
-5333 VLEDGTWSYQ
+5333 
-5343 FDNALKDGEYS
+5343 
-5354 IRVVAEDPAGNTA
+5354 
-5367 ESPRLLVTIDTSTF
+5367 
-5381 IDNPAMVAGSDN
+5381 
-5393 GIFSNDSITSQ
+5393 
-5404 TRPTFSIFGEMNQS
+5404 
-5418 VQIFIDGVLVDTITV
+5418 
-5433 TDRNQVYRPESPLG
+5433 
-5447 DGSHSIYYVITDKA
+5447 
-5461 GNTATSKTLNFTID
+5461 
-5475 TFNTTP
+5475 
-5481 VAIDSIGGQTL
+5481 
-5492 AEMTGSDGKIYIT
+5492 
-5505 DTTRNLL
+5505 
-5512 FSGSAEPNSKIEI
+5512 
-5525 IINGLNVGEVWVN
+5525 
-5538 EKGHWQMPVNPL
+5538 
-5550 YFTEG
+5550 
-5555 QLDITVKSTDRAGN
+5555 
-5569 VNQEKY
+5569 
-5575 SIWVDTHIK
+5575 
-5584 VFTSELDDNKSS
+5584 
-5596 SKTEWWSNSDLITMR
+5596 
-5611 GTGEIGATVSLIVA
+5611 
-5625 GVTLA
+5625 
-5630 TAVVA
+5630 
-5635 ATGRWELSTDKLP
+5635 
-5648 EGTYDISLVI
+5648 
-5658 EDSAGNRWEDVREI
+5658 
-5672 FIDRTPPNAPV
+5672 
-5683 VTYSDIVNDLI
+5683 
-5694 IMQGTAEAKSQL
+5694 
-5706 IITDSEGNTYTL
+5706 
-5718 TVPDNGKWSMAIPYP
+5718 
-5733 SEGKFTITSVDA
+5733 
-5745 IGNRSDDVPLDI
+5745 
-5757 MKEVPV
+5757 
-5763 ISLSP
+5763 
-5768 DSDSGTV
+5768 
-5775 GDNITRDKQPTFIIG
+5775 
-5790 NLESDVVVVQV
+5790 
-5801 DINGTVYNA
+5801 
-5810 EKNADGVWFF
+5810 
-5820 TPGTPLADGSYTISV
+5820 
-5835 IASDA
+5835 
-5840 AGNQK
+5840 
-5845 NSLPITVTIDSTL
+5845 
-5858 TVPEIAL
+5858 
-5865 AAGED
+5865 
-5870 NGASDSD
+5870 
-5877 NVTNH
+5877 
-5882 TQPKFTLQHIDAD
+5882 
-5895 VTGVT
+5895 
-5900 VNVTHNGVTDI
+5900 
-5911 YQATQ
+5911 
-5916 GADGWTFTPP
+5916 
-5926 AAWNDG
+5926 
-5932 NYTLSVTVVDRAGNS
+5932 
-5947 QQSASLAVTVD
+5947 
-5958 STVTVTADSQH
+5958 
-5969 DDASD
+5969 
-5974 DATATAVTPP
+5974 
-5984 ESETVN
+5984 
-5990 AESATHLR
+5990 
-5998 TEPSAAEE
+5998 
-6006 SVVKVTAYSITLLN
+6006 
-6020 ADSGDEI
+6020 
-6027 DRSISQTPSF
+6027 
-6037 EISVPE
+6037 
-6043 NIVNVSIMF
+6043 
-6052 EGEEFTLPITNQKA
+6052 
-6066 IFEVP
+6066 
-6071 LSLEDGEYTMDVK
+6071 
-6084 FIDKDNDFLIKEKTF
+6084 
-6099 SVDHSSADIVN
+6099 
-6110 AMNVRGKTE
+6110 
-6119 DDINDSPSTSSVG
+6119 
-6132 HNNNGAIDV
+6132 
-6141 FAVNEVTLPVDNQEE
+6141 
-6156 HA
+6156 

>member
-41 TPRGSVI
+41 TPHGSVI

-536 EIETTNDSGIVGD
+536 EIETTDDSGIVGD

-600 GINNLTFTV
+600 GVNNLTFTV

-627 IAPVPPTV
+627 VAPVPPTV
-635 SLEDYVVL
+635 SLEDFVVL

-1035 GISDDNLTNIVKP
+1035 GIADDNLTNIVKP

-1111 NSAIFDFTID
+1111 NSAVFDFTID

-1378 TKGTGGWTFTPP
+1378 TKGTGGWSFTP
-1390 TSWADGDYTLSVS
+1390 TGAWADGDYTLSVS

-1429 IELVNDSGIPDDNLT
+1429 IELVNDSGIPNDNLT

-1474 ATQSATPGVW
+1474 ATQSATPGAW

-1499 TVEATDEAGNK
+1499 TVEATDKAGNK
-1510 ATQTLDFTIDTTLSV
+1510 TTQELDFTIDTTLSV

-1996 TLTVTVKDEAGNIRH
+1996 TLTVTVKDEAGNISH

-2127 LDNTDDSGTKGD
+2127 LDSTDDSGTKGD
-2139 HLTNV
+2139 NLTNV

-2314 HFTIDTTLSTPVIVL
+2314 HFTIDTTLSVPVIVL
-2329 DSADDSGVHGDNMT
+2329 NSADDTGVQGDNMT
-2343 NHTQPTFALQHIDDD
+2343 NSTQPTFALQHIDDD

-2366 EHGGVTTTFDATKD
+2366 EHGGVTTTFDATKGV
-2380 AGGWTFTPTGAWADG
+2380 GGWSFTPTGAWADG

-2442 TNNVRPHFQVTVP
+2442 TNNVRPHFQVKVP
-2455 TDVNVVRLS
+2455 TDVN
-2464 IDGGKTWFNATQ
+2464 
-2476 SATPGVWDY
+2476 
-2485 IWPDDV
+2485 
-2491 ADGGY
+2491 
-2496 TLTVEATDEAGNKA
+2496 E
-2510 TQTLDF
+2510 
-2516 TIDTTLSVPT
+2516 
-2526 LSLDSADDSG
+2526 
-2536 IAGDNITNVK
+2536 
-2546 TPGFT
+2546 
-2551 LNNIDTDVSR
+2551 
-2561 VIVEVMHN
+2561 
-2569 GIKQEVPLVQTGGQW
+2569 
-2584 RFAPTS
+2584 
-2590 DWADGDYI
+2590 
-2598 LTVKVEDRAGNVKQS
+2598 
-2613 APLTVTV
+2613 
-2620 DTHIAIDRI
+2620 
-2629 ELVNDSGIPGDNLTN
+2629 
-2644 EARPH
+2644 
-2649 FQVTV
+2649 
-2654 PADVNGVRLSID
+2654 
-2666 GGKTWFDAT
+2666 
-2675 QSATSGVWDYTWLTN
+2675 
-2690 VANGPHTLMVEASDK
+2690 
-2705 AGNKTTQKLDFT
+2705 
-2717 IDTILSEPTITL
+2717 
-2729 DSADD
+2729 
-2734 SAAGDNITN
+2734 
-2743 VKMPGFTLGNIDADV
+2743 
-2758 TKVVVTVAHD
+2758 
-2768 GKNQQIE
+2768 
-2775 LIKNGGV
+2775 
-2782 WRFTPGAAWTDGD
+2782 
-2795 YTLTVKVE
+2795 
-2803 DKAGNTN
+2803 
-2810 YSAPLTVTIDTQTS
+2810 
-2824 IDRIEL
+2824 
-2830 LNDTGIVGDNLT
+2830 
-2842 NEARPQ
+2842 
-2848 FHITVPT
+2848 
-2855 DVNSVQL
+2855 
-2862 SLDGGI
+2862 
-2868 NWVNATL
+2868 
-2875 TSDGVWEYIW
+2875 
-2885 PTDLV
+2885 
-2890 ENTYTL
+2890 
-2896 TVKATDVA
+2896 
-2904 GNTATETLNFIID
+2904 
-2917 TTLSTP
+2917 
-2923 TITLDSADDS
+2923 
-2933 GTANDNKT
+2933 
-2941 NVKTPGFIIGGI
+2941 
-2953 DSDVTQVVVQ
+2953 
-2963 VMRDGHSEEVEL
+2963 
-2975 TQTNG
+2975 
-2980 QWRFV
+2980 
-2985 PGSAW
+2985 
-2990 TDGDYTLTVTV
+2990 
-3001 KDEAGNIRHS
+3001 
-3011 APLTVT
+3011 
-3017 IDTQITIDHIELVN
+3017 
-3031 DSGIPDDNL
+3031 
-3040 TNNVRPHFQVTVPTD
+3040 
-3055 VNVVRLS
+3055 VRLS

-3097 VEATDKAGNKTTQ
+3097 VEATDKAGNQTTQ
-3110 QLDFIIDTLLSEPTI
+3110 KLDFIIDTMLSEPTI
-3125 VLDNTDDSGTKGDN
+3125 VLDSTDDSGTKGDN
-3139 LTNVNKPTFLLG
+3139 LTNANKPTFILG

-3159 VTVEVQHGGT
+3159 VTVEVQYGGT

-3319 LSTPTIAMD
+3319 LSTPTITMD

-3354 ADAHSVILRITQGGN
+3354 SDAQSVILRITQGGN

-3411 TPLVVTVD
+3411 TPLIVTVD

-3467 NWVSATQ
+3467 NWVSAAQ

-3621 AIDRI
+3621 AIDHI

-3709 TLNFTIDITLLTPT
+3709 TLNFTIDITLMTPT

-3847 PVFDIHQ
+3847 PVFDIRQ

-4271 NTGGNLTFTPDQPL
+4271 NTGENLTFTPDQPL

-4308 LRIEIDTQVQI
+4308 LKIEIDTQVQI

-4529 NITSVTTP
+4529 NITSVTKP

-4560 SVTAN
+4560 PVTAN

-4897 DVTID
+4897 DLTID

-5057 SAELD
+5057 SAKLD

-5299 DLITNHNKPVLVGTA
+5299 DLITSHNKPVLVGTA

-5381 IDNPAMVAGSDN
+5381 IDNPVMMAGSDN

-5404 TRPTFSIFGEMNQS
+5404 TRPAFSIYGEMNQS

-5475 TFNTTP
+5475 TLNTTP

-5538 EKGHWQMPVNPL
+5538 DKGHWQMPVNPL

-5575 SIWVDTHIK
+5575 SIWVDTHIQ

-5596 SKTEWWSNSDLITMR
+5596 SKTDWWSNSSTITMR
-5611 GTGEIGATVSLIVA
+5611 GMGEIGATVSLIVA

-5635 ATGRWELSTDKLP
+5635 ANGQWELSTDQLP
-5648 EGTYDISLVI
+5648 EGKYDITLSI
-5658 EDSAGNRWEDVREI
+5658 EDNAGNRKEEVHEI

-5706 IITDSEGNTYTL
+5706 IITDSNGNTYTL

-5932 NYTLSVTVVDRAGNS
+5932 TYTLSVTVVDRAGNS

-5969 DDASD
+5969 NDASD

-5998 TEPSAAEE
+5998 TVPSVAEE
-6006 SVVKVTAYSITLLN
+6006 SVVKETAYSITLLN

-6043 NIVNVSIMF
+6043 NIVNVSVMF

-6084 FIDKDNDFLIKEKTF
+6084 FIDKDDDFLIKEKTF

-6110 AMNVRGKTE
+6110 AMNARGKAE

>member
-120 QLDDAENAKKEA
+120 QLDEAENAKKEA

-155 VQNSSKQIEEMLQ
+155 VQNSSKQMEEMLQ
-168 NFLADNVAKDN
+168 EFLADNVAKDN

-445 SGIKNDNITN
+445 SGIKNDSITN

-536 EIETTNDSGIVGD
+536 EIETTDDSGIVGD

-600 GINNLTFTV
+600 GVNNLTFTV

-627 IAPVPPTV
+627 VAPVPPTV
-635 SLEDYVVL
+635 SLEDFVVL

-920 TQTQKPTIELVNDT
+920 TQTQKPTIELVSDT

-1035 GISDDNLTNIVKP
+1035 GIADDNLTNIVKP

-1111 NSAIFDFTID
+1111 NSAVFDFTID

-1186 LFIPGNT
+1186 LFTPGNT

-1378 TKGTGGWTFTPP
+1378 TKGTGGWSFTP
-1390 TSWADGDYTLSVS
+1390 TGAWADGDYTLSVS

-1429 IELVNDSGIPDDNLT
+1429 IELVNDSGIPNDNLT

-1474 ATQSATPGVW
+1474 ATQSATPGAW

-1499 TVEATDEAGNK
+1499 TVEATDKAGNK
-1510 ATQTLDFTIDTTLSV
+1510 TTQELDFTIDTTLSV

-1556 DTDVSRVIVEVM
+1556 DTDVSRVTVEVM

-1678 ATSGVWDYTW
+1678 ATPGVWDYTW

-1711 TQKLDFT
+1711 TQKLDFI
-1718 IDTILSEP
+1718 IDTMLSEP

-2018 IDTQITI
+2018 IDTQIAI

-2040 LTNNVR
+2040 LTN
-2046 PHFQVTV
+2046 
-2053 PTDVNVVRLSIDGG
+2053 
-2067 KTWFNATQSAT
+2067 
-2078 PGVWDYTWLADVG
+2078 
-2091 EGKHTLTVEA
+2091 EA
-2101 TDKAGN
+2101 
-2107 KTTQQLD
+2107 
-2114 FIIDTL
+2114 
-2120 LSEPTIV
+2120 
-2127 LDNTDDSGTKGD
+2127 
-2139 HLTNV
+2139 
-2144 NKPTFLLGNID
+2144 
-2155 ADARYVTVE
+2155 
-2164 VQHGGTKEVL
+2164 
-2174 TATKDATGNWSVT
+2174 
-2187 PTGTWADGDYTLTV
+2187 
-2201 RVEDEAGN
+2201 
-2209 EKHSASLTVT
+2209 
-2219 VDTQITI
+2219 
-2226 DVIELVNDNGI
+2226 
-2237 PGDNMTNDAHPQ
+2237 
-2249 FRVTVPGD
+2249 
-2257 VNEVSLSID
+2257 
-2266 GGVTWVKATQSA
+2266 
-2278 TPGVWNYTWPGT
+2278 
-2290 VPDGDYTLNVKATD
+2290 
-2304 NAGNTVTETL
+2304 
-2314 HFTIDTTLSTPVIVL
+2314 
-2329 DSADDSGVHGDNMT
+2329 
-2343 NHTQPTFALQHIDDD
+2343 
-2358 AVRVTVSV
+2358 
-2366 EHGGVTTTFDATKD
+2366 
-2380 AGGWTFTPTGAWADG
+2380 
-2395 DYTLSV
+2395 
-2401 SVEDKAGNTSHS
+2401 
-2413 ASLTV
+2413 
-2418 TVDTQIAINNIELV
+2418 
-2432 NDSGIPDDNL
+2432 
-2442 TNNVRPHFQVTVP
+2442 
-2455 TDVNVVRLS
+2455 
-2464 IDGGKTWFNATQ
+2464 
-2476 SATPGVWDY
+2476 
-2485 IWPDDV
+2485 
-2491 ADGGY
+2491 
-2496 TLTVEATDEAGNKA
+2496 
-2510 TQTLDF
+2510 
-2516 TIDTTLSVPT
+2516 
-2526 LSLDSADDSG
+2526 
-2536 IAGDNITNVK
+2536 
-2546 TPGFT
+2546 
-2551 LNNIDTDVSR
+2551 
-2561 VIVEVMHN
+2561 
-2569 GIKQEVPLVQTGGQW
+2569 
-2584 RFAPTS
+2584 
-2590 DWADGDYI
+2590 
-2598 LTVKVEDRAGNVKQS
+2598 
-2613 APLTVTV
+2613 
-2620 DTHIAIDRI
+2620 
-2629 ELVNDSGIPGDNLTN
+2629 
-2644 EARPH
+2644 
-2649 FQVTV
+2649 
-2654 PADVNGVRLSID
+2654 
-2666 GGKTWFDAT
+2666 
-2675 QSATSGVWDYTWLTN
+2675 
-2690 VANGPHTLMVEASDK
+2690 
-2705 AGNKTTQKLDFT
+2705 
-2717 IDTILSEPTITL
+2717 
-2729 DSADD
+2729 
-2734 SAAGDNITN
+2734 
-2743 VKMPGFTLGNIDADV
+2743 
-2758 TKVVVTVAHD
+2758 
-2768 GKNQQIE
+2768 
-2775 LIKNGGV
+2775 
-2782 WRFTPGAAWTDGD
+2782 
-2795 YTLTVKVE
+2795 
-2803 DKAGNTN
+2803 
-2810 YSAPLTVTIDTQTS
+2810 
-2824 IDRIEL
+2824 
-2830 LNDTGIVGDNLT
+2830 
-2842 NEARPQ
+2842 
-2848 FHITVPT
+2848 
-2855 DVNSVQL
+2855 
-2862 SLDGGI
+2862 
-2868 NWVNATL
+2868 
-2875 TSDGVWEYIW
+2875 
-2885 PTDLV
+2885 
-2890 ENTYTL
+2890 
-2896 TVKATDVA
+2896 
-2904 GNTATETLNFIID
+2904 
-2917 TTLSTP
+2917 
-2923 TITLDSADDS
+2923 
-2933 GTANDNKT
+2933 
-2941 NVKTPGFIIGGI
+2941 
-2953 DSDVTQVVVQ
+2953 
-2963 VMRDGHSEEVEL
+2963 
-2975 TQTNG
+2975 
-2980 QWRFV
+2980 
-2985 PGSAW
+2985 
-2990 TDGDYTLTVTV
+2990 
-3001 KDEAGNIRHS
+3001 
-3011 APLTVT
+3011 
-3017 IDTQITIDHIELVN
+3017 
-3031 DSGIPDDNL
+3031 
-3040 TNNVRPHFQVTVPTD
+3040 RPHFQVTVPTD

-3169 KEVLTATKGATGI
+3169 KEVLTATKDATGNWSVTPTGTWADGDYTLTVRVEDEAGNEKHSASLTVTVDTQITIDAIELVNDNGIPGDNMTNDAHPQFRVTVPGDVNEVSLSIDGGVTWVKATQSATPGVWNYTWPGTVPDGDYTLNVKATDNAGNTVTETLHFTIDTTLSTPVIVLDSADDTGIQGDNMTNRTQPTFNLQHIDDDAVRVTVSVEHGGVTTTFDATKGVGGWTFTPPTSWGAGDYTLSVSVEDKAGNTSHSASLTVTVDTQIAINNIELVNDSGIPDDNLTNNVRPQFQVKVPTDVNEVRLSIDGGKTWFNATQSATPGVWDYTWLADVGEGKHTLTVEATDKAGNQTTQKLDFIIDTLLSEPTIVLDSTDDSGTKGDNLTNANKPTFLLGNIDADARYVTVEVQHGSTKEVLTATKGATGI

-3202 EDDAGNVKYSAPLTV
+3202 EDEAGNVKYSAPLTV
-3217 TVDTQITIDVIEL
+3217 TVDTQITIDAIEL

-3319 LSTPTIAMD
+3319 LSTPTITMD

-3354 ADAHSVILRITQGGN
+3354 SDAQSVILRITQGGN

-3411 TPLVVTVD
+3411 TPLIVTVD

-3467 NWVSATQ
+3467 NWVSAAQ

-3482 TWPTDMGDGKHTL
+3482 TWPTDMGDGKHIL

-3621 AIDRI
+3621 AIDHI

-3691 QHTLTVEVTDGA
+3691 QHTLIVEVTDGA
-3703 GNKMTE
+3703 GNKMTG
-3709 TLNFTIDITLLTPT
+3709 TLDFTIDITLLTPT

-3746 VFVLGSIDKDVRH
+3746 IFVLGSIDKDVRH

-3847 PVFDIHQ
+3847 PVFDIRQ

-3957 VVQVRVTLD
+3957 VIQVRVTLD

-4003 EAGNIANKDLVFNI
+4003 QAGNIANKDLVFNI

-4188 DGQHTLLVDVT
+4188 DGKHTLLVDVT

-4308 LRIEIDTQVQI
+4308 LQIEIDTQVQI

-4529 NITSVTTP
+4529 NITSVTKP

-4560 SVTAN
+4560 PVTAN

-4621 GNSNSDNLTN
+4621 GSSNSDNLTN

-4655 SGREVLKQTITVG
+4655 SGREVLKHTITVG

-4718 SDPSIDDQHEATSLR
+4718 SDPSIDDQYEATSLR
-4733 PEFKGFAE
+4733 PEFKGLAE

-4834 LIGSTLPN
+4834 LVGNTLPN
-4842 TIVSIYVDGVKVG
+4842 AIVSIYVDGVKVG

-4970 YELTFKVE
+4970 YVLTFKVE

-5082 QKEILIEHD
+5082 QKDILIEHD

-5299 DLITNHNKPVLVGTA
+5299 DLITSHNKPVLVGTA

-5381 IDNPAMVAGSDN
+5381 IDNPVMMAGSDN

-5404 TRPTFSIFGEMNQS
+5404 TRPAFSIYGEMNQS

-5538 EKGHWQMPVNPL
+5538 DKGHWQMPVNPL

-5575 SIWVDTHIK
+5575 SIWVDTHIQ

-5596 SKTEWWSNSDLITMR
+5596 SKTDWWSNSSTITMR
-5611 GTGEIGATVSLIVA
+5611 GMGEIGATVSLIVA

-5635 ATGRWELSTDKLP
+5635 ANGQWELSTDQLP
-5648 EGTYDISLVI
+5648 EGKYDITLSI
-5658 EDSAGNRWEDVREI
+5658 EDNAGNRKEEVHEI

-5706 IITDSEGNTYTL
+5706 IITDSNGNTYTL

-5757 MKEVPV
+5757 MKETPV

-5775 GDNITRDKQPTFIIG
+5775 GDNITRDNQPTFIIG

-5865 AAGED
+5865 AAGEG

-5877 NVTNH
+5877 NVTNHNH

-5932 NYTLSVTVVDRAGNS
+5932 TYTLSVTVVDRAGNS
-5947 QQSASLAVTVD
+5947 LQSASLEVTVD

-5998 TEPSAAEE
+5998 TVPSAAEE
-6006 SVVKVTAYSITLLN
+6006 SVVKETAYSITLLN

-6043 NIVNVSIMF
+6043 NIVNVSVMF

-6084 FIDKDNDFLIKEKTF
+6084 FIDKDDDFLIKEKTF

-6110 AMNVRGKTE
+6110 AMNARGKTE

>member
-427 TDTIAPEK
+427 TDTIPPEK

-536 EIETTNDSGIVGD
+536 EIETTDDSGIVGD

-600 GINNLTFTV
+600 GVNNLTFTV

-627 IAPVPPTV
+627 VAPVPPTV
-635 SLEDYVVL
+635 SLEDFVVL

-1035 GISDDNLTNIVKP
+1035 GIADDNLTNIVKP

-1111 NSAIFDFTID
+1111 NSAVFDFTID

-1378 TKGTGGWTFTPP
+1378 TKGTGGWSFTP
-1390 TSWADGDYTLSVS
+1390 TGAWADGDYTLSVS

-1429 IELVNDSGIPDDNLT
+1429 IELVNDSGIPNDNLT

-1474 ATQSATPGVW
+1474 ATQSATPGAW

-1499 TVEATDEAGNK
+1499 TVEATDKAGNK
-1510 ATQTLDFTIDTTLSV
+1510 TTQELDFTIDTTLSV

-2018 IDTQITI
+2018 IDTQI
-2025 DHIELVNDSGIPDDN
+2025 
-2040 LTNNVR
+2040 
-2046 PHFQVTV
+2046 
-2053 PTDVNVVRLSIDGG
+2053 
-2067 KTWFNATQSAT
+2067 A
-2078 PGVWDYTWLADVG
+2078 
-2091 EGKHTLTVEA
+2091 
-2101 TDKAGN
+2101 
-2107 KTTQQLD
+2107 
-2114 FIIDTL
+2114 
-2120 LSEPTIV
+2120 
-2127 LDNTDDSGTKGD
+2127 
-2139 HLTNV
+2139 
-2144 NKPTFLLGNID
+2144 
-2155 ADARYVTVE
+2155 
-2164 VQHGGTKEVL
+2164 
-2174 TATKDATGNWSVT
+2174 
-2187 PTGTWADGDYTLTV
+2187 
-2201 RVEDEAGN
+2201 
-2209 EKHSASLTVT
+2209 
-2219 VDTQITI
+2219 
-2226 DVIELVNDNGI
+2226 
-2237 PGDNMTNDAHPQ
+2237 
-2249 FRVTVPGD
+2249 
-2257 VNEVSLSID
+2257 
-2266 GGVTWVKATQSA
+2266 
-2278 TPGVWNYTWPGT
+2278 
-2290 VPDGDYTLNVKATD
+2290 
-2304 NAGNTVTETL
+2304 
-2314 HFTIDTTLSTPVIVL
+2314 
-2329 DSADDSGVHGDNMT
+2329 
-2343 NHTQPTFALQHIDDD
+2343 
-2358 AVRVTVSV
+2358 
-2366 EHGGVTTTFDATKD
+2366 
-2380 AGGWTFTPTGAWADG
+2380 
-2395 DYTLSV
+2395 
-2401 SVEDKAGNTSHS
+2401 
-2413 ASLTV
+2413 
-2418 TVDTQIAINNIELV
+2418 
-2432 NDSGIPDDNL
+2432 
-2442 TNNVRPHFQVTVP
+2442 
-2455 TDVNVVRLS
+2455 
-2464 IDGGKTWFNATQ
+2464 
-2476 SATPGVWDY
+2476 
-2485 IWPDDV
+2485 
-2491 ADGGY
+2491 
-2496 TLTVEATDEAGNKA
+2496 
-2510 TQTLDF
+2510 
-2516 TIDTTLSVPT
+2516 
-2526 LSLDSADDSG
+2526 
-2536 IAGDNITNVK
+2536 
-2546 TPGFT
+2546 
-2551 LNNIDTDVSR
+2551 
-2561 VIVEVMHN
+2561 
-2569 GIKQEVPLVQTGGQW
+2569 
-2584 RFAPTS
+2584 
-2590 DWADGDYI
+2590 
-2598 LTVKVEDRAGNVKQS
+2598 
-2613 APLTVTV
+2613 
-2620 DTHIAIDRI
+2620 
-2629 ELVNDSGIPGDNLTN
+2629 
-2644 EARPH
+2644 
-2649 FQVTV
+2649 
-2654 PADVNGVRLSID
+2654 
-2666 GGKTWFDAT
+2666 
-2675 QSATSGVWDYTWLTN
+2675 
-2690 VANGPHTLMVEASDK
+2690 
-2705 AGNKTTQKLDFT
+2705 
-2717 IDTILSEPTITL
+2717 
-2729 DSADD
+2729 
-2734 SAAGDNITN
+2734 
-2743 VKMPGFTLGNIDADV
+2743 
-2758 TKVVVTVAHD
+2758 
-2768 GKNQQIE
+2768 
-2775 LIKNGGV
+2775 
-2782 WRFTPGAAWTDGD
+2782 
-2795 YTLTVKVE
+2795 
-2803 DKAGNTN
+2803 
-2810 YSAPLTVTIDTQTS
+2810 
-2824 IDRIEL
+2824 
-2830 LNDTGIVGDNLT
+2830 
-2842 NEARPQ
+2842 
-2848 FHITVPT
+2848 
-2855 DVNSVQL
+2855 
-2862 SLDGGI
+2862 
-2868 NWVNATL
+2868 
-2875 TSDGVWEYIW
+2875 
-2885 PTDLV
+2885 
-2890 ENTYTL
+2890 
-2896 TVKATDVA
+2896 
-2904 GNTATETLNFIID
+2904 
-2917 TTLSTP
+2917 
-2923 TITLDSADDS
+2923 
-2933 GTANDNKT
+2933 
-2941 NVKTPGFIIGGI
+2941 
-2953 DSDVTQVVVQ
+2953 
-2963 VMRDGHSEEVEL
+2963 
-2975 TQTNG
+2975 
-2980 QWRFV
+2980 
-2985 PGSAW
+2985 
-2990 TDGDYTLTVTV
+2990 
-3001 KDEAGNIRHS
+3001 
-3011 APLTVT
+3011 
-3017 IDTQITIDHIELVN
+3017 IDHIELVN

-3159 VTVEVQHGGT
+3159 VTVEVQHGGTKEVLTATKDATGNWSVTPTGTWADGDYTLTVRVEDEAGNEKHSASLTVTVDTQITIDAIELVNDNGIPGDNMTNDAHPQFRVTVPGDVNEVSLSIDGGVTWVKATQSATPGVWNYTWPGTVPDGDYTLNVKATDNAGNTVTETLHFTIDTTLSVPVIVLNSADDTGVQGDNMTNSTQPTFALQHIDDDAVRVTVSVEHGGVTTTFDATKGVGGWSFTPTGAWADGDYTLSVSVEDKAGNTSHSASLTVTVDTQIAINNIELVNDSGIPDDNLTNNVRPHFQVKVPTDVNEVRLSIDGGKTWFNATQSATPGVWDYTWLADVGEGKHTLTVEATDKAGNQTTQKLDFIIDTMLSEPTIVLDSTDDSGTKGDNLTNANKPTFILGNIDADARYVTVEVQYGGT

-3319 LSTPTIAMD
+3319 LSTPTITMD

-3354 ADAHSVILRITQGGN
+3354 SDAQSVILRITQGGN

-3411 TPLVVTVD
+3411 TPLIVTVD

-3467 NWVSATQ
+3467 NWVSAAQ

-3621 AIDRI
+3621 AIDHI

-3709 TLNFTIDITLLTPT
+3709 TLNFTIDITLMTPT

-3847 PVFDIHQ
+3847 PVFDIRQ

-4052 GNVDPDV
+4052 GNVDSDV

-4308 LRIEIDTQVQI
+4308 LKIEIDTQVQI

-4529 NITSVTTP
+4529 NITSVTKP

-4560 SVTAN
+4560 PVTAN

-4834 LIGSTLPN
+4834 LVGNTLPN
-4842 TIVSIYVDGVKVG
+4842 AIVSIYVDGVKVG

-4970 YELTFKVE
+4970 YVLTFKVE

-5026 DGTAEAGSTLTIRN
+5026 DGTAEAGSTLTIRS

-5082 QKEILIEHD
+5082 QKDILIEHD

-5404 TRPTFSIFGEMNQS
+5404 TRPTFSISGEMNQS

-5575 SIWVDTHIK
+5575 SIWVDTHIQ

-5596 SKTEWWSNSDLITMR
+5596 SKTDWWSNSSTITMR
-5611 GTGEIGATVSLIVA
+5611 GMGEIGATVSLIVA

-5635 ATGRWELSTDKLP
+5635 ANGQWELSTDQLP
-5648 EGTYDISLVI
+5648 EGKYDITLSI
-5658 EDSAGNRWEDVREI
+5658 EDNAGNRKEEVHEI

-5706 IITDSEGNTYTL
+5706 IITDSNGNTYTL

-5745 IGNRSDDVPLDI
+5745 IGNRSDDVSLDI

-5870 NGASDSD
+5870 NGVSDSD

-5900 VNVTHNGVTDI
+5900 VNVTHNGVTDT

-5932 NYTLSVTVVDRAGNS
+5932 TYTLSVTVVDRAGNS

-5998 TEPSAAEE
+5998 TVPSAAEE
-6006 SVVKVTAYSITLLN
+6006 SVVKETAYSITLLN

-6110 AMNVRGKTE
+6110 AMNARGKTE

>member
-41 TPRGSVI
+41 TPHGAVI

-427 TDTIAPEK
+427 TDTIPPEK

-635 SLEDYVVL
+635 SLEDFVVL

-1064 WDAMSD
+1064 WDAASD

-1111 NSAIFDFTID
+1111 NSAVFDFTID

-1186 LFIPGNT
+1186 LFTPGNT

-1198 YTLTVKVEDKAGNTN
+1198 YTLTVKVEDKAGNTS

-1318 VDTTLSVPVIVLDSA
+1318 VDTTLSVPVIVLNSA
-1333 DDTGIQGDNMT
+1333 DDTGVQGDNMT

-1378 TKGTGGWTFTPP
+1378 TKGTGGWSFTP
-1390 TSWADGDYTLSVS
+1390 TGAWADGDYTLSVS

-1474 ATQSATPGVW
+1474 ATQNATPGVW

-1510 ATQTLDFTIDTTLSV
+1510 TTQTLDFTIDTTLSV

-1636 GIPGDNLTNEARPH
+1636 GIPDDNLTNEARPH

-1711 TQKLDFT
+1711 TQKLDFI
-1718 IDTILSEP
+1718 IDTMLSEP

-2018 IDTQITI
+2018 IDTQIAI

-2040 LTNNVR
+2040 LTNEAR

-2114 FIIDTL
+2114 FIIDTM

-2139 HLTNV
+2139 NLTNV

-2329 DSADDSGVHGDNMT
+2329 DSADDTGIQGDNMT
-2343 NHTQPTFALQHIDDD
+2343 NRTQPTFNLQHIDDD

-2366 EHGGVTTTFDATKD
+2366 EHGGVTTTFDATKGV
-2380 AGGWTFTPTGAWADG
+2380 GGWTFTPPTSWGAG

-2442 TNNVRPHFQVTVP
+2442 TNNVRPHFQVKVP
-2455 TDVNVVRLS
+2455 TDVN
-2464 IDGGKTWFNATQ
+2464 
-2476 SATPGVWDY
+2476 
-2485 IWPDDV
+2485 
-2491 ADGGY
+2491 
-2496 TLTVEATDEAGNKA
+2496 E
-2510 TQTLDF
+2510 
-2516 TIDTTLSVPT
+2516 
-2526 LSLDSADDSG
+2526 
-2536 IAGDNITNVK
+2536 
-2546 TPGFT
+2546 
-2551 LNNIDTDVSR
+2551 
-2561 VIVEVMHN
+2561 
-2569 GIKQEVPLVQTGGQW
+2569 
-2584 RFAPTS
+2584 
-2590 DWADGDYI
+2590 
-2598 LTVKVEDRAGNVKQS
+2598 
-2613 APLTVTV
+2613 
-2620 DTHIAIDRI
+2620 
-2629 ELVNDSGIPGDNLTN
+2629 
-2644 EARPH
+2644 
-2649 FQVTV
+2649 
-2654 PADVNGVRLSID
+2654 
-2666 GGKTWFDAT
+2666 
-2675 QSATSGVWDYTWLTN
+2675 
-2690 VANGPHTLMVEASDK
+2690 
-2705 AGNKTTQKLDFT
+2705 
-2717 IDTILSEPTITL
+2717 
-2729 DSADD
+2729 
-2734 SAAGDNITN
+2734 
-2743 VKMPGFTLGNIDADV
+2743 
-2758 TKVVVTVAHD
+2758 
-2768 GKNQQIE
+2768 
-2775 LIKNGGV
+2775 
-2782 WRFTPGAAWTDGD
+2782 
-2795 YTLTVKVE
+2795 
-2803 DKAGNTN
+2803 
-2810 YSAPLTVTIDTQTS
+2810 
-2824 IDRIEL
+2824 
-2830 LNDTGIVGDNLT
+2830 
-2842 NEARPQ
+2842 
-2848 FHITVPT
+2848 
-2855 DVNSVQL
+2855 
-2862 SLDGGI
+2862 
-2868 NWVNATL
+2868 
-2875 TSDGVWEYIW
+2875 
-2885 PTDLV
+2885 
-2890 ENTYTL
+2890 
-2896 TVKATDVA
+2896 
-2904 GNTATETLNFIID
+2904 
-2917 TTLSTP
+2917 
-2923 TITLDSADDS
+2923 
-2933 GTANDNKT
+2933 
-2941 NVKTPGFIIGGI
+2941 
-2953 DSDVTQVVVQ
+2953 
-2963 VMRDGHSEEVEL
+2963 
-2975 TQTNG
+2975 
-2980 QWRFV
+2980 
-2985 PGSAW
+2985 
-2990 TDGDYTLTVTV
+2990 
-3001 KDEAGNIRHS
+3001 
-3011 APLTVT
+3011 
-3017 IDTQITIDHIELVN
+3017 
-3031 DSGIPDDNL
+3031 
-3040 TNNVRPHFQVTVPTD
+3040 
-3055 VNVVRLS
+3055 VRLS

-3097 VEATDKAGNKTTQ
+3097 VEATDKAGNQTTQ
-3110 QLDFIIDTLLSEPTI
+3110 KLDFIIDTMLSEPTI
-3125 VLDNTDDSGTKGDN
+3125 VLDSTDDSGTKGDN
-3139 LTNVNKPTFLLG
+3139 LTNANKPTFILG

-3159 VTVEVQHGGT
+3159 VTVEVQYGGT

-3411 TPLVVTVD
+3411 TPLIVTVD

-3467 NWVSATQ
+3467 NWVSAAQ

-3517 RLSTP
+3517 QLSTP

-3621 AIDRI
+3621 VIDHI

-3691 QHTLTVEVTDGA
+3691 QHTLIVEVTDGA
-3703 GNKMTE
+3703 GNKMTG
-3709 TLNFTIDITLLTPT
+3709 TLDFTIDITLLTPT

-3847 PVFDIHQ
+3847 PVFDIRQ

-4308 LRIEIDTQVQI
+4308 LKIEIDTQVQI

-4529 NITSVTTP
+4529 NITSVTKP

-4560 SVTAN
+4560 PVTAN

-4897 DVTID
+4897 DLTID

-4970 YELTFKVE
+4970 YVLTFKVE

-5299 DLITNHNKPVLVGTA
+5299 DLITSHNKPVLVGTA

-5381 IDNPAMVAGSDN
+5381 IDNPVMMAGSDN

-5404 TRPTFSIFGEMNQS
+5404 TRPAFSIYGEMNQS

-5475 TFNTTP
+5475 TLNTTP

-5538 EKGHWQMPVNPL
+5538 DKGHWQMPVNPL

-5575 SIWVDTHIK
+5575 SIWVDTHIQ

-5596 SKTEWWSNSDLITMR
+5596 SKTDWWSNSSTITMR
-5611 GTGEIGATVSLIVA
+5611 GMGEIGATVSLIVA

-5635 ATGRWELSTDKLP
+5635 ANGQWELSTDQLP
-5648 EGTYDISLVI
+5648 EGKYDITLSI
-5658 EDSAGNRWEDVREI
+5658 EDNAGNRKEEVHEI

-5706 IITDSEGNTYTL
+5706 IITDSNGNTYTL

-5835 IASDA
+5835 VASDA

-5932 NYTLSVTVVDRAGNS
+5932 TYTLSVTVVDRAGNS

-5969 DDASD
+5969 NDASD
-5974 DATATAVTPP
+5974 DATAIAVTPP

-5998 TEPSAAEE
+5998 TVPSAAEE
-6006 SVVKVTAYSITLLN
+6006 SVVKETAYSITLLN

-6043 NIVNVSIMF
+6043 NIVNVSVMF

-6084 FIDKDNDFLIKEKTF
+6084 FIDKDDDFLIKEKTF

-6110 AMNVRGKTE
+6110 AMNARGKTE

>member
-427 TDTIAPEK
+427 TDTIPPEK

-1064 WDAMSD
+1064 WDAASD

-1111 NSAIFDFTID
+1111 NSAVFDFTID

-1318 VDTTLSVPVIVLDSA
+1318 VDTTLSVPVIVLNSA
-1333 DDTGIQGDNMT
+1333 DDTGVQGDNMT

-1378 TKGTGGWTFTPP
+1378 TKGTGGW
-1390 TSWADGDYTLSVS
+1390 S
-1403 VEDKAGNTSHSA
+1403 
-1415 SLTVTVDTQIAINN
+1415 
-1429 IELVNDSGIPDDNLT
+1429 
-1444 NNVRPHF
+1444 
-1451 QVTVPTDV
+1451 
-1459 NVVRLSIDGGKTWFN
+1459 
-1474 ATQSATPGVW
+1474 
-1484 DYIWPDDVAD
+1484 
-1494 GGYTL
+1494 
-1499 TVEATDEAGNK
+1499 
-1510 ATQTLDFTIDTTLSV
+1510 
-1525 PTLSLDSAD
+1525 
-1534 DSGIAGDNIT
+1534 
-1544 NVKTP
+1544 
-1549 GFTLNNI
+1549 
-1556 DTDVSRVIVEVM
+1556 
-1568 HNGIK
+1568 
-1573 QEVPL
+1573 
-1578 VQTGG
+1578 
-1583 QWRFAPTSD
+1583 
-1592 WADGDYILTVKVE
+1592 
-1605 DRAGNVKQSAPLTV
+1605 
-1619 TVDTHI
+1619 
-1625 AIDRIELVNDS
+1625 
-1636 GIPGDNLTNEARPH
+1636 
-1650 FQVTVPA
+1650 
-1657 DVNGVRLS
+1657 
-1665 IDGGKTWFDATQS
+1665 
-1678 ATSGVWDYTW
+1678 
-1688 LTNVANGPHT
+1688 
-1698 LMVEASDKAGNKT
+1698 
-1711 TQKLDFT
+1711 
-1718 IDTILSEP
+1718 
-1726 TITLDSADDSAAGD
+1726 
-1740 NITNV
+1740 
-1745 KMPGFTLGNIDADVT
+1745 
-1760 KVVVTVAHDG
+1760 
-1770 KNQQIELIKN
+1770 
-1780 GGVWRFTPGAAWTD
+1780 
-1794 GDYTLTVKV
+1794 
-1803 EDKAGNTNYS
+1803 
-1813 APLTVTIDTQ
+1813 
-1823 TSIDRIELLNDTGIV
+1823 
-1838 GDNLTNEARPQFH
+1838 
-1851 ITVPTDVNSVQL
+1851 
-1863 SLDGGINWVN
+1863 
-1873 ATLTSDGVWEYI
+1873 
-1885 WPTDL
+1885 
-1890 VENTYTLTV
+1890 
-1899 KATDVAGNTATETL
+1899 
-1913 NFIIDTTLSTPTI
+1913 
-1926 TLDSADDSG
+1926 
-1935 TANDNKTNVKTPGFI
+1935 
-1950 IGGIDSDVTQ
+1950 
-1960 VVVQVM
+1960 
-1966 RDGHSEEVEL
+1966 
-1976 TQTNG
+1976 
-1981 QWRFV
+1981 
-1986 PGSAWTDGDY
+1986 
-1996 TLTVTVKDEAGNIRH
+1996 
-2011 SAPLTVT
+2011 
-2018 IDTQITI
+2018 
-2025 DHIELVNDSGIPDDN
+2025 
-2040 LTNNVR
+2040 
-2046 PHFQVTV
+2046 
-2053 PTDVNVVRLSIDGG
+2053 
-2067 KTWFNATQSAT
+2067 
-2078 PGVWDYTWLADVG
+2078 
-2091 EGKHTLTVEA
+2091 
-2101 TDKAGN
+2101 
-2107 KTTQQLD
+2107 
-2114 FIIDTL
+2114 
-2120 LSEPTIV
+2120 
-2127 LDNTDDSGTKGD
+2127 
-2139 HLTNV
+2139 
-2144 NKPTFLLGNID
+2144 
-2155 ADARYVTVE
+2155 
-2164 VQHGGTKEVL
+2164 
-2174 TATKDATGNWSVT
+2174 
-2187 PTGTWADGDYTLTV
+2187 
-2201 RVEDEAGN
+2201 
-2209 EKHSASLTVT
+2209 
-2219 VDTQITI
+2219 
-2226 DVIELVNDNGI
+2226 
-2237 PGDNMTNDAHPQ
+2237 
-2249 FRVTVPGD
+2249 
-2257 VNEVSLSID
+2257 
-2266 GGVTWVKATQSA
+2266 
-2278 TPGVWNYTWPGT
+2278 
-2290 VPDGDYTLNVKATD
+2290 
-2304 NAGNTVTETL
+2304 
-2314 HFTIDTTLSTPVIVL
+2314 
-2329 DSADDSGVHGDNMT
+2329 
-2343 NHTQPTFALQHIDDD
+2343 
-2358 AVRVTVSV
+2358 
-2366 EHGGVTTTFDATKD
+2366 
-2380 AGGWTFTPTGAWADG
+2380 FTPTGAWADG

-2442 TNNVRPHFQVTVP
+2442 TNNVRPHFQVKVP
-2455 TDVNVVRLS
+2455 TDVN
-2464 IDGGKTWFNATQ
+2464 
-2476 SATPGVWDY
+2476 
-2485 IWPDDV
+2485 
-2491 ADGGY
+2491 
-2496 TLTVEATDEAGNKA
+2496 E
-2510 TQTLDF
+2510 
-2516 TIDTTLSVPT
+2516 
-2526 LSLDSADDSG
+2526 
-2536 IAGDNITNVK
+2536 
-2546 TPGFT
+2546 
-2551 LNNIDTDVSR
+2551 
-2561 VIVEVMHN
+2561 
-2569 GIKQEVPLVQTGGQW
+2569 
-2584 RFAPTS
+2584 
-2590 DWADGDYI
+2590 
-2598 LTVKVEDRAGNVKQS
+2598 
-2613 APLTVTV
+2613 
-2620 DTHIAIDRI
+2620 
-2629 ELVNDSGIPGDNLTN
+2629 
-2644 EARPH
+2644 
-2649 FQVTV
+2649 
-2654 PADVNGVRLSID
+2654 
-2666 GGKTWFDAT
+2666 
-2675 QSATSGVWDYTWLTN
+2675 
-2690 VANGPHTLMVEASDK
+2690 
-2705 AGNKTTQKLDFT
+2705 
-2717 IDTILSEPTITL
+2717 
-2729 DSADD
+2729 
-2734 SAAGDNITN
+2734 
-2743 VKMPGFTLGNIDADV
+2743 
-2758 TKVVVTVAHD
+2758 
-2768 GKNQQIE
+2768 
-2775 LIKNGGV
+2775 
-2782 WRFTPGAAWTDGD
+2782 
-2795 YTLTVKVE
+2795 
-2803 DKAGNTN
+2803 
-2810 YSAPLTVTIDTQTS
+2810 
-2824 IDRIEL
+2824 
-2830 LNDTGIVGDNLT
+2830 
-2842 NEARPQ
+2842 
-2848 FHITVPT
+2848 
-2855 DVNSVQL
+2855 
-2862 SLDGGI
+2862 
-2868 NWVNATL
+2868 
-2875 TSDGVWEYIW
+2875 
-2885 PTDLV
+2885 
-2890 ENTYTL
+2890 
-2896 TVKATDVA
+2896 
-2904 GNTATETLNFIID
+2904 
-2917 TTLSTP
+2917 
-2923 TITLDSADDS
+2923 
-2933 GTANDNKT
+2933 
-2941 NVKTPGFIIGGI
+2941 
-2953 DSDVTQVVVQ
+2953 
-2963 VMRDGHSEEVEL
+2963 
-2975 TQTNG
+2975 
-2980 QWRFV
+2980 
-2985 PGSAW
+2985 
-2990 TDGDYTLTVTV
+2990 
-3001 KDEAGNIRHS
+3001 
-3011 APLTVT
+3011 
-3017 IDTQITIDHIELVN
+3017 
-3031 DSGIPDDNL
+3031 
-3040 TNNVRPHFQVTVPTD
+3040 
-3055 VNVVRLS
+3055 VRLS

-3097 VEATDKAGNKTTQ
+3097 VEATDKAGNQTTQ
-3110 QLDFIIDTLLSEPTI
+3110 KLDFIIDTMLSEPTI
-3125 VLDNTDDSGTKGDN
+3125 VLDSTDDSGTKGDN
-3139 LTNVNKPTFLLG
+3139 LTNANKPTFILG

-3159 VTVEVQHGGT
+3159 VTVEVQYGGT
-3169 KEVLTATKGATGI
+3169 KKVLTATKGATGI
-3182 WSVTPTGTWADGDYT
+3182 WSVTPTGTWADGDYM

-3319 LSTPTIAMD
+3319 LSTPTITMD

-3354 ADAHSVILRITQGGN
+3354 SDAQSVILRITQGGN

-3411 TPLVVTVD
+3411 TPLIVTVD

-3467 NWVSATQ
+3467 NWVSAAQ

-3621 AIDRI
+3621 AIDHI

-3709 TLNFTIDITLLTPT
+3709 TLNFTIDITLMTPT

-3847 PVFDIHQ
+3847 PVFDIRQ

-4308 LRIEIDTQVQI
+4308 LKIEIDTQVQI

-4529 NITSVTTP
+4529 NITSVTKP

-4543 VPADIDTVVIR
+4543 VSADIDTVVIR

-4560 SVTAN
+4560 PVTAN

-4970 YELTFKVE
+4970 YVLTFKVE

-5026 DGTAEAGSTLTIRN
+5026 DGTAEAGSTLTIRS

-5082 QKEILIEHD
+5082 QKDILIEHD

-5404 TRPTFSIFGEMNQS
+5404 TRPTFSISGEMNQS

-5461 GNTATSKTLNFTID
+5461 GNTATSKTLKFTID

-5575 SIWVDTHIK
+5575 SIWVDTHIQ

-5596 SKTEWWSNSDLITMR
+5596 SKTDWWSNSSTITMR
-5611 GTGEIGATVSLIVA
+5611 GMGEIGATVSLIVA

-5635 ATGRWELSTDKLP
+5635 ANGQWELSTDQLP
-5648 EGTYDISLVI
+5648 EGKYDITLSI
-5658 EDSAGNRWEDVREI
+5658 EDNAGNRKEEVHEI

-5706 IITDSEGNTYTL
+5706 IITDSNGNTYTL

-5870 NGASDSD
+5870 NGVSDSD

-5900 VNVTHNGVTDI
+5900 VNVTHNGVTDT

-5932 NYTLSVTVVDRAGNS
+5932 TYTLSVTVVDRAGNS

-5998 TEPSAAEE
+5998 TVPSAAEE
-6006 SVVKVTAYSITLLN
+6006 SVVKETAYSITLLN

-6110 AMNVRGKTE
+6110 AMNARGKTE

>member
-427 TDTIAPEK
+427 TDTIPPEK

-536 EIETTNDSGIVGD
+536 EIETTDDSGIVGD

-586 KGEWTFNFTSDSVE
+586 QGEWTFNFTSDSVE
-600 GINNLTFTV
+600 GVNNLTFTV

-627 IAPVPPTV
+627 VAPVPPTV
-635 SLEDYVVL
+635 SLEDFVVL

-892 DGSHDVTVKVEDIAG
+892 DDSHDVTVKVEDIAG

-1064 WDAMSD
+1064 WDAASD

-1111 NSAIFDFTID
+1111 NSAVFDFTID

-1186 LFIPGNT
+1186 LFTPGNT

-1294 GQYTLTVEATDKAG
+1294 GQYTLTVEATDNAG
-1308 NTVTKTIDFA
+1308 NTVTETLHFTI
-1318 VDTTLSVPVIVLDSA
+1318 DTTLSTPVIVLDSA

-1344 NSTQPTFAL
+1344 NRTQPTFNL

-1378 TKGTGGWTFTPP
+1378 TKGVGGWTFTPP
-1390 TSWADGDYTLSVS
+1390 TSWGAGDYTLSVS

-1429 IELVNDSGIPDDNLT
+1429 IELVNDSGIPNDNLT

-1474 ATQSATPGVW
+1474 ATQNATPGVW

-1510 ATQTLDFTIDTTLSV
+1510 TTQTLDFTIDTTLSV

-1556 DTDVSRVIVEVM
+1556 DTDVSRVTVEVM

-1711 TQKLDFT
+1711 TQKLDFI
-1718 IDTILSEP
+1718 IDTMLSEP

-2018 IDTQITI
+2018 IDTQIAI

-2040 LTNNVR
+2040 LTN
-2046 PHFQVTV
+2046 
-2053 PTDVNVVRLSIDGG
+2053 
-2067 KTWFNATQSAT
+2067 
-2078 PGVWDYTWLADVG
+2078 
-2091 EGKHTLTVEA
+2091 EA
-2101 TDKAGN
+2101 
-2107 KTTQQLD
+2107 
-2114 FIIDTL
+2114 
-2120 LSEPTIV
+2120 
-2127 LDNTDDSGTKGD
+2127 
-2139 HLTNV
+2139 
-2144 NKPTFLLGNID
+2144 
-2155 ADARYVTVE
+2155 
-2164 VQHGGTKEVL
+2164 
-2174 TATKDATGNWSVT
+2174 
-2187 PTGTWADGDYTLTV
+2187 
-2201 RVEDEAGN
+2201 
-2209 EKHSASLTVT
+2209 
-2219 VDTQITI
+2219 
-2226 DVIELVNDNGI
+2226 
-2237 PGDNMTNDAHPQ
+2237 
-2249 FRVTVPGD
+2249 
-2257 VNEVSLSID
+2257 
-2266 GGVTWVKATQSA
+2266 
-2278 TPGVWNYTWPGT
+2278 
-2290 VPDGDYTLNVKATD
+2290 
-2304 NAGNTVTETL
+2304 
-2314 HFTIDTTLSTPVIVL
+2314 
-2329 DSADDSGVHGDNMT
+2329 
-2343 NHTQPTFALQHIDDD
+2343 
-2358 AVRVTVSV
+2358 
-2366 EHGGVTTTFDATKD
+2366 
-2380 AGGWTFTPTGAWADG
+2380 
-2395 DYTLSV
+2395 
-2401 SVEDKAGNTSHS
+2401 
-2413 ASLTV
+2413 
-2418 TVDTQIAINNIELV
+2418 
-2432 NDSGIPDDNL
+2432 
-2442 TNNVRPHFQVTVP
+2442 
-2455 TDVNVVRLS
+2455 
-2464 IDGGKTWFNATQ
+2464 
-2476 SATPGVWDY
+2476 
-2485 IWPDDV
+2485 
-2491 ADGGY
+2491 
-2496 TLTVEATDEAGNKA
+2496 
-2510 TQTLDF
+2510 
-2516 TIDTTLSVPT
+2516 
-2526 LSLDSADDSG
+2526 
-2536 IAGDNITNVK
+2536 
-2546 TPGFT
+2546 
-2551 LNNIDTDVSR
+2551 
-2561 VIVEVMHN
+2561 
-2569 GIKQEVPLVQTGGQW
+2569 
-2584 RFAPTS
+2584 
-2590 DWADGDYI
+2590 
-2598 LTVKVEDRAGNVKQS
+2598 
-2613 APLTVTV
+2613 
-2620 DTHIAIDRI
+2620 
-2629 ELVNDSGIPGDNLTN
+2629 
-2644 EARPH
+2644 
-2649 FQVTV
+2649 
-2654 PADVNGVRLSID
+2654 
-2666 GGKTWFDAT
+2666 
-2675 QSATSGVWDYTWLTN
+2675 
-2690 VANGPHTLMVEASDK
+2690 
-2705 AGNKTTQKLDFT
+2705 
-2717 IDTILSEPTITL
+2717 
-2729 DSADD
+2729 
-2734 SAAGDNITN
+2734 
-2743 VKMPGFTLGNIDADV
+2743 
-2758 TKVVVTVAHD
+2758 
-2768 GKNQQIE
+2768 
-2775 LIKNGGV
+2775 
-2782 WRFTPGAAWTDGD
+2782 
-2795 YTLTVKVE
+2795 
-2803 DKAGNTN
+2803 
-2810 YSAPLTVTIDTQTS
+2810 
-2824 IDRIEL
+2824 
-2830 LNDTGIVGDNLT
+2830 
-2842 NEARPQ
+2842 
-2848 FHITVPT
+2848 
-2855 DVNSVQL
+2855 
-2862 SLDGGI
+2862 
-2868 NWVNATL
+2868 
-2875 TSDGVWEYIW
+2875 
-2885 PTDLV
+2885 
-2890 ENTYTL
+2890 
-2896 TVKATDVA
+2896 
-2904 GNTATETLNFIID
+2904 
-2917 TTLSTP
+2917 
-2923 TITLDSADDS
+2923 
-2933 GTANDNKT
+2933 
-2941 NVKTPGFIIGGI
+2941 
-2953 DSDVTQVVVQ
+2953 
-2963 VMRDGHSEEVEL
+2963 
-2975 TQTNG
+2975 
-2980 QWRFV
+2980 
-2985 PGSAW
+2985 
-2990 TDGDYTLTVTV
+2990 
-3001 KDEAGNIRHS
+3001 
-3011 APLTVT
+3011 
-3017 IDTQITIDHIELVN
+3017 
-3031 DSGIPDDNL
+3031 
-3040 TNNVRPHFQVTVPTD
+3040 RPHFQVTVPTD

-3159 VTVEVQHGGT
+3159 VTVEVQHGGTKEVLTATKDATGNWSVTPTGTWADGDYTLTVRVEDEAGNEKHSASLTVTVDTQITIDAIELVNDNGIPGDNMTNDAHPQFRVTVPGDVNEVSLSIDGGVTWVKATQSATPGVWNYTWPGTVPDGDYTLNVKATDNAGNTVTETLHFTIDTTLSTPVIVLDSADDTGIQGDNMTNRTQPTFNLQHIDDDAVRVTVSVEHGGVTTTFDATKGVGGWTFTPPTSWGAGDYTLSVSVEDKAGNTSHSASLTVTVDTQIAINNIELVNDSGIPDDNLTNNVRPHFQVKVPTDVNEVRLSIDGGKTWFNATQSATPGVWDYTWLADVGEGKHTLTVEATDKAGNQTTQKLDFIIDTMLSEPTIVLDSTDDSGTKGDNLTNANKPTFILGNIDADARYVTVEVQYGGT

-3411 TPLVVTVD
+3411 TPLIVTVD

-3467 NWVSATQ
+3467 NWVSAAQ

-3621 AIDRI
+3621 AIDHI

-3691 QHTLTVEVTDGA
+3691 QHTLIVEVTDGA
-3703 GNKMTE
+3703 GNKMTG
-3709 TLNFTIDITLLTPT
+3709 TLDFTIDITLLTPT

-3847 PVFDIHQ
+3847 PVFDIRQ

-4070 YNATKVGAGWQFT
+4070 YSATKVGAGWQFT

-4308 LRIEIDTQVQI
+4308 LKIEIDTQVQI

-4529 NITSVTTP
+4529 NITSVTKP

-4560 SVTAN
+4560 PVTAN

-4897 DVTID
+4897 DLTID

-4970 YELTFKVE
+4970 YVLTFKVE

-5299 DLITNHNKPVLVGTA
+5299 DLITSHNKPVLVGTA

-5381 IDNPAMVAGSDN
+5381 IDNPVMMAGSDN

-5404 TRPTFSIFGEMNQS
+5404 TRPAFSIYGEMNQS

-5525 IINGLNVGEVWVN
+5525 IINGLNVGEVWAN
-5538 EKGHWQMPVNPL
+5538 DKGHWQMPVNPL

-5555 QLDITVKSTDRAGN
+5555 QLDINVKSTDRAGN

-5575 SIWVDTHIK
+5575 SIWVDTHIQ

-5596 SKTEWWSNSDLITMR
+5596 SKTDWWSNSSTITMR
-5611 GTGEIGATVSLIVA
+5611 GMGEIGATVSLIVA

-5635 ATGRWELSTDKLP
+5635 ANGKWELSTDQLP
-5648 EGTYDISLVI
+5648 EGKYDITLSI
-5658 EDSAGNRWEDVREI
+5658 EDNAGNRKEEVHEI

-5706 IITDSEGNTYTL
+5706 IITDSNGNTYTL

-5900 VNVTHNGVTDI
+5900 VNVTHNGVTDT

-5932 NYTLSVTVVDRAGNS
+5932 TYTLSVTVVDRAGNS

-5969 DDASD
+5969 NDASD

-5998 TEPSAAEE
+5998 TVPSVAEE
-6006 SVVKVTAYSITLLN
+6006 SVVKETAYSITLLN

-6043 NIVNVSIMF
+6043 NIVNVSVMF

-6084 FIDKDNDFLIKEKTF
+6084 FIDKDDDFLIKEKTF

-6110 AMNVRGKTE
+6110 AMNARGKTE

>member
-234 SVKEPLKVTLALAAE
+234 SVKEPLKVTLALATE

-627 IAPVPPTV
+627 VAPVPPTV
-635 SLEDYVVL
+635 SLEDFVVL

-772 KTIGVTTADADGN
+772 KMIGMTTADADGN

-1035 GISDDNLTNIVKP
+1035 GVSDDNLTNIVKP

-1064 WDAMSD
+1064 WDAASD

-1111 NSAIFDFTID
+1111 NSAVFDFTID

-1198 YTLTVKVEDKAGNTN
+1198 YTLTVKVEDKAGNTS

-1378 TKGTGGWTFTPP
+1378 TKGTGGWSFTP
-1390 TSWADGDYTLSVS
+1390 TGAWADGDYTLSVS

-1429 IELVNDSGIPDDNLT
+1429 IELVNDSGIPNDNLT

-1474 ATQSATPGVW
+1474 ATQSATPGAW

-1499 TVEATDEAGNK
+1499 TVEATDKAGNK
-1510 ATQTLDFTIDTTLSV
+1510 TTQELDFTIDTTLSV

-2127 LDNTDDSGTKGD
+2127 LDSTDDSGTKGD
-2139 HLTNV
+2139 NLTNV

-2314 HFTIDTTLSTPVIVL
+2314 HFTIDTTLSVPVIVL
-2329 DSADDSGVHGDNMT
+2329 NSADDTGVQGDNMT
-2343 NHTQPTFALQHIDDD
+2343 NSTQPTFALQHIDDD

-2366 EHGGVTTTFDATKD
+2366 EHGGVTTTFDATKGT
-2380 AGGWTFTPTGAWADG
+2380 GGWSFTPTGAWADG

-2442 TNNVRPHFQVTVP
+2442 TNNVRPHFQVKVP
-2455 TDVNVVRLS
+2455 MDVN
-2464 IDGGKTWFNATQ
+2464 
-2476 SATPGVWDY
+2476 
-2485 IWPDDV
+2485 
-2491 ADGGY
+2491 
-2496 TLTVEATDEAGNKA
+2496 E
-2510 TQTLDF
+2510 
-2516 TIDTTLSVPT
+2516 
-2526 LSLDSADDSG
+2526 
-2536 IAGDNITNVK
+2536 
-2546 TPGFT
+2546 
-2551 LNNIDTDVSR
+2551 
-2561 VIVEVMHN
+2561 
-2569 GIKQEVPLVQTGGQW
+2569 
-2584 RFAPTS
+2584 
-2590 DWADGDYI
+2590 
-2598 LTVKVEDRAGNVKQS
+2598 
-2613 APLTVTV
+2613 
-2620 DTHIAIDRI
+2620 
-2629 ELVNDSGIPGDNLTN
+2629 
-2644 EARPH
+2644 
-2649 FQVTV
+2649 
-2654 PADVNGVRLSID
+2654 
-2666 GGKTWFDAT
+2666 
-2675 QSATSGVWDYTWLTN
+2675 
-2690 VANGPHTLMVEASDK
+2690 
-2705 AGNKTTQKLDFT
+2705 
-2717 IDTILSEPTITL
+2717 
-2729 DSADD
+2729 
-2734 SAAGDNITN
+2734 
-2743 VKMPGFTLGNIDADV
+2743 
-2758 TKVVVTVAHD
+2758 
-2768 GKNQQIE
+2768 
-2775 LIKNGGV
+2775 
-2782 WRFTPGAAWTDGD
+2782 
-2795 YTLTVKVE
+2795 
-2803 DKAGNTN
+2803 
-2810 YSAPLTVTIDTQTS
+2810 
-2824 IDRIEL
+2824 
-2830 LNDTGIVGDNLT
+2830 
-2842 NEARPQ
+2842 
-2848 FHITVPT
+2848 
-2855 DVNSVQL
+2855 
-2862 SLDGGI
+2862 
-2868 NWVNATL
+2868 
-2875 TSDGVWEYIW
+2875 
-2885 PTDLV
+2885 
-2890 ENTYTL
+2890 
-2896 TVKATDVA
+2896 
-2904 GNTATETLNFIID
+2904 
-2917 TTLSTP
+2917 
-2923 TITLDSADDS
+2923 
-2933 GTANDNKT
+2933 
-2941 NVKTPGFIIGGI
+2941 
-2953 DSDVTQVVVQ
+2953 
-2963 VMRDGHSEEVEL
+2963 
-2975 TQTNG
+2975 
-2980 QWRFV
+2980 
-2985 PGSAW
+2985 
-2990 TDGDYTLTVTV
+2990 
-3001 KDEAGNIRHS
+3001 
-3011 APLTVT
+3011 
-3017 IDTQITIDHIELVN
+3017 
-3031 DSGIPDDNL
+3031 
-3040 TNNVRPHFQVTVPTD
+3040 
-3055 VNVVRLS
+3055 VRLS

-3097 VEATDKAGNKTTQ
+3097 VEATDKAGNQTTQ
-3110 QLDFIIDTLLSEPTI
+3110 KLDFIIDTLLSEPTI
-3125 VLDNTDDSGTKGDN
+3125 VLDSTDDSGTKGDN
-3139 LTNVNKPTFLLG
+3139 LTNANKPTFILG

-3159 VTVEVQHGGT
+3159 VTVEVQYGGT

-3319 LSTPTIAMD
+3319 LSTPTITMD

-3354 ADAHSVILRITQGGN
+3354 SDAQSVILRITQGGN

-3411 TPLVVTVD
+3411 TPLIVTVD

-3467 NWVSATQ
+3467 NWVSAAQ

-3621 AIDRI
+3621 AIDHI

-3709 TLNFTIDITLLTPT
+3709 TLNFTIDITLMTPT

-3847 PVFDIHQ
+3847 PVFDIRQ

-4529 NITSVTTP
+4529 NITSVTKP

-4560 SVTAN
+4560 PVTAN

-4834 LIGSTLPN
+4834 LVGNTLPN
-4842 TIVSIYVDGVKVG
+4842 AIVSIYVDGVKVG

-4970 YELTFKVE
+4970 YVLTFKVE

-5299 DLITNHNKPVLVGTA
+5299 DLITSHNKPVLVGTA

-5381 IDNPAMVAGSDN
+5381 IDNPVMMAGSDN

-5404 TRPTFSIFGEMNQS
+5404 TRPAFSIYGEMNQS

-5475 TFNTTP
+5475 TLNTTP

-5538 EKGHWQMPVNPL
+5538 DKGHWQMPVNPL

-5575 SIWVDTHIK
+5575 SIWVDTHIQ

-5596 SKTEWWSNSDLITMR
+5596 SKTDWWSNSSTITMR
-5611 GTGEIGATVSLIVA
+5611 GMGEIGATVSLIVA

-5635 ATGRWELSTDKLP
+5635 ANGQWELSTDQLP
-5648 EGTYDISLVI
+5648 EGKYDITLSI
-5658 EDSAGNRWEDVREI
+5658 EDNAGNRKEEVHEI

-5706 IITDSEGNTYTL
+5706 IITDSNGNTYTL

-5745 IGNRSDDVPLDI
+5745 IGNRSDDVSLDI

-5870 NGASDSD
+5870 NGVSDSD

-5900 VNVTHNGVTDI
+5900 VNVTHNGVTDT

-5932 NYTLSVTVVDRAGNS
+5932 TYTLSVTVVDRAGNS

-5998 TEPSAAEE
+5998 TVPSAAEE
-6006 SVVKVTAYSITLLN
+6006 SVVKETAYSITLLN

-6110 AMNVRGKTE
+6110 AMNARGKTE

>member
-427 TDTIAPEK
+427 TDTIPPEK

-1035 GISDDNLTNIVKP
+1035 GIADDNLTNIVKP

-1111 NSAIFDFTID
+1111 NSAVFDFTID

-1333 DDTGIQGDNMT
+1333 DDTGVQGDNMT
-1344 NSTQPTFAL
+1344 NRTQPTFAL

-1429 IELVNDSGIPDDNLT
+1429 IELVNDSGIPNDNLT

-1474 ATQSATPGVW
+1474 ATQSATTGVW

-2127 LDNTDDSGTKGD
+2127 LDSTDDSGTKGD
-2139 HLTNV
+2139 NLTNV

-2314 HFTIDTTLSTPVIVL
+2314 HFTIDTTLSVPVIVL
-2329 DSADDSGVHGDNMT
+2329 NSADDTGVQGDNMT
-2343 NHTQPTFALQHIDDD
+2343 NSTQPTFALQHIDDD

-2366 EHGGVTTTFDATKD
+2366 EHGGVTTTFDATKGV
-2380 AGGWTFTPTGAWADG
+2380 GGWSFTPTGAWADG

-2442 TNNVRPHFQVTVP
+2442 TNNVRPHFQVKVP
-2455 TDVNVVRLS
+2455 TDVN
-2464 IDGGKTWFNATQ
+2464 
-2476 SATPGVWDY
+2476 
-2485 IWPDDV
+2485 
-2491 ADGGY
+2491 
-2496 TLTVEATDEAGNKA
+2496 E
-2510 TQTLDF
+2510 
-2516 TIDTTLSVPT
+2516 
-2526 LSLDSADDSG
+2526 
-2536 IAGDNITNVK
+2536 
-2546 TPGFT
+2546 
-2551 LNNIDTDVSR
+2551 
-2561 VIVEVMHN
+2561 
-2569 GIKQEVPLVQTGGQW
+2569 
-2584 RFAPTS
+2584 
-2590 DWADGDYI
+2590 
-2598 LTVKVEDRAGNVKQS
+2598 
-2613 APLTVTV
+2613 
-2620 DTHIAIDRI
+2620 
-2629 ELVNDSGIPGDNLTN
+2629 
-2644 EARPH
+2644 
-2649 FQVTV
+2649 
-2654 PADVNGVRLSID
+2654 
-2666 GGKTWFDAT
+2666 
-2675 QSATSGVWDYTWLTN
+2675 
-2690 VANGPHTLMVEASDK
+2690 
-2705 AGNKTTQKLDFT
+2705 
-2717 IDTILSEPTITL
+2717 
-2729 DSADD
+2729 
-2734 SAAGDNITN
+2734 
-2743 VKMPGFTLGNIDADV
+2743 
-2758 TKVVVTVAHD
+2758 
-2768 GKNQQIE
+2768 
-2775 LIKNGGV
+2775 
-2782 WRFTPGAAWTDGD
+2782 
-2795 YTLTVKVE
+2795 
-2803 DKAGNTN
+2803 
-2810 YSAPLTVTIDTQTS
+2810 
-2824 IDRIEL
+2824 
-2830 LNDTGIVGDNLT
+2830 
-2842 NEARPQ
+2842 
-2848 FHITVPT
+2848 
-2855 DVNSVQL
+2855 
-2862 SLDGGI
+2862 
-2868 NWVNATL
+2868 
-2875 TSDGVWEYIW
+2875 
-2885 PTDLV
+2885 
-2890 ENTYTL
+2890 
-2896 TVKATDVA
+2896 
-2904 GNTATETLNFIID
+2904 
-2917 TTLSTP
+2917 
-2923 TITLDSADDS
+2923 
-2933 GTANDNKT
+2933 
-2941 NVKTPGFIIGGI
+2941 
-2953 DSDVTQVVVQ
+2953 
-2963 VMRDGHSEEVEL
+2963 
-2975 TQTNG
+2975 
-2980 QWRFV
+2980 
-2985 PGSAW
+2985 
-2990 TDGDYTLTVTV
+2990 
-3001 KDEAGNIRHS
+3001 
-3011 APLTVT
+3011 
-3017 IDTQITIDHIELVN
+3017 
-3031 DSGIPDDNL
+3031 
-3040 TNNVRPHFQVTVPTD
+3040 
-3055 VNVVRLS
+3055 VRLS

-3097 VEATDKAGNKTTQ
+3097 VEATDKAGNQTTQ
-3110 QLDFIIDTLLSEPTI
+3110 KLDFIIDTLLSEPTI
-3125 VLDNTDDSGTKGDN
+3125 VLDSTDDSGTKGDN
-3139 LTNVNKPTFLLG
+3139 LTNANKPTFILG

-3278 GIWDYTWPKDVTD
+3278 GTWDYTWPKDVTD

-3354 ADAHSVILRITQGGN
+3354 SDAQSVILRITQGGN

-3411 TPLVVTVD
+3411 TPLIVTVD

-3621 AIDRI
+3621 AIDHI

-3709 TLNFTIDITLLTPT
+3709 TLNFTIDITLMTPT

-3779 DGWRYRPDSALADGS
+3779 DGWRYRPDSALVDGS

-4529 NITSVTTP
+4529 NITSVTKP

-4560 SVTAN
+4560 PVTAN

-4897 DVTID
+4897 DLTID

-5299 DLITNHNKPVLVGTA
+5299 DLITSHNKPVLVGTA

-5381 IDNPAMVAGSDN
+5381 IDNPVMMAGSDN

-5404 TRPTFSIFGEMNQS
+5404 TRPAFSIYGEMNQS

-5475 TFNTTP
+5475 TLNTTP

-5538 EKGHWQMPVNPL
+5538 DKGHWQMPVNPL

-5575 SIWVDTHIK
+5575 SIWVDTHIQ

-5596 SKTEWWSNSDLITMR
+5596 SKTDWWSNSSTITMR
-5611 GTGEIGATVSLIVA
+5611 GMGEIGATVSLIVA

-5635 ATGRWELSTDKLP
+5635 ANGQWELSTDQLP
-5648 EGTYDISLVI
+5648 EGKYDITLSI
-5658 EDSAGNRWEDVREI
+5658 EDNAGNRKEEVHEI

-5706 IITDSEGNTYTL
+5706 IITDSNGNTYTL

-5745 IGNRSDDVPLDI
+5745 IGNRSDDVSLDI

-5870 NGASDSD
+5870 NGVSDSD

-5900 VNVTHNGVTDI
+5900 VNVTHNGVTDT

-5932 NYTLSVTVVDRAGNS
+5932 TYTLSVTVVDRAGNS

-5974 DATATAVTPP
+5974 DATPTAVTPL

-5990 AESATHLR
+5990 AESDTHLR
-5998 TEPSAAEE
+5998 TVPSAAEE
-6006 SVVKVTAYSITLLN
+6006 SVVKETAYSITLLN

-6043 NIVNVSIMF
+6043 NIVNVSVMF

-6110 AMNVRGKTE
+6110 AMNARGKAE

-6141 FAVNEVTLPVDNQEE
+6141 FAVNEVTLPVDNQE
-6156 HA
+6156 

>member
-120 QLDDAENAKKEA
+120 QLDEAENAKKEA

-155 VQNSSKQIEEMLQ
+155 VQNSSKQMEEMLQ
-168 NFLADNVAKDN
+168 EFLADNVAKDN

-445 SGIKNDNITN
+445 SGIKNDSITN

-536 EIETTNDSGIVGD
+536 EIETTDDSGIVGD

-600 GINNLTFTV
+600 GVNNLTFTV

-627 IAPVPPTV
+627 VAPVPPTV
-635 SLEDYVVL
+635 SLEDFVVL

-1035 GISDDNLTNIVKP
+1035 GIADDNLTNIVKP

-1111 NSAIFDFTID
+1111 NSAVFDFTID

-1131 LSKDDTGVT
+1131 LSKYDTGVT

-1186 LFIPGNT
+1186 LFTPGNT

-1378 TKGTGGWTFTPP
+1378 TKGTGGWSFTP
-1390 TSWADGDYTLSVS
+1390 TGAWADGDYTLSVS

-1429 IELVNDSGIPDDNLT
+1429 IELVNDSGIPNDNLT

-1474 ATQSATPGVW
+1474 ATQSATPGAW

-1499 TVEATDEAGNK
+1499 TVEATDKAGNK
-1510 ATQTLDFTIDTTLSV
+1510 TTQELDFTIDTTLSV

-1556 DTDVSRVIVEVM
+1556 DTDVSRVTVEVM

-1678 ATSGVWDYTW
+1678 ATPGVWDYTW

-1711 TQKLDFT
+1711 TQKLDFI
-1718 IDTILSEP
+1718 IDTMLSEP

-2018 IDTQITI
+2018 IDTQIAI

-2040 LTNNVR
+2040 LTN
-2046 PHFQVTV
+2046 
-2053 PTDVNVVRLSIDGG
+2053 
-2067 KTWFNATQSAT
+2067 
-2078 PGVWDYTWLADVG
+2078 
-2091 EGKHTLTVEA
+2091 EA
-2101 TDKAGN
+2101 
-2107 KTTQQLD
+2107 
-2114 FIIDTL
+2114 
-2120 LSEPTIV
+2120 
-2127 LDNTDDSGTKGD
+2127 
-2139 HLTNV
+2139 
-2144 NKPTFLLGNID
+2144 
-2155 ADARYVTVE
+2155 
-2164 VQHGGTKEVL
+2164 
-2174 TATKDATGNWSVT
+2174 
-2187 PTGTWADGDYTLTV
+2187 
-2201 RVEDEAGN
+2201 
-2209 EKHSASLTVT
+2209 
-2219 VDTQITI
+2219 
-2226 DVIELVNDNGI
+2226 
-2237 PGDNMTNDAHPQ
+2237 
-2249 FRVTVPGD
+2249 
-2257 VNEVSLSID
+2257 
-2266 GGVTWVKATQSA
+2266 
-2278 TPGVWNYTWPGT
+2278 
-2290 VPDGDYTLNVKATD
+2290 
-2304 NAGNTVTETL
+2304 
-2314 HFTIDTTLSTPVIVL
+2314 
-2329 DSADDSGVHGDNMT
+2329 
-2343 NHTQPTFALQHIDDD
+2343 
-2358 AVRVTVSV
+2358 
-2366 EHGGVTTTFDATKD
+2366 
-2380 AGGWTFTPTGAWADG
+2380 
-2395 DYTLSV
+2395 
-2401 SVEDKAGNTSHS
+2401 
-2413 ASLTV
+2413 
-2418 TVDTQIAINNIELV
+2418 
-2432 NDSGIPDDNL
+2432 
-2442 TNNVRPHFQVTVP
+2442 
-2455 TDVNVVRLS
+2455 
-2464 IDGGKTWFNATQ
+2464 
-2476 SATPGVWDY
+2476 
-2485 IWPDDV
+2485 
-2491 ADGGY
+2491 
-2496 TLTVEATDEAGNKA
+2496 
-2510 TQTLDF
+2510 
-2516 TIDTTLSVPT
+2516 
-2526 LSLDSADDSG
+2526 
-2536 IAGDNITNVK
+2536 
-2546 TPGFT
+2546 
-2551 LNNIDTDVSR
+2551 
-2561 VIVEVMHN
+2561 
-2569 GIKQEVPLVQTGGQW
+2569 
-2584 RFAPTS
+2584 
-2590 DWADGDYI
+2590 
-2598 LTVKVEDRAGNVKQS
+2598 
-2613 APLTVTV
+2613 
-2620 DTHIAIDRI
+2620 
-2629 ELVNDSGIPGDNLTN
+2629 
-2644 EARPH
+2644 
-2649 FQVTV
+2649 
-2654 PADVNGVRLSID
+2654 
-2666 GGKTWFDAT
+2666 
-2675 QSATSGVWDYTWLTN
+2675 
-2690 VANGPHTLMVEASDK
+2690 
-2705 AGNKTTQKLDFT
+2705 
-2717 IDTILSEPTITL
+2717 
-2729 DSADD
+2729 
-2734 SAAGDNITN
+2734 
-2743 VKMPGFTLGNIDADV
+2743 
-2758 TKVVVTVAHD
+2758 
-2768 GKNQQIE
+2768 
-2775 LIKNGGV
+2775 
-2782 WRFTPGAAWTDGD
+2782 
-2795 YTLTVKVE
+2795 
-2803 DKAGNTN
+2803 
-2810 YSAPLTVTIDTQTS
+2810 
-2824 IDRIEL
+2824 
-2830 LNDTGIVGDNLT
+2830 
-2842 NEARPQ
+2842 
-2848 FHITVPT
+2848 
-2855 DVNSVQL
+2855 
-2862 SLDGGI
+2862 
-2868 NWVNATL
+2868 
-2875 TSDGVWEYIW
+2875 
-2885 PTDLV
+2885 
-2890 ENTYTL
+2890 
-2896 TVKATDVA
+2896 
-2904 GNTATETLNFIID
+2904 
-2917 TTLSTP
+2917 
-2923 TITLDSADDS
+2923 
-2933 GTANDNKT
+2933 
-2941 NVKTPGFIIGGI
+2941 
-2953 DSDVTQVVVQ
+2953 
-2963 VMRDGHSEEVEL
+2963 
-2975 TQTNG
+2975 
-2980 QWRFV
+2980 
-2985 PGSAW
+2985 
-2990 TDGDYTLTVTV
+2990 
-3001 KDEAGNIRHS
+3001 
-3011 APLTVT
+3011 
-3017 IDTQITIDHIELVN
+3017 
-3031 DSGIPDDNL
+3031 
-3040 TNNVRPHFQVTVPTD
+3040 RPHFQVTVPTD

-3202 EDDAGNVKYSAPLTV
+3202 EDEAGNVKYSAPLTV
-3217 TVDTQITIDVIEL
+3217 TVDTQITIDAIELVNDNGIPGDNMTNDAHPQFRVTVPGDVNEVSLSIDGGVTWVKATQSATPGVWNYTWPGTVPDGDYTLNVKATDNAGNTVTETLHFTIDTTLSTPVIVLDSADDTGIQGDNMTNRTQPTFNLQHIDDDAVRVTVSVEHGGVTTTFDATKGVGGWTFTPPTSWGAGDYTLSVSVEDKAGNTSHSASLTVTVDTQIAINNIELVNDSGIPDDNLTNNVRPQFQVKVPTDVNEVRLSIDGGKTWFNATQSATPGVWDYTWLADVGEGKHTLTVEATDKAGNQTTQKLDFIIDTLLSEPTIVLDSTDDSGTKGDNLTNANKPTFLLGNIDADARYVTVEVQHGSTKEVLTATKGATGIWSVTPTGTWADGDYTLTVRVEDEAGNVKYSAPLTVTVDTQITIDAIEL

-3319 LSTPTIAMD
+3319 LSTPTITMD

-3354 ADAHSVILRITQGGN
+3354 SDAQSVILRITQGGN

-3411 TPLVVTVD
+3411 TPLIVTVD

-3467 NWVSATQ
+3467 NWVSAAQ

-3482 TWPTDMGDGKHTL
+3482 TWPTDMGDGKHIL

-3621 AIDRI
+3621 AIDHI

-3691 QHTLTVEVTDGA
+3691 QHTLIVEVTDGA
-3703 GNKMTE
+3703 GNKMTG
-3709 TLNFTIDITLLTPT
+3709 TLDFTIDITLLTPT

-3746 VFVLGSIDKDVRH
+3746 IFVLGSIDKDVRH

-3847 PVFDIHQ
+3847 PVFDIRQ

-3957 VVQVRVTLD
+3957 VIQVRVTLD

-4003 EAGNIANKDLVFNI
+4003 QAGNIANKDLVFNI

-4188 DGQHTLLVDVT
+4188 DGKHTLLVDVT

-4308 LRIEIDTQVQI
+4308 LQIEIDTQVQI

-4529 NITSVTTP
+4529 NITSVTKP

-4560 SVTAN
+4560 PVTAN

-4621 GNSNSDNLTN
+4621 GSSNSDNLTN

-4655 SGREVLKQTITVG
+4655 SGREVLKHTITVG

-4718 SDPSIDDQHEATSLR
+4718 SDPSIDDQYEATSLR
-4733 PEFKGFAE
+4733 PEFKGLAE

-4834 LIGSTLPN
+4834 LVGNTLPN
-4842 TIVSIYVDGVKVG
+4842 AIVSIYVDGVKVG

-4970 YELTFKVE
+4970 YVLTFKVE

-5082 QKEILIEHD
+5082 QKDILIEHD

-5299 DLITNHNKPVLVGTA
+5299 DLITSHNKPVLVGTA

-5381 IDNPAMVAGSDN
+5381 IDNPVMMAGSDN

-5404 TRPTFSIFGEMNQS
+5404 TRPAFSIYGEMNQS

-5538 EKGHWQMPVNPL
+5538 DKGHWQMPVNPL

-5575 SIWVDTHIK
+5575 SIWVDTHIQ

-5596 SKTEWWSNSDLITMR
+5596 SKTDWWSNSSTITMR
-5611 GTGEIGATVSLIVA
+5611 GMGEIGATVSLIVA

-5635 ATGRWELSTDKLP
+5635 ANGQWELSTDQLP
-5648 EGTYDISLVI
+5648 EGKYDITLSI
-5658 EDSAGNRWEDVREI
+5658 EDNAGNRKEEVHEI

-5706 IITDSEGNTYTL
+5706 IITDSNGNTYTL

-5757 MKEVPV
+5757 MKETPV

-5775 GDNITRDKQPTFIIG
+5775 GDNITRDNQPTFIIG

-5865 AAGED
+5865 AAGEG

-5877 NVTNH
+5877 NVTNHNH

-5932 NYTLSVTVVDRAGNS
+5932 TYTLSVTVVDRAGNS
-5947 QQSASLAVTVD
+5947 LQSASLEVTVD

-5998 TEPSAAEE
+5998 TVPSAAEE
-6006 SVVKVTAYSITLLN
+6006 SVVKETAYSITLLN

-6043 NIVNVSIMF
+6043 NIVNVSVMF

-6084 FIDKDNDFLIKEKTF
+6084 FIDKDDDFLIKEKTF

-6110 AMNVRGKTE
+6110 AMNARGKTE

>member
-2127 LDNTDDSGTKGD
+2127 LDSTDDSGTKGD

-2418 TVDTQIAINNIELV
+2418 TVDTQIAINN
-2432 NDSGIPDDNL
+2432 
-2442 TNNVRPHFQVTVP
+2442 
-2455 TDVNVVRLS
+2455 
-2464 IDGGKTWFNATQ
+2464 
-2476 SATPGVWDY
+2476 
-2485 IWPDDV
+2485 
-2491 ADGGY
+2491 
-2496 TLTVEATDEAGNKA
+2496 
-2510 TQTLDF
+2510 
-2516 TIDTTLSVPT
+2516 
-2526 LSLDSADDSG
+2526 
-2536 IAGDNITNVK
+2536 
-2546 TPGFT
+2546 
-2551 LNNIDTDVSR
+2551 
-2561 VIVEVMHN
+2561 
-2569 GIKQEVPLVQTGGQW
+2569 
-2584 RFAPTS
+2584 
-2590 DWADGDYI
+2590 
-2598 LTVKVEDRAGNVKQS
+2598 
-2613 APLTVTV
+2613 
-2620 DTHIAIDRI
+2620 
-2629 ELVNDSGIPGDNLTN
+2629 
-2644 EARPH
+2644 
-2649 FQVTV
+2649 
-2654 PADVNGVRLSID
+2654 
-2666 GGKTWFDAT
+2666 
-2675 QSATSGVWDYTWLTN
+2675 
-2690 VANGPHTLMVEASDK
+2690 
-2705 AGNKTTQKLDFT
+2705 
-2717 IDTILSEPTITL
+2717 
-2729 DSADD
+2729 
-2734 SAAGDNITN
+2734 
-2743 VKMPGFTLGNIDADV
+2743 
-2758 TKVVVTVAHD
+2758 
-2768 GKNQQIE
+2768 
-2775 LIKNGGV
+2775 
-2782 WRFTPGAAWTDGD
+2782 
-2795 YTLTVKVE
+2795 
-2803 DKAGNTN
+2803 
-2810 YSAPLTVTIDTQTS
+2810 
-2824 IDRIEL
+2824 
-2830 LNDTGIVGDNLT
+2830 
-2842 NEARPQ
+2842 
-2848 FHITVPT
+2848 
-2855 DVNSVQL
+2855 
-2862 SLDGGI
+2862 
-2868 NWVNATL
+2868 
-2875 TSDGVWEYIW
+2875 
-2885 PTDLV
+2885 
-2890 ENTYTL
+2890 
-2896 TVKATDVA
+2896 
-2904 GNTATETLNFIID
+2904 
-2917 TTLSTP
+2917 
-2923 TITLDSADDS
+2923 
-2933 GTANDNKT
+2933 
-2941 NVKTPGFIIGGI
+2941 
-2953 DSDVTQVVVQ
+2953 
-2963 VMRDGHSEEVEL
+2963 
-2975 TQTNG
+2975 
-2980 QWRFV
+2980 
-2985 PGSAW
+2985 
-2990 TDGDYTLTVTV
+2990 
-3001 KDEAGNIRHS
+3001 
-3011 APLTVT
+3011 
-3017 IDTQITIDHIELVN
+3017 IELVN

-4369 NAAGQWEFTAGSAL
+4369 NAAGQWEFTAGRAL

-4560 SVTAN
+4560 PVTAN

>member
-307 GTYNLEAEAKTA
+307 GAYNLEAEAKTA

-427 TDTIAPEK
+427 TDTIPPEK

-635 SLEDYVVL
+635 SLEDFVVL

-1035 GISDDNLTNIVKP
+1035 GIADDNLTNIVKP

-1111 NSAIFDFTID
+1111 NSAVFDFTID

-1186 LFIPGNT
+1186 LFTPGNT

-1198 YTLTVKVEDKAGNTN
+1198 YTLTVKVEDKAGNTS

-1318 VDTTLSVPVIVLDSA
+1318 VDTTLSVPVIVLNSA
-1333 DDTGIQGDNMT
+1333 DDTGVQGDNMT
-1344 NSTQPTFAL
+1344 NRTQPTFAL

-1474 ATQSATPGVW
+1474 ATQSATPGAW

-1499 TVEATDEAGNK
+1499 TVEATDKAGNK
-1510 ATQTLDFTIDTTLSV
+1510 TTQELDFTIDTTLSV

-1711 TQKLDFT
+1711 TQKLDFI
-1718 IDTILSEP
+1718 IDTLLSEP

-2127 LDNTDDSGTKGD
+2127 LDSTDDSGTKGD
-2139 HLTNV
+2139 NLTNV

-2314 HFTIDTTLSTPVIVL
+2314 HFTIDTTLSVPVIVL
-2329 DSADDSGVHGDNMT
+2329 NSADDTGVQGDNMT
-2343 NHTQPTFALQHIDDD
+2343 NSTQPTFALQHIDDD

-2366 EHGGVTTTFDATKD
+2366 EHGGVTTTFDATKGV
-2380 AGGWTFTPTGAWADG
+2380 GGWSFTPTGAGADG

-2442 TNNVRPHFQVTVP
+2442 TNNVRPHFQVKVP
-2455 TDVNVVRLS
+2455 TDVN
-2464 IDGGKTWFNATQ
+2464 
-2476 SATPGVWDY
+2476 
-2485 IWPDDV
+2485 
-2491 ADGGY
+2491 
-2496 TLTVEATDEAGNKA
+2496 E
-2510 TQTLDF
+2510 
-2516 TIDTTLSVPT
+2516 
-2526 LSLDSADDSG
+2526 
-2536 IAGDNITNVK
+2536 
-2546 TPGFT
+2546 
-2551 LNNIDTDVSR
+2551 
-2561 VIVEVMHN
+2561 
-2569 GIKQEVPLVQTGGQW
+2569 
-2584 RFAPTS
+2584 
-2590 DWADGDYI
+2590 
-2598 LTVKVEDRAGNVKQS
+2598 
-2613 APLTVTV
+2613 
-2620 DTHIAIDRI
+2620 
-2629 ELVNDSGIPGDNLTN
+2629 
-2644 EARPH
+2644 
-2649 FQVTV
+2649 
-2654 PADVNGVRLSID
+2654 
-2666 GGKTWFDAT
+2666 
-2675 QSATSGVWDYTWLTN
+2675 
-2690 VANGPHTLMVEASDK
+2690 
-2705 AGNKTTQKLDFT
+2705 
-2717 IDTILSEPTITL
+2717 
-2729 DSADD
+2729 
-2734 SAAGDNITN
+2734 
-2743 VKMPGFTLGNIDADV
+2743 
-2758 TKVVVTVAHD
+2758 
-2768 GKNQQIE
+2768 
-2775 LIKNGGV
+2775 
-2782 WRFTPGAAWTDGD
+2782 
-2795 YTLTVKVE
+2795 
-2803 DKAGNTN
+2803 
-2810 YSAPLTVTIDTQTS
+2810 
-2824 IDRIEL
+2824 
-2830 LNDTGIVGDNLT
+2830 
-2842 NEARPQ
+2842 
-2848 FHITVPT
+2848 
-2855 DVNSVQL
+2855 
-2862 SLDGGI
+2862 
-2868 NWVNATL
+2868 
-2875 TSDGVWEYIW
+2875 
-2885 PTDLV
+2885 
-2890 ENTYTL
+2890 
-2896 TVKATDVA
+2896 
-2904 GNTATETLNFIID
+2904 
-2917 TTLSTP
+2917 
-2923 TITLDSADDS
+2923 
-2933 GTANDNKT
+2933 
-2941 NVKTPGFIIGGI
+2941 
-2953 DSDVTQVVVQ
+2953 
-2963 VMRDGHSEEVEL
+2963 
-2975 TQTNG
+2975 
-2980 QWRFV
+2980 
-2985 PGSAW
+2985 
-2990 TDGDYTLTVTV
+2990 
-3001 KDEAGNIRHS
+3001 
-3011 APLTVT
+3011 
-3017 IDTQITIDHIELVN
+3017 
-3031 DSGIPDDNL
+3031 
-3040 TNNVRPHFQVTVPTD
+3040 
-3055 VNVVRLS
+3055 VRLS

-3097 VEATDKAGNKTTQ
+3097 VEATDKAGNQTTQ
-3110 QLDFIIDTLLSEPTI
+3110 KLDFIIDTMLSEPTI
-3125 VLDNTDDSGTKGDN
+3125 VLDSTDDSGTKGDN
-3139 LTNVNKPTFLLG
+3139 LTNANKPTFILG

-3159 VTVEVQHGGT
+3159 VTVEVQYGGT

-3319 LSTPTIAMD
+3319 LSTPTITMD

-3354 ADAHSVILRITQGGN
+3354 SDAQSVILRITQGGN

-3411 TPLVVTVD
+3411 TPLIVTVD

-3467 NWVSATQ
+3467 NWVSAAQ

-3621 AIDRI
+3621 AIDHI

-3709 TLNFTIDITLLTPT
+3709 TLNFTIDITLMTPT

-3847 PVFDIHQ
+3847 PVFDIRQ

-4308 LRIEIDTQVQI
+4308 LKIEIDTQVQI

-4529 NITSVTTP
+4529 NITSVTKP

-4560 SVTAN
+4560 PVTAN

-4834 LIGSTLPN
+4834 LVGNTLPN
-4842 TIVSIYVDGVKVG
+4842 AIVSIYVDGVKVG

-4970 YELTFKVE
+4970 YVLTFKVE

-5026 DGTAEAGSTLTIRN
+5026 DGTAEAGSTLTIRS

-5082 QKEILIEHD
+5082 QKDILIEHD

-5343 FDNALKDGEYS
+5343 FDNVLKDGEYS

-5404 TRPTFSIFGEMNQS
+5404 TRPTFSISGEMNQS

-5575 SIWVDTHIK
+5575 SIWVDTHIQ

-5596 SKTEWWSNSDLITMR
+5596 SKTDWWSNSSTITMR
-5611 GTGEIGATVSLIVA
+5611 GMGEIGATVSLIVA

-5635 ATGRWELSTDKLP
+5635 ANGQWELSTDQLP
-5648 EGTYDISLVI
+5648 EGKYDITLSI
-5658 EDSAGNRWEDVREI
+5658 EDNAGNRKEEVHEI

-5706 IITDSEGNTYTL
+5706 IITDSNGNTYTL

-5745 IGNRSDDVPLDI
+5745 IGNRSDDVSLDI

-5870 NGASDSD
+5870 NGVSDSD

-5900 VNVTHNGVTDI
+5900 VNVTHNGVTDT

-5932 NYTLSVTVVDRAGNS
+5932 TYTLSVTVVDRAGNS

-5998 TEPSAAEE
+5998 TVPSAAEE
-6006 SVVKVTAYSITLLN
+6006 SVVKETAYSITLLN

-6110 AMNVRGKTE
+6110 AMNARGKTE

>member
-120 QLDDAENAKKEA
+120 QLDEAENAKKEA

-155 VQNSSKQIEEMLQ
+155 VQNSSKQMEEMLQ
-168 NFLADNVAKDN
+168 EFLADNVAKDN

-445 SGIKNDNITN
+445 SGIKNDSITN

-536 EIETTNDSGIVGD
+536 EIETTDDSGIVGD

-600 GINNLTFTV
+600 GVNNLTFTV

-627 IAPVPPTV
+627 VAPVPPTV
-635 SLEDYVVL
+635 SLEDFVVL

-1035 GISDDNLTNIVKP
+1035 GIADDNLTNIVKP

-1111 NSAIFDFTID
+1111 NSAVFDFTID

-1186 LFIPGNT
+1186 LFTPGNT

-1378 TKGTGGWTFTPP
+1378 TKGTGGWSFTP
-1390 TSWADGDYTLSVS
+1390 TGAWADGDYTLSVS

-1429 IELVNDSGIPDDNLT
+1429 IELVNDSGIPNDNLT

-1474 ATQSATPGVW
+1474 ATQSATPGAW

-1499 TVEATDEAGNK
+1499 TVEATDKAGNK
-1510 ATQTLDFTIDTTLSV
+1510 TTQELDFTIDTTLSV

-1556 DTDVSRVIVEVM
+1556 DTDVSRVTVEVM

-1678 ATSGVWDYTW
+1678 ATPGVWDYTW

-1711 TQKLDFT
+1711 TQKLDFI
-1718 IDTILSEP
+1718 IDTMLSEP

-2018 IDTQITI
+2018 IDTQIAI

-2040 LTNNVR
+2040 LTN
-2046 PHFQVTV
+2046 
-2053 PTDVNVVRLSIDGG
+2053 
-2067 KTWFNATQSAT
+2067 
-2078 PGVWDYTWLADVG
+2078 
-2091 EGKHTLTVEA
+2091 EA
-2101 TDKAGN
+2101 
-2107 KTTQQLD
+2107 
-2114 FIIDTL
+2114 
-2120 LSEPTIV
+2120 
-2127 LDNTDDSGTKGD
+2127 
-2139 HLTNV
+2139 
-2144 NKPTFLLGNID
+2144 
-2155 ADARYVTVE
+2155 
-2164 VQHGGTKEVL
+2164 
-2174 TATKDATGNWSVT
+2174 
-2187 PTGTWADGDYTLTV
+2187 
-2201 RVEDEAGN
+2201 
-2209 EKHSASLTVT
+2209 
-2219 VDTQITI
+2219 
-2226 DVIELVNDNGI
+2226 
-2237 PGDNMTNDAHPQ
+2237 
-2249 FRVTVPGD
+2249 
-2257 VNEVSLSID
+2257 
-2266 GGVTWVKATQSA
+2266 
-2278 TPGVWNYTWPGT
+2278 
-2290 VPDGDYTLNVKATD
+2290 
-2304 NAGNTVTETL
+2304 
-2314 HFTIDTTLSTPVIVL
+2314 
-2329 DSADDSGVHGDNMT
+2329 
-2343 NHTQPTFALQHIDDD
+2343 
-2358 AVRVTVSV
+2358 
-2366 EHGGVTTTFDATKD
+2366 
-2380 AGGWTFTPTGAWADG
+2380 
-2395 DYTLSV
+2395 
-2401 SVEDKAGNTSHS
+2401 
-2413 ASLTV
+2413 
-2418 TVDTQIAINNIELV
+2418 
-2432 NDSGIPDDNL
+2432 
-2442 TNNVRPHFQVTVP
+2442 
-2455 TDVNVVRLS
+2455 
-2464 IDGGKTWFNATQ
+2464 
-2476 SATPGVWDY
+2476 
-2485 IWPDDV
+2485 
-2491 ADGGY
+2491 
-2496 TLTVEATDEAGNKA
+2496 
-2510 TQTLDF
+2510 
-2516 TIDTTLSVPT
+2516 
-2526 LSLDSADDSG
+2526 
-2536 IAGDNITNVK
+2536 
-2546 TPGFT
+2546 
-2551 LNNIDTDVSR
+2551 
-2561 VIVEVMHN
+2561 
-2569 GIKQEVPLVQTGGQW
+2569 
-2584 RFAPTS
+2584 
-2590 DWADGDYI
+2590 
-2598 LTVKVEDRAGNVKQS
+2598 
-2613 APLTVTV
+2613 
-2620 DTHIAIDRI
+2620 
-2629 ELVNDSGIPGDNLTN
+2629 
-2644 EARPH
+2644 
-2649 FQVTV
+2649 
-2654 PADVNGVRLSID
+2654 
-2666 GGKTWFDAT
+2666 
-2675 QSATSGVWDYTWLTN
+2675 
-2690 VANGPHTLMVEASDK
+2690 
-2705 AGNKTTQKLDFT
+2705 
-2717 IDTILSEPTITL
+2717 
-2729 DSADD
+2729 
-2734 SAAGDNITN
+2734 
-2743 VKMPGFTLGNIDADV
+2743 
-2758 TKVVVTVAHD
+2758 
-2768 GKNQQIE
+2768 
-2775 LIKNGGV
+2775 
-2782 WRFTPGAAWTDGD
+2782 
-2795 YTLTVKVE
+2795 
-2803 DKAGNTN
+2803 
-2810 YSAPLTVTIDTQTS
+2810 
-2824 IDRIEL
+2824 
-2830 LNDTGIVGDNLT
+2830 
-2842 NEARPQ
+2842 
-2848 FHITVPT
+2848 
-2855 DVNSVQL
+2855 
-2862 SLDGGI
+2862 
-2868 NWVNATL
+2868 
-2875 TSDGVWEYIW
+2875 
-2885 PTDLV
+2885 
-2890 ENTYTL
+2890 
-2896 TVKATDVA
+2896 
-2904 GNTATETLNFIID
+2904 
-2917 TTLSTP
+2917 
-2923 TITLDSADDS
+2923 
-2933 GTANDNKT
+2933 
-2941 NVKTPGFIIGGI
+2941 
-2953 DSDVTQVVVQ
+2953 
-2963 VMRDGHSEEVEL
+2963 
-2975 TQTNG
+2975 
-2980 QWRFV
+2980 
-2985 PGSAW
+2985 
-2990 TDGDYTLTVTV
+2990 
-3001 KDEAGNIRHS
+3001 
-3011 APLTVT
+3011 
-3017 IDTQITIDHIELVN
+3017 
-3031 DSGIPDDNL
+3031 
-3040 TNNVRPHFQVTVPTD
+3040 RPHFQVTVPTD

-3169 KEVLTATKGATGI
+3169 KEVLTATKDATGNWSVTPTGTWADGDYTLTVRVEDEAGNEKHSASLTVTVDTQITIDAIELVNDNGIPGDNMTNDAHPQFRVTVPGDVNEVSLSIDGGVTWVKATQSATPGVWNYTWPGTVPDGDYTLNVKATDNAGNTVTETLHFTIDTTLSTPVIVLDSADDTGIQGDNMTNRTQPTFNLQHIDDDAVRVTVSVEHGGVTTTFDATKGVGGWTFTPPTSWGAGDYTLSVSVEDKAGNTSHSASLTVTVDTQIAINNIELVNDSGIPDDNLTNNVRPQFQVKVPTDVNEVRLSIDGGKTWFNATQSATPGVWDYTWLADVGEGKHTLTVEATDKAGNQTTQKLDFIIDTLLSEPTIVLDSTDDSGTKGDNLTNANKPTFLLGNIDADARYVTVEVQHGSTKEVLTATKGATGI

-3202 EDDAGNVKYSAPLTV
+3202 EDEAGNVKYSAPLTV
-3217 TVDTQITIDVIEL
+3217 TVDTQITIDAIEL

-3319 LSTPTIAMD
+3319 LSTPTITMD

-3354 ADAHSVILRITQGGN
+3354 SDAQSVILRITQGGN

-3411 TPLVVTVD
+3411 TPLIVTVD

-3467 NWVSATQ
+3467 NWVSAAQ

-3482 TWPTDMGDGKHTL
+3482 TWPTDMGDGKHIL

-3621 AIDRI
+3621 AIDHI

-3691 QHTLTVEVTDGA
+3691 QHTLIVEVTDGA
-3703 GNKMTE
+3703 GNKMTG
-3709 TLNFTIDITLLTPT
+3709 TLDFTIDITLLTPT

-3746 VFVLGSIDKDVRH
+3746 IFVLGSIDKDVRH

-3847 PVFDIHQ
+3847 PVFDIRQ

-3957 VVQVRVTLD
+3957 VIQVRVTLD

-4003 EAGNIANKDLVFNI
+4003 QAGNIANKDLVFNI

-4188 DGQHTLLVDVT
+4188 DGKHTLLVDVT

-4308 LRIEIDTQVQI
+4308 LQIEIDTQVQI

-4529 NITSVTTP
+4529 NITSVTKP

-4560 SVTAN
+4560 PVTAN

-4621 GNSNSDNLTN
+4621 GSSNSDNLTN

-4655 SGREVLKQTITVG
+4655 SGREVLKHTITVG

-4718 SDPSIDDQHEATSLR
+4718 SDPSIDDQYEATSLR
-4733 PEFKGFAE
+4733 PEFKGLAE

-4834 LIGSTLPN
+4834 LVGNTLPN
-4842 TIVSIYVDGVKVG
+4842 AIVSIYVDGVKVG

-4970 YELTFKVE
+4970 YVLTFKVE

-5082 QKEILIEHD
+5082 QKDILIEHD

-5299 DLITNHNKPVLVGTA
+5299 DLITSHNKPVLVGTA

-5381 IDNPAMVAGSDN
+5381 IDNPVMMAGSDN

-5404 TRPTFSIFGEMNQS
+5404 TRPAFSIYGEMNQS

-5538 EKGHWQMPVNPL
+5538 DKGHWQMPVNPL

-5575 SIWVDTHIK
+5575 SIWVDTHIQ

-5596 SKTEWWSNSDLITMR
+5596 SKTDWWSNSSTITMR
-5611 GTGEIGATVSLIVA
+5611 GMGEIGATVSLIVA

-5635 ATGRWELSTDKLP
+5635 ANGQWELSTDQLP
-5648 EGTYDISLVI
+5648 EGKYDITLSI
-5658 EDSAGNRWEDVREI
+5658 EDNAGNRKEEVHEI

-5706 IITDSEGNTYTL
+5706 IITDSNGNTYTL

-5757 MKEVPV
+5757 MKETPV

-5775 GDNITRDKQPTFIIG
+5775 GDNITRDNQPTFIIG

-5865 AAGED
+5865 AAGEG

-5877 NVTNH
+5877 NVTNHNH

-5932 NYTLSVTVVDRAGNS
+5932 TYTLSVTVVDRAGNS
-5947 QQSASLAVTVD
+5947 LQSASLEVTVD

-5998 TEPSAAEE
+5998 TVPSAAEE
-6006 SVVKVTAYSITLLN
+6006 SVVKETAYSITLLN

-6043 NIVNVSIMF
+6043 NIVNVSVMF

-6084 FIDKDNDFLIKEKTF
+6084 FIDKDDDFLIKEKTF

-6110 AMNVRGKTE
+6110 AMNARGKTE

>member
-2139 HLTNV
+2139 
-2144 NKPTFLLGNID
+2144 
-2155 ADARYVTVE
+2155 
-2164 VQHGGTKEVL
+2164 
-2174 TATKDATGNWSVT
+2174 
-2187 PTGTWADGDYTLTV
+2187 
-2201 RVEDEAGN
+2201 
-2209 EKHSASLTVT
+2209 
-2219 VDTQITI
+2219 
-2226 DVIELVNDNGI
+2226 
-2237 PGDNMTNDAHPQ
+2237 
-2249 FRVTVPGD
+2249 
-2257 VNEVSLSID
+2257 
-2266 GGVTWVKATQSA
+2266 
-2278 TPGVWNYTWPGT
+2278 
-2290 VPDGDYTLNVKATD
+2290 
-2304 NAGNTVTETL
+2304 
-2314 HFTIDTTLSTPVIVL
+2314 
-2329 DSADDSGVHGDNMT
+2329 
-2343 NHTQPTFALQHIDDD
+2343 
-2358 AVRVTVSV
+2358 
-2366 EHGGVTTTFDATKD
+2366 
-2380 AGGWTFTPTGAWADG
+2380 
-2395 DYTLSV
+2395 
-2401 SVEDKAGNTSHS
+2401 
-2413 ASLTV
+2413 
-2418 TVDTQIAINNIELV
+2418 
-2432 NDSGIPDDNL
+2432 
-2442 TNNVRPHFQVTVP
+2442 
-2455 TDVNVVRLS
+2455 
-2464 IDGGKTWFNATQ
+2464 
-2476 SATPGVWDY
+2476 
-2485 IWPDDV
+2485 
-2491 ADGGY
+2491 
-2496 TLTVEATDEAGNKA
+2496 
-2510 TQTLDF
+2510 
-2516 TIDTTLSVPT
+2516 
-2526 LSLDSADDSG
+2526 
-2536 IAGDNITNVK
+2536 
-2546 TPGFT
+2546 
-2551 LNNIDTDVSR
+2551 
-2561 VIVEVMHN
+2561 
-2569 GIKQEVPLVQTGGQW
+2569 
-2584 RFAPTS
+2584 
-2590 DWADGDYI
+2590 
-2598 LTVKVEDRAGNVKQS
+2598 
-2613 APLTVTV
+2613 
-2620 DTHIAIDRI
+2620 
-2629 ELVNDSGIPGDNLTN
+2629 
-2644 EARPH
+2644 
-2649 FQVTV
+2649 
-2654 PADVNGVRLSID
+2654 
-2666 GGKTWFDAT
+2666 
-2675 QSATSGVWDYTWLTN
+2675 
-2690 VANGPHTLMVEASDK
+2690 
-2705 AGNKTTQKLDFT
+2705 
-2717 IDTILSEPTITL
+2717 
-2729 DSADD
+2729 
-2734 SAAGDNITN
+2734 
-2743 VKMPGFTLGNIDADV
+2743 
-2758 TKVVVTVAHD
+2758 
-2768 GKNQQIE
+2768 
-2775 LIKNGGV
+2775 
-2782 WRFTPGAAWTDGD
+2782 
-2795 YTLTVKVE
+2795 
-2803 DKAGNTN
+2803 
-2810 YSAPLTVTIDTQTS
+2810 
-2824 IDRIEL
+2824 
-2830 LNDTGIVGDNLT
+2830 
-2842 NEARPQ
+2842 
-2848 FHITVPT
+2848 
-2855 DVNSVQL
+2855 
-2862 SLDGGI
+2862 
-2868 NWVNATL
+2868 
-2875 TSDGVWEYIW
+2875 
-2885 PTDLV
+2885 
-2890 ENTYTL
+2890 
-2896 TVKATDVA
+2896 
-2904 GNTATETLNFIID
+2904 
-2917 TTLSTP
+2917 
-2923 TITLDSADDS
+2923 
-2933 GTANDNKT
+2933 
-2941 NVKTPGFIIGGI
+2941 
-2953 DSDVTQVVVQ
+2953 
-2963 VMRDGHSEEVEL
+2963 
-2975 TQTNG
+2975 
-2980 QWRFV
+2980 
-2985 PGSAW
+2985 
-2990 TDGDYTLTVTV
+2990 
-3001 KDEAGNIRHS
+3001 
-3011 APLTVT
+3011 
-3017 IDTQITIDHIELVN
+3017 
-3031 DSGIPDDNL
+3031 
-3040 TNNVRPHFQVTVPTD
+3040 
-3055 VNVVRLS
+3055 
-3062 IDGGKTWFNATQSA
+3062 
-3076 TPGVWDYT
+3076 
-3084 WLADVGEGKHTLT
+3084 
-3097 VEATDKAGNKTTQ
+3097 
-3110 QLDFIIDTLLSEPTI
+3110 
-3125 VLDNTDDSGTKGDN
+3125 N

-3169 KEVLTATKGATGI
+3169 KEVLTATKGATGN

-4560 SVTAN
+4560 PVTAN

>member
-41 TPRGSVI
+41 TPHGSVI

-536 EIETTNDSGIVGD
+536 EIETTDDSGIVGD

-600 GINNLTFTV
+600 GVNNLTFTV

-627 IAPVPPTV
+627 VAPVPPTV
-635 SLEDYVVL
+635 SLEDFVVL

-1035 GISDDNLTNIVKP
+1035 GIADDNLTNIVKP

-1111 NSAIFDFTID
+1111 NSAVFDFTID

-1378 TKGTGGWTFTPP
+1378 TKGTGGWSFTP
-1390 TSWADGDYTLSVS
+1390 TGAWADGDYTLSVS

-1429 IELVNDSGIPDDNLT
+1429 IELVNDSGIPNDNLT

-1474 ATQSATPGVW
+1474 ATQSATPGAW

-1499 TVEATDEAGNK
+1499 TVEATDKAGNK
-1510 ATQTLDFTIDTTLSV
+1510 TTQELDFTIDTTLSV

-2127 LDNTDDSGTKGD
+2127 LDSTDDSGTKGD
-2139 HLTNV
+2139 NLTNV

-2314 HFTIDTTLSTPVIVL
+2314 HFTIDTTLSVPVIVL
-2329 DSADDSGVHGDNMT
+2329 NSADDTGVQGDNMT
-2343 NHTQPTFALQHIDDD
+2343 NSTQPTFALQHIDDD

-2366 EHGGVTTTFDATKD
+2366 EHGGVTTTFDATKGT
-2380 AGGWTFTPTGAWADG
+2380 GGWSFTPTGAWADG

-2432 NDSGIPDDNL
+2432 NDSGIPN
-2442 TNNVRPHFQVTVP
+2442 
-2455 TDVNVVRLS
+2455 
-2464 IDGGKTWFNATQ
+2464 
-2476 SATPGVWDY
+2476 
-2485 IWPDDV
+2485 
-2491 ADGGY
+2491 
-2496 TLTVEATDEAGNKA
+2496 
-2510 TQTLDF
+2510 
-2516 TIDTTLSVPT
+2516 
-2526 LSLDSADDSG
+2526 
-2536 IAGDNITNVK
+2536 
-2546 TPGFT
+2546 
-2551 LNNIDTDVSR
+2551 
-2561 VIVEVMHN
+2561 
-2569 GIKQEVPLVQTGGQW
+2569 
-2584 RFAPTS
+2584 
-2590 DWADGDYI
+2590 
-2598 LTVKVEDRAGNVKQS
+2598 
-2613 APLTVTV
+2613 
-2620 DTHIAIDRI
+2620 
-2629 ELVNDSGIPGDNLTN
+2629 
-2644 EARPH
+2644 
-2649 FQVTV
+2649 
-2654 PADVNGVRLSID
+2654 
-2666 GGKTWFDAT
+2666 
-2675 QSATSGVWDYTWLTN
+2675 
-2690 VANGPHTLMVEASDK
+2690 
-2705 AGNKTTQKLDFT
+2705 
-2717 IDTILSEPTITL
+2717 
-2729 DSADD
+2729 
-2734 SAAGDNITN
+2734 
-2743 VKMPGFTLGNIDADV
+2743 
-2758 TKVVVTVAHD
+2758 
-2768 GKNQQIE
+2768 
-2775 LIKNGGV
+2775 
-2782 WRFTPGAAWTDGD
+2782 
-2795 YTLTVKVE
+2795 
-2803 DKAGNTN
+2803 
-2810 YSAPLTVTIDTQTS
+2810 
-2824 IDRIEL
+2824 
-2830 LNDTGIVGDNLT
+2830 
-2842 NEARPQ
+2842 
-2848 FHITVPT
+2848 
-2855 DVNSVQL
+2855 
-2862 SLDGGI
+2862 
-2868 NWVNATL
+2868 
-2875 TSDGVWEYIW
+2875 
-2885 PTDLV
+2885 
-2890 ENTYTL
+2890 
-2896 TVKATDVA
+2896 
-2904 GNTATETLNFIID
+2904 
-2917 TTLSTP
+2917 
-2923 TITLDSADDS
+2923 
-2933 GTANDNKT
+2933 
-2941 NVKTPGFIIGGI
+2941 
-2953 DSDVTQVVVQ
+2953 
-2963 VMRDGHSEEVEL
+2963 
-2975 TQTNG
+2975 
-2980 QWRFV
+2980 
-2985 PGSAW
+2985 
-2990 TDGDYTLTVTV
+2990 
-3001 KDEAGNIRHS
+3001 
-3011 APLTVT
+3011 
-3017 IDTQITIDHIELVN
+3017 
-3031 DSGIPDDNL
+3031 DNL

-3097 VEATDKAGNKTTQ
+3097 VEATDKAGNQTTQ
-3110 QLDFIIDTLLSEPTI
+3110 KLDFIIDTMLSEPTI
-3125 VLDNTDDSGTKGDN
+3125 VLDSTDDSGTKGDN
-3139 LTNVNKPTFLLG
+3139 LTNANKPTFILG

-3159 VTVEVQHGGT
+3159 VTVEVQYGGT

-3319 LSTPTIAMD
+3319 LSTPTITMD

-3354 ADAHSVILRITQGGN
+3354 SDAQSVILRITQGGN

-3411 TPLVVTVD
+3411 TPLIVTVD

-3467 NWVSATQ
+3467 NWVSAAQ

-3621 AIDRI
+3621 AIDHI

-3709 TLNFTIDITLLTPT
+3709 TLNFTIDITLMTPT

-3847 PVFDIHQ
+3847 PVFDIRQ

-4308 LRIEIDTQVQI
+4308 LKIEIDTQVQI

-4529 NITSVTTP
+4529 NITSVTKP

-4560 SVTAN
+4560 PVTAN

-4897 DVTID
+4897 DLTID

-5299 DLITNHNKPVLVGTA
+5299 DLITSHNKPVLVGTA

-5381 IDNPAMVAGSDN
+5381 IDNPVMMAGSDN

-5404 TRPTFSIFGEMNQS
+5404 TRPAFSIYGEMNQS

-5475 TFNTTP
+5475 TLNTTP

-5538 EKGHWQMPVNPL
+5538 DKGHWQMPVNPL

-5575 SIWVDTHIK
+5575 SIWVDTHIQ

-5596 SKTEWWSNSDLITMR
+5596 SKTDWWSNSSTITMR
-5611 GTGEIGATVSLIVA
+5611 GMGEIGATVSLIVA

-5635 ATGRWELSTDKLP
+5635 ANGQWELSTDQLP
-5648 EGTYDISLVI
+5648 EGKYDITLSI
-5658 EDSAGNRWEDVREI
+5658 EDNAGNRKEEVHEI

-5706 IITDSEGNTYTL
+5706 IITDSNGNTYTL

-5932 NYTLSVTVVDRAGNS
+5932 TYTLSVTVVDRAGNS

-5969 DDASD
+5969 NDASD

-5998 TEPSAAEE
+5998 TVPSVAEE
-6006 SVVKVTAYSITLLN
+6006 SVVKETAYSITLLN

-6043 NIVNVSIMF
+6043 NIVNVSVMF

-6084 FIDKDNDFLIKEKTF
+6084 FIDKDDDFLIKEKTF

-6110 AMNVRGKTE
+6110 AMNARGKAE

>member
-427 TDTIAPEK
+427 TDTIPPEK

-635 SLEDYVVL
+635 SLEDFVVL

-1111 NSAIFDFTID
+1111 NSAVFDFTID

-1186 LFIPGNT
+1186 LFTPGNT
-1193 WADGS
+1193 WTDGS

-1213 YSAPLTVVIDTQI
+1213 YSTPLTVVIDTQI

-1378 TKGTGGWTFTPP
+1378 TKGTGGWSFTP
-1390 TSWADGDYTLSVS
+1390 TGAWADGDYTLSVS

-1429 IELVNDSGIPDDNLT
+1429 IELVNDSGIPNDNLT

-1474 ATQSATPGVW
+1474 ATQSATPGAW

-1499 TVEATDEAGNK
+1499 TVEATDKAGNK
-1510 ATQTLDFTIDTTLSV
+1510 TTQELDFTIDTTLSV

-1636 GIPGDNLTNEARPH
+1636 GIPDDNLTNEARPH

-1935 TANDNKTNVKTPGFI
+1935 TANDNKTNIKTPGFI

-2018 IDTQITI
+2018 IDTQIAI
-2025 DHIELVNDSGIPDDN
+2025 DHIELVNDSGIPNDN
-2040 LTNNVR
+2040 LTNEAR

-2127 LDNTDDSGTKGD
+2127 LDSTDDSGTKGD
-2139 HLTNV
+2139 NLTNV

-2329 DSADDSGVHGDNMT
+2329 DSADDTGIQGDNMT
-2343 NHTQPTFALQHIDDD
+2343 NSTQPTFNLQHIDDD

-2366 EHGGVTTTFDATKD
+2366 EHGGVTTTFDATKGT
-2380 AGGWTFTPTGAWADG
+2380 GGWTFTPPTSWGAG

-2442 TNNVRPHFQVTVP
+2442 TNNVRPHFQVKVP
-2455 TDVNVVRLS
+2455 TDVN
-2464 IDGGKTWFNATQ
+2464 
-2476 SATPGVWDY
+2476 
-2485 IWPDDV
+2485 
-2491 ADGGY
+2491 
-2496 TLTVEATDEAGNKA
+2496 E
-2510 TQTLDF
+2510 
-2516 TIDTTLSVPT
+2516 
-2526 LSLDSADDSG
+2526 
-2536 IAGDNITNVK
+2536 
-2546 TPGFT
+2546 
-2551 LNNIDTDVSR
+2551 
-2561 VIVEVMHN
+2561 
-2569 GIKQEVPLVQTGGQW
+2569 
-2584 RFAPTS
+2584 
-2590 DWADGDYI
+2590 
-2598 LTVKVEDRAGNVKQS
+2598 
-2613 APLTVTV
+2613 
-2620 DTHIAIDRI
+2620 
-2629 ELVNDSGIPGDNLTN
+2629 
-2644 EARPH
+2644 
-2649 FQVTV
+2649 
-2654 PADVNGVRLSID
+2654 
-2666 GGKTWFDAT
+2666 
-2675 QSATSGVWDYTWLTN
+2675 
-2690 VANGPHTLMVEASDK
+2690 
-2705 AGNKTTQKLDFT
+2705 
-2717 IDTILSEPTITL
+2717 
-2729 DSADD
+2729 
-2734 SAAGDNITN
+2734 
-2743 VKMPGFTLGNIDADV
+2743 
-2758 TKVVVTVAHD
+2758 
-2768 GKNQQIE
+2768 
-2775 LIKNGGV
+2775 
-2782 WRFTPGAAWTDGD
+2782 
-2795 YTLTVKVE
+2795 
-2803 DKAGNTN
+2803 
-2810 YSAPLTVTIDTQTS
+2810 
-2824 IDRIEL
+2824 
-2830 LNDTGIVGDNLT
+2830 
-2842 NEARPQ
+2842 
-2848 FHITVPT
+2848 
-2855 DVNSVQL
+2855 
-2862 SLDGGI
+2862 
-2868 NWVNATL
+2868 
-2875 TSDGVWEYIW
+2875 
-2885 PTDLV
+2885 
-2890 ENTYTL
+2890 
-2896 TVKATDVA
+2896 
-2904 GNTATETLNFIID
+2904 
-2917 TTLSTP
+2917 
-2923 TITLDSADDS
+2923 
-2933 GTANDNKT
+2933 
-2941 NVKTPGFIIGGI
+2941 
-2953 DSDVTQVVVQ
+2953 
-2963 VMRDGHSEEVEL
+2963 
-2975 TQTNG
+2975 
-2980 QWRFV
+2980 
-2985 PGSAW
+2985 
-2990 TDGDYTLTVTV
+2990 
-3001 KDEAGNIRHS
+3001 
-3011 APLTVT
+3011 
-3017 IDTQITIDHIELVN
+3017 
-3031 DSGIPDDNL
+3031 
-3040 TNNVRPHFQVTVPTD
+3040 
-3055 VNVVRLS
+3055 VRLS

-3097 VEATDKAGNKTTQ
+3097 VEATDKAGNQTTQ
-3110 QLDFIIDTLLSEPTI
+3110 KLDFIIDTLLSEPTI
-3125 VLDNTDDSGTKGDN
+3125 VLDSTDDSGTKGDN
-3139 LTNVNKPTFLLG
+3139 LTNANKPTFLLG

-3202 EDDAGNVKYSAPLTV
+3202 EDEAGNVKYSAPLTV

-3278 GIWDYTWPKDVTD
+3278 GTWDYTWPKDVTD

-3354 ADAHSVILRITQGGN
+3354 SDAQSVILRITQGGN

-3411 TPLVVTVD
+3411 TPLIVTVD

-3467 NWVSATQ
+3467 NWVSAAQ

-3482 TWPTDMGDGKHTL
+3482 TWPTDMGDGKHIL

-3621 AIDRI
+3621 AIDHI

-3691 QHTLTVEVTDGA
+3691 QHTLIVEVTDGA
-3703 GNKMTE
+3703 GNKMTG
-3709 TLNFTIDITLLTPT
+3709 TLDFTIDITLLTPT

-3847 PVFDIHQ
+3847 PVFDIRQ

-4188 DGQHTLLVDVT
+4188 DGKHTLLVDVT

-4308 LRIEIDTQVQI
+4308 LQIEIDTQVQI

-4481 GTYKIEIV
+4481 GTYKIEVV

-4529 NITSVTTP
+4529 NITSVTKP

-4560 SVTAN
+4560 PVTAN

-4655 SGREVLKQTITVG
+4655 SGREVLKHTITVG

-4970 YELTFKVE
+4970 YVLTFKVE

-5082 QKEILIEHD
+5082 QKDILIEHD

-5299 DLITNHNKPVLVGTA
+5299 DLITSHNKPVLVGTA

-5525 IINGLNVGEVWVN
+5525 IINGLNVGEVWAN
-5538 EKGHWQMPVNPL
+5538 DKGHWQMPVNPL

-5555 QLDITVKSTDRAGN
+5555 QLDINVKSTDRAGN

-5575 SIWVDTHIK
+5575 SIWVDTHIQ

-5596 SKTEWWSNSDLITMR
+5596 SKTDWWSNSSTITMR
-5611 GTGEIGATVSLIVA
+5611 GMGEIGATVSLIVA

-5635 ATGRWELSTDKLP
+5635 ANGKWELSTDQLP
-5648 EGTYDISLVI
+5648 EGKYDITLSI
-5658 EDSAGNRWEDVREI
+5658 EDNAGNRKEEVHEI

-5706 IITDSEGNTYTL
+5706 IITDSNGNTYTL

-5900 VNVTHNGVTDI
+5900 VNVTHNGVTDT

-5932 NYTLSVTVVDRAGNS
+5932 TYTLSVTVVDRAGNS
-5947 QQSASLAVTVD
+5947 QQSALLEVTVD
-5958 STVTVTADSQH
+5958 STLT
-5969 DDASD
+5969 
-5974 DATATAVTPP
+5974 
-5984 ESETVN
+5984 
-5990 AESATHLR
+5990 
-5998 TEPSAAEE
+5998 
-6006 SVVKVTAYSITLLN
+6006 
-6020 ADSGDEI
+6020 
-6027 DRSISQTPSF
+6027 
-6037 EISVPE
+6037 
-6043 NIVNVSIMF
+6043 
-6052 EGEEFTLPITNQKA
+6052 
-6066 IFEVP
+6066 
-6071 LSLEDGEYTMDVK
+6071 
-6084 FIDKDNDFLIKEKTF
+6084 
-6099 SVDHSSADIVN
+6099 
-6110 AMNVRGKTE
+6110 
-6119 DDINDSPSTSSVG
+6119 
-6132 HNNNGAIDV
+6132 
-6141 FAVNEVTLPVDNQEE
+6141 
-6156 HA
+6156 

>member
-120 QLDDAENAKKEA
+120 QLDEAENAKKEA

-155 VQNSSKQIEEMLQ
+155 VQNSSKQMEEMLQ
-168 NFLADNVAKDN
+168 EFLADNVAKDN

-445 SGIKNDNITN
+445 SGIKNDSITN

-536 EIETTNDSGIVGD
+536 EIETTDDSGIVGD

-600 GINNLTFTV
+600 GVNNLTFTV

-627 IAPVPPTV
+627 VAPVPPTV
-635 SLEDYVVL
+635 SLEDFVVL

-695 LQGAYDIEIISQ
+695 LQGAYDIEIVSQ

-1035 GISDDNLTNIVKP
+1035 GIADDNLTNIVKP

-1111 NSAIFDFTID
+1111 NSAVFDFTID

-1186 LFIPGNT
+1186 LFTPGNT

-1378 TKGTGGWTFTPP
+1378 TKGTGGWSFTP
-1390 TSWADGDYTLSVS
+1390 TGAWADGDYTLSVS

-1429 IELVNDSGIPDDNLT
+1429 IELVNDSGIPNDNLT

-1474 ATQSATPGVW
+1474 ATQSATTGAW

-1499 TVEATDEAGNK
+1499 TVEATDKAGNK
-1510 ATQTLDFTIDTTLSV
+1510 TTQELDFTIDTTLSV

-1556 DTDVSRVIVEVM
+1556 DTDVSRVTVEVM

-1678 ATSGVWDYTW
+1678 ATPGVWDYTW

-1711 TQKLDFT
+1711 TQKLDFI
-1718 IDTILSEP
+1718 IDTMLSEP

-2018 IDTQITI
+2018 IDTQIAI

-2040 LTNNVR
+2040 LTN
-2046 PHFQVTV
+2046 
-2053 PTDVNVVRLSIDGG
+2053 
-2067 KTWFNATQSAT
+2067 
-2078 PGVWDYTWLADVG
+2078 
-2091 EGKHTLTVEA
+2091 EA
-2101 TDKAGN
+2101 
-2107 KTTQQLD
+2107 
-2114 FIIDTL
+2114 
-2120 LSEPTIV
+2120 
-2127 LDNTDDSGTKGD
+2127 
-2139 HLTNV
+2139 
-2144 NKPTFLLGNID
+2144 
-2155 ADARYVTVE
+2155 
-2164 VQHGGTKEVL
+2164 
-2174 TATKDATGNWSVT
+2174 
-2187 PTGTWADGDYTLTV
+2187 
-2201 RVEDEAGN
+2201 
-2209 EKHSASLTVT
+2209 
-2219 VDTQITI
+2219 
-2226 DVIELVNDNGI
+2226 
-2237 PGDNMTNDAHPQ
+2237 
-2249 FRVTVPGD
+2249 
-2257 VNEVSLSID
+2257 
-2266 GGVTWVKATQSA
+2266 
-2278 TPGVWNYTWPGT
+2278 
-2290 VPDGDYTLNVKATD
+2290 
-2304 NAGNTVTETL
+2304 
-2314 HFTIDTTLSTPVIVL
+2314 
-2329 DSADDSGVHGDNMT
+2329 
-2343 NHTQPTFALQHIDDD
+2343 
-2358 AVRVTVSV
+2358 
-2366 EHGGVTTTFDATKD
+2366 
-2380 AGGWTFTPTGAWADG
+2380 
-2395 DYTLSV
+2395 
-2401 SVEDKAGNTSHS
+2401 
-2413 ASLTV
+2413 
-2418 TVDTQIAINNIELV
+2418 
-2432 NDSGIPDDNL
+2432 
-2442 TNNVRPHFQVTVP
+2442 
-2455 TDVNVVRLS
+2455 
-2464 IDGGKTWFNATQ
+2464 
-2476 SATPGVWDY
+2476 
-2485 IWPDDV
+2485 
-2491 ADGGY
+2491 
-2496 TLTVEATDEAGNKA
+2496 
-2510 TQTLDF
+2510 
-2516 TIDTTLSVPT
+2516 
-2526 LSLDSADDSG
+2526 
-2536 IAGDNITNVK
+2536 
-2546 TPGFT
+2546 
-2551 LNNIDTDVSR
+2551 
-2561 VIVEVMHN
+2561 
-2569 GIKQEVPLVQTGGQW
+2569 
-2584 RFAPTS
+2584 
-2590 DWADGDYI
+2590 
-2598 LTVKVEDRAGNVKQS
+2598 
-2613 APLTVTV
+2613 
-2620 DTHIAIDRI
+2620 
-2629 ELVNDSGIPGDNLTN
+2629 
-2644 EARPH
+2644 
-2649 FQVTV
+2649 
-2654 PADVNGVRLSID
+2654 
-2666 GGKTWFDAT
+2666 
-2675 QSATSGVWDYTWLTN
+2675 
-2690 VANGPHTLMVEASDK
+2690 
-2705 AGNKTTQKLDFT
+2705 
-2717 IDTILSEPTITL
+2717 
-2729 DSADD
+2729 
-2734 SAAGDNITN
+2734 
-2743 VKMPGFTLGNIDADV
+2743 
-2758 TKVVVTVAHD
+2758 
-2768 GKNQQIE
+2768 
-2775 LIKNGGV
+2775 
-2782 WRFTPGAAWTDGD
+2782 
-2795 YTLTVKVE
+2795 
-2803 DKAGNTN
+2803 
-2810 YSAPLTVTIDTQTS
+2810 
-2824 IDRIEL
+2824 
-2830 LNDTGIVGDNLT
+2830 
-2842 NEARPQ
+2842 
-2848 FHITVPT
+2848 
-2855 DVNSVQL
+2855 
-2862 SLDGGI
+2862 
-2868 NWVNATL
+2868 
-2875 TSDGVWEYIW
+2875 
-2885 PTDLV
+2885 
-2890 ENTYTL
+2890 
-2896 TVKATDVA
+2896 
-2904 GNTATETLNFIID
+2904 
-2917 TTLSTP
+2917 
-2923 TITLDSADDS
+2923 
-2933 GTANDNKT
+2933 
-2941 NVKTPGFIIGGI
+2941 
-2953 DSDVTQVVVQ
+2953 
-2963 VMRDGHSEEVEL
+2963 
-2975 TQTNG
+2975 
-2980 QWRFV
+2980 
-2985 PGSAW
+2985 
-2990 TDGDYTLTVTV
+2990 
-3001 KDEAGNIRHS
+3001 
-3011 APLTVT
+3011 
-3017 IDTQITIDHIELVN
+3017 
-3031 DSGIPDDNL
+3031 
-3040 TNNVRPHFQVTVPTD
+3040 RPHFQVTVPTD

-3169 KEVLTATKGATGI
+3169 KEVLTATKDATGNWSVTPTGTWADGDYTLTVRVEDEAGNEKHSASLTVTVDTQITIDAIELVNDNGIPGDNMTNDAHPQFRVTVPGDVNEVSLSIDGGVTWVKATQSATPGVWNYTWPGTVPDGDYTLNVKATDNAGNTVTETLHFTIDTTLSTPVIVLDSADDTGIQGDNMTNRTQPTFNLQHIDDDAVRVTVSVEHGGVTTTFDATKGVGGWTFTPPTSWGAGDYTLSVSVEDKAGNTSHSASLTVTVDTQIAINNIELVNDSGIPDDNLTNNVRPQFQVKVPTDVNEVRLSIDGGKTWFNATQSATPGVWDYTWLADVGEGKHTLTVEATDKAGNQTTQKLDFIIDTLLSEPTIVLDSTDDSGTKGDNLTNANKPTFLLGNIDADARYVTVEVQHGSTKEVLTATKGATGI

-3202 EDDAGNVKYSAPLTV
+3202 EDEAGNVKYSAPLTV
-3217 TVDTQITIDVIEL
+3217 TVDTQITIDAIEL

-3319 LSTPTIAMD
+3319 LSTPTITMD

-3354 ADAHSVILRITQGGN
+3354 SDAQSVILRITQGGN

-3411 TPLVVTVD
+3411 TPLIVTVD

-3467 NWVSATQ
+3467 NWVSAAQ

-3482 TWPTDMGDGKHTL
+3482 TWPTDMGDGKHIL

-3621 AIDRI
+3621 AIDHI

-3691 QHTLTVEVTDGA
+3691 QHTLIVEVTDGA
-3703 GNKMTE
+3703 GNKMTG
-3709 TLNFTIDITLLTPT
+3709 TLDFTIDITLLTPT

-3746 VFVLGSIDKDVRH
+3746 IFVLGSIDKDVRH

-3847 PVFDIHQ
+3847 PVFDIRQ

-3957 VVQVRVTLD
+3957 VIQVRVTLD

-4003 EAGNIANKDLVFNI
+4003 QAGNIANKDLVFNI

-4188 DGQHTLLVDVT
+4188 DGKHTLLVDVT

-4308 LRIEIDTQVQI
+4308 LQIEIDTQVQI

-4529 NITSVTTP
+4529 NITSVTKP

-4560 SVTAN
+4560 PVTAN

-4621 GNSNSDNLTN
+4621 GSSNSDNLTN

-4655 SGREVLKQTITVG
+4655 SGREVLKHTITVG

-4718 SDPSIDDQHEATSLR
+4718 SDPSIDDQYEATSLR
-4733 PEFKGFAE
+4733 PEFKGLAE

-4834 LIGSTLPN
+4834 LVGNTLPN
-4842 TIVSIYVDGVKVG
+4842 AIVSIYVDGVKVG

-4970 YELTFKVE
+4970 YVLTFKVE

-5082 QKEILIEHD
+5082 QKDILIEHD

-5299 DLITNHNKPVLVGTA
+5299 DLITSHNKPVLVGTA

-5381 IDNPAMVAGSDN
+5381 IDNPVMMAGSDN

-5404 TRPTFSIFGEMNQS
+5404 TRPAFSIYGEMNQS

-5538 EKGHWQMPVNPL
+5538 DKGHWQMPVNPL

-5575 SIWVDTHIK
+5575 SIWVDTHIQ

-5596 SKTEWWSNSDLITMR
+5596 SKTDWWSNSSTITMR
-5611 GTGEIGATVSLIVA
+5611 GMGEIGATVSLIVA

-5635 ATGRWELSTDKLP
+5635 ANGQWELSTDQLP
-5648 EGTYDISLVI
+5648 EGKYDITLSI
-5658 EDSAGNRWEDVREI
+5658 EDNAGNRKEEVHEI

-5706 IITDSEGNTYTL
+5706 IITDSNGNTYTL

-5757 MKEVPV
+5757 MKETPV

-5775 GDNITRDKQPTFIIG
+5775 GDNITRDNQPTFIIG

-5865 AAGED
+5865 AAGEG

-5877 NVTNH
+5877 NVTNHNH

-5932 NYTLSVTVVDRAGNS
+5932 TYTLSVTVVDRAGNS
-5947 QQSASLAVTVD
+5947 LQSASLEVTVD

-5998 TEPSAAEE
+5998 TVPSAAEE
-6006 SVVKVTAYSITLLN
+6006 SVVKETAYSITLLN

-6043 NIVNVSIMF
+6043 NIVNVSVMF

-6084 FIDKDNDFLIKEKTF
+6084 FIDKDDDFLIKEKTF

-6110 AMNVRGKTE
+6110 AMNARGKTE

>member
-427 TDTIAPEK
+427 TDTIPPEK

-600 GINNLTFTV
+600 GVNNLTFTV

-627 IAPVPPTV
+627 VAPVPPTV
-635 SLEDYVVL
+635 SLEDFVVL

-1035 GISDDNLTNIVKP
+1035 GVSDDNLTNIVKP

-1064 WDAMSD
+1064 WDAASD

-1111 NSAIFDFTID
+1111 NSAVFDFTID

-1378 TKGTGGWTFTPP
+1378 TKGTGGWSFTP
-1390 TSWADGDYTLSVS
+1390 TGAWADGDYTLSVS

-1429 IELVNDSGIPDDNLT
+1429 IELVNDSGIPNDNLT

-1474 ATQSATPGVW
+1474 ATQSATPGAW

-1499 TVEATDEAGNK
+1499 TVEATDKAGNK
-1510 ATQTLDFTIDTTLSV
+1510 TTQELDFTIDTTLSV

-1698 LMVEASDKAGNKT
+1698 LMVEATDKAGNKT

-2018 IDTQITI
+2018 IDTQI
-2025 DHIELVNDSGIPDDN
+2025 
-2040 LTNNVR
+2040 
-2046 PHFQVTV
+2046 
-2053 PTDVNVVRLSIDGG
+2053 
-2067 KTWFNATQSAT
+2067 A
-2078 PGVWDYTWLADVG
+2078 
-2091 EGKHTLTVEA
+2091 
-2101 TDKAGN
+2101 
-2107 KTTQQLD
+2107 
-2114 FIIDTL
+2114 
-2120 LSEPTIV
+2120 
-2127 LDNTDDSGTKGD
+2127 
-2139 HLTNV
+2139 
-2144 NKPTFLLGNID
+2144 
-2155 ADARYVTVE
+2155 
-2164 VQHGGTKEVL
+2164 
-2174 TATKDATGNWSVT
+2174 
-2187 PTGTWADGDYTLTV
+2187 
-2201 RVEDEAGN
+2201 
-2209 EKHSASLTVT
+2209 
-2219 VDTQITI
+2219 
-2226 DVIELVNDNGI
+2226 
-2237 PGDNMTNDAHPQ
+2237 
-2249 FRVTVPGD
+2249 
-2257 VNEVSLSID
+2257 
-2266 GGVTWVKATQSA
+2266 
-2278 TPGVWNYTWPGT
+2278 
-2290 VPDGDYTLNVKATD
+2290 
-2304 NAGNTVTETL
+2304 
-2314 HFTIDTTLSTPVIVL
+2314 
-2329 DSADDSGVHGDNMT
+2329 
-2343 NHTQPTFALQHIDDD
+2343 
-2358 AVRVTVSV
+2358 
-2366 EHGGVTTTFDATKD
+2366 
-2380 AGGWTFTPTGAWADG
+2380 
-2395 DYTLSV
+2395 
-2401 SVEDKAGNTSHS
+2401 
-2413 ASLTV
+2413 
-2418 TVDTQIAINNIELV
+2418 
-2432 NDSGIPDDNL
+2432 
-2442 TNNVRPHFQVTVP
+2442 
-2455 TDVNVVRLS
+2455 
-2464 IDGGKTWFNATQ
+2464 
-2476 SATPGVWDY
+2476 
-2485 IWPDDV
+2485 
-2491 ADGGY
+2491 
-2496 TLTVEATDEAGNKA
+2496 
-2510 TQTLDF
+2510 
-2516 TIDTTLSVPT
+2516 
-2526 LSLDSADDSG
+2526 
-2536 IAGDNITNVK
+2536 
-2546 TPGFT
+2546 
-2551 LNNIDTDVSR
+2551 
-2561 VIVEVMHN
+2561 
-2569 GIKQEVPLVQTGGQW
+2569 
-2584 RFAPTS
+2584 
-2590 DWADGDYI
+2590 
-2598 LTVKVEDRAGNVKQS
+2598 
-2613 APLTVTV
+2613 
-2620 DTHIAIDRI
+2620 
-2629 ELVNDSGIPGDNLTN
+2629 
-2644 EARPH
+2644 
-2649 FQVTV
+2649 
-2654 PADVNGVRLSID
+2654 
-2666 GGKTWFDAT
+2666 
-2675 QSATSGVWDYTWLTN
+2675 
-2690 VANGPHTLMVEASDK
+2690 
-2705 AGNKTTQKLDFT
+2705 
-2717 IDTILSEPTITL
+2717 
-2729 DSADD
+2729 
-2734 SAAGDNITN
+2734 
-2743 VKMPGFTLGNIDADV
+2743 
-2758 TKVVVTVAHD
+2758 
-2768 GKNQQIE
+2768 
-2775 LIKNGGV
+2775 
-2782 WRFTPGAAWTDGD
+2782 
-2795 YTLTVKVE
+2795 
-2803 DKAGNTN
+2803 
-2810 YSAPLTVTIDTQTS
+2810 
-2824 IDRIEL
+2824 
-2830 LNDTGIVGDNLT
+2830 
-2842 NEARPQ
+2842 
-2848 FHITVPT
+2848 
-2855 DVNSVQL
+2855 
-2862 SLDGGI
+2862 
-2868 NWVNATL
+2868 
-2875 TSDGVWEYIW
+2875 
-2885 PTDLV
+2885 
-2890 ENTYTL
+2890 
-2896 TVKATDVA
+2896 
-2904 GNTATETLNFIID
+2904 
-2917 TTLSTP
+2917 
-2923 TITLDSADDS
+2923 
-2933 GTANDNKT
+2933 
-2941 NVKTPGFIIGGI
+2941 
-2953 DSDVTQVVVQ
+2953 
-2963 VMRDGHSEEVEL
+2963 
-2975 TQTNG
+2975 
-2980 QWRFV
+2980 
-2985 PGSAW
+2985 
-2990 TDGDYTLTVTV
+2990 
-3001 KDEAGNIRHS
+3001 
-3011 APLTVT
+3011 
-3017 IDTQITIDHIELVN
+3017 IDHIELVN

-3169 KEVLTATKGATGI
+3169 KEVLTATKDATGNWSVTPTGTWADGDYTLTVRVEDEAGNEKHSASLTVTVDTQITIDAIELVNDNGIPGDNMTNDAHPQFRVTVPGDVNEVSLSIDGGVTWVKATQSATPGVWNYTWPGTVPDGDYTLNVKATDNAGNTVTETLHFTIDTTLSVPVIVLNSADDTGVQGDNMTNRTQPTFALQHIDDDAVRVTVSVEHGGVTTTFDATKGTGGWSFTPTGAWADGDYTLSVSVEDKAGNTSHSASLTVTVDTQIAINNIELVNDSGIPDDNLTNNVRPHFQVTVPTDVNVVRLSIDGGKTWFNATQSATPGVWDYTWLADVGEGKHTLTVEATDKAGNQTTQKLDFIIDTMLSEPTIVLDSTDDSGTKGDNLTNANKPTFILGNIDADARYVTVEVQYGGTKEVLTATKGATGI
-3182 WSVTPTGTWADGDYT
+3182 WSVTPTGTWADGDYM

-3319 LSTPTIAMD
+3319 LSTPTITMD

-3354 ADAHSVILRITQGGN
+3354 SDAQSVILRITQGGN

-3411 TPLVVTVD
+3411 TPLIVTVD

-3467 NWVSATQ
+3467 NWVSAAQ

-3621 AIDRI
+3621 AIDHI

-3709 TLNFTIDITLLTPT
+3709 TLNFTIDITLMTPT

-3847 PVFDIHQ
+3847 PVFDIRQ

-4271 NTGGNLTFTPDQPL
+4271 NTRGNLTFTPDQPL

-4308 LRIEIDTQVQI
+4308 LKIEIDTQVQI

-4529 NITSVTTP
+4529 NITSVTKP

-4560 SVTAN
+4560 PVTAN

-4621 GNSNSDNLTN
+4621 GSSNSDNLTN

-4718 SDPSIDDQHEATSLR
+4718 SDPSIDDQYEATSLR
-4733 PEFKGFAE
+4733 PEFKGLAE

-4834 LIGSTLPN
+4834 LIGNTLPN
-4842 TIVSIYVDGVKVG
+4842 AIVSIYVDGVKVG

-5040 PQGVVIATLVV
+5040 PQGGVIATLVV

-5247 LLQDDGTFNI
+5247 LLQDDGKFNI

-5299 DLITNHNKPVLVGTA
+5299 DLITSHNKPVLVGTA

-5381 IDNPAMVAGSDN
+5381 IDNPVMIAGSDN

-5404 TRPTFSIFGEMNQS
+5404 TRPAFSIFGEMNQS

-5475 TFNTTP
+5475 TLNTTP

-5538 EKGHWQMPVNPL
+5538 DKGHWQMPVNPL

-5575 SIWVDTHIK
+5575 SIWVDTHIQ

-5596 SKTEWWSNSDLITMR
+5596 SKTDWWSNSSTITMR
-5611 GTGEIGATVSLIVA
+5611 GMGEIGATVSLIVA

-5635 ATGRWELSTDKLP
+5635 ANGQWELSTDQLP
-5648 EGTYDISLVI
+5648 EGKYDITLSI
-5658 EDSAGNRWEDVREI
+5658 EDNAGNRKEEVHEI

-5706 IITDSEGNTYTL
+5706 IITDSNGNTYTL

-5757 MKEVPV
+5757 MKETPV

-5768 DSDSGTV
+5768 DSDSGTA
-5775 GDNITRDKQPTFIIG
+5775 GDNITRDNQPTFIIG

-5882 TQPKFTLQHIDAD
+5882 NHTQPKFTLQHIDAD

-5900 VNVTHNGVTDI
+5900 VNVTHNGVTDT

-5969 DDASD
+5969 NDASD
-5974 DATATAVTPP
+5974 DATAIAVTPP

-5998 TEPSAAEE
+5998 TVPSVAEE
-6006 SVVKVTAYSITLLN
+6006 SVVKETAYSITLLN

-6043 NIVNVSIMF
+6043 NIVNVSVMF
-6052 EGEEFTLPITNQKA
+6052 EGEEFTLPIINQKA

-6084 FIDKDNDFLIKEKTF
+6084 YLDKDDDFLIKEKTF

-6110 AMNVRGKTE
+6110 AMNARGKTE

>member
-1 MGNKSIQ
+1 MGNKGIQ

-307 GTYNLEAEAKTA
+307 GAYNLEAEAKTA

-427 TDTIAPEK
+427 TDTIPPEK

-635 SLEDYVVL
+635 SLEDFVVL

-1035 GISDDNLTNIVKP
+1035 GIADDNLTNIVKP

-1111 NSAIFDFTID
+1111 NSAVFDFTID

-1186 LFIPGNT
+1186 LFTPGNT

-1198 YTLTVKVEDKAGNTN
+1198 YTLTVKVEDKAGNTS

-1318 VDTTLSVPVIVLDSA
+1318 VDTTLSVPVIVLNSA
-1333 DDTGIQGDNMT
+1333 DDTGVQGDNMT
-1344 NSTQPTFAL
+1344 NRTQPTFAL

-1474 ATQSATPGVW
+1474 ATQSATPGAW

-1499 TVEATDEAGNK
+1499 TVEATDKAGNK
-1510 ATQTLDFTIDTTLSV
+1510 TTQELDFTIDTTLSV

-1711 TQKLDFT
+1711 TQKLDFI
-1718 IDTILSEP
+1718 IDTLLSEP

-2127 LDNTDDSGTKGD
+2127 LDSTDDSGTKGD
-2139 HLTNV
+2139 NLTNV

-2314 HFTIDTTLSTPVIVL
+2314 HFTIDTTLSVPVIVL
-2329 DSADDSGVHGDNMT
+2329 NSADDTGVQGDNMT
-2343 NHTQPTFALQHIDDD
+2343 NSTQPTFALQHIDDD

-2366 EHGGVTTTFDATKD
+2366 EHGGVTTTFDATKGV
-2380 AGGWTFTPTGAWADG
+2380 GGWSFTPTGAWADG

-2442 TNNVRPHFQVTVP
+2442 TNNVRPHFQVKVP
-2455 TDVNVVRLS
+2455 TDVN
-2464 IDGGKTWFNATQ
+2464 
-2476 SATPGVWDY
+2476 
-2485 IWPDDV
+2485 
-2491 ADGGY
+2491 
-2496 TLTVEATDEAGNKA
+2496 E
-2510 TQTLDF
+2510 
-2516 TIDTTLSVPT
+2516 
-2526 LSLDSADDSG
+2526 
-2536 IAGDNITNVK
+2536 
-2546 TPGFT
+2546 
-2551 LNNIDTDVSR
+2551 
-2561 VIVEVMHN
+2561 
-2569 GIKQEVPLVQTGGQW
+2569 
-2584 RFAPTS
+2584 
-2590 DWADGDYI
+2590 
-2598 LTVKVEDRAGNVKQS
+2598 
-2613 APLTVTV
+2613 
-2620 DTHIAIDRI
+2620 
-2629 ELVNDSGIPGDNLTN
+2629 
-2644 EARPH
+2644 
-2649 FQVTV
+2649 
-2654 PADVNGVRLSID
+2654 
-2666 GGKTWFDAT
+2666 
-2675 QSATSGVWDYTWLTN
+2675 
-2690 VANGPHTLMVEASDK
+2690 
-2705 AGNKTTQKLDFT
+2705 
-2717 IDTILSEPTITL
+2717 
-2729 DSADD
+2729 
-2734 SAAGDNITN
+2734 
-2743 VKMPGFTLGNIDADV
+2743 
-2758 TKVVVTVAHD
+2758 
-2768 GKNQQIE
+2768 
-2775 LIKNGGV
+2775 
-2782 WRFTPGAAWTDGD
+2782 
-2795 YTLTVKVE
+2795 
-2803 DKAGNTN
+2803 
-2810 YSAPLTVTIDTQTS
+2810 
-2824 IDRIEL
+2824 
-2830 LNDTGIVGDNLT
+2830 
-2842 NEARPQ
+2842 
-2848 FHITVPT
+2848 
-2855 DVNSVQL
+2855 
-2862 SLDGGI
+2862 
-2868 NWVNATL
+2868 
-2875 TSDGVWEYIW
+2875 
-2885 PTDLV
+2885 
-2890 ENTYTL
+2890 
-2896 TVKATDVA
+2896 
-2904 GNTATETLNFIID
+2904 
-2917 TTLSTP
+2917 
-2923 TITLDSADDS
+2923 
-2933 GTANDNKT
+2933 
-2941 NVKTPGFIIGGI
+2941 
-2953 DSDVTQVVVQ
+2953 
-2963 VMRDGHSEEVEL
+2963 
-2975 TQTNG
+2975 
-2980 QWRFV
+2980 
-2985 PGSAW
+2985 
-2990 TDGDYTLTVTV
+2990 
-3001 KDEAGNIRHS
+3001 
-3011 APLTVT
+3011 
-3017 IDTQITIDHIELVN
+3017 
-3031 DSGIPDDNL
+3031 
-3040 TNNVRPHFQVTVPTD
+3040 
-3055 VNVVRLS
+3055 VRLS

-3097 VEATDKAGNKTTQ
+3097 VEATDKAGNQTTQ
-3110 QLDFIIDTLLSEPTI
+3110 KLDFIIDTMLSEPTI
-3125 VLDNTDDSGTKGDN
+3125 VLDSTDDSGTKGDN
-3139 LTNVNKPTFLLG
+3139 LTNANKPTFILG

-3159 VTVEVQHGGT
+3159 VTVEVQYGGT

-3319 LSTPTIAMD
+3319 LSTPTITMD

-3354 ADAHSVILRITQGGN
+3354 SDAQSVILRITQGGN

-3411 TPLVVTVD
+3411 TPLIVTVD

-3467 NWVSATQ
+3467 NWVSAAQ

-3621 AIDRI
+3621 AIDHI

-3709 TLNFTIDITLLTPT
+3709 TLNFTIDITLMTPT

-3847 PVFDIHQ
+3847 PVFDIRQ

-4308 LRIEIDTQVQI
+4308 LKIEIDTQVQI

-4529 NITSVTTP
+4529 NITSVTKP

-4560 SVTAN
+4560 PVTAN

-4834 LIGSTLPN
+4834 LVGNTLPN
-4842 TIVSIYVDGVKVG
+4842 AIVSIYVDGVKVG

-4970 YELTFKVE
+4970 YVLTFKVE

-5026 DGTAEAGSTLTIRN
+5026 DGTAEAGSTLTIRS

-5082 QKEILIEHD
+5082 QKDILIEHD

-5343 FDNALKDGEYS
+5343 FDNVLKDGEYS

-5404 TRPTFSIFGEMNQS
+5404 TRPTFSISGEMNQS

-5575 SIWVDTHIK
+5575 SIWVDTHIQ

-5596 SKTEWWSNSDLITMR
+5596 SKTDWWSNSSTITMR
-5611 GTGEIGATVSLIVA
+5611 GMGEICATVSLIVA

-5635 ATGRWELSTDKLP
+5635 ANGQWELSTDQLP
-5648 EGTYDISLVI
+5648 EGKYDITLSI
-5658 EDSAGNRWEDVREI
+5658 EDNAGNRKEEVHEI

-5706 IITDSEGNTYTL
+5706 IITDSNGNTYTL

-5745 IGNRSDDVPLDI
+5745 IGNRSDDVSLDI

-5870 NGASDSD
+5870 NGVSDSD

-5900 VNVTHNGVTDI
+5900 VNVTHNGVTDT

-5932 NYTLSVTVVDRAGNS
+5932 TYTLSVTVVDRAGNS

-5998 TEPSAAEE
+5998 TVPSAAEE
-6006 SVVKVTAYSITLLN
+6006 SVVKETAYSITLLN

-6110 AMNVRGKTE
+6110 AMNARGKTE

>member
-1 MGNKSIQ
+1 KSIQ

-120 QLDDAENAKKEA
+120 QLDEAENAKKEA

-155 VQNSSKQIEEMLQ
+155 VQNSSKQMEEMLQ
-168 NFLADNVAKDN
+168 EFLADNVAKDN

-445 SGIKNDNITN
+445 SGIKNDSITN

-536 EIETTNDSGIVGD
+536 EIETTDDSGIVGD

-600 GINNLTFTV
+600 GVNNLTFTV

-627 IAPVPPTV
+627 VAPVPPTV
-635 SLEDYVVL
+635 SLEDFVVL

-1035 GISDDNLTNIVKP
+1035 GIADDNLTNIVKP

-1111 NSAIFDFTID
+1111 NSAVFDFTID

-1186 LFIPGNT
+1186 LFTPGNT

-1378 TKGTGGWTFTPP
+1378 TKGTGGWSFTP
-1390 TSWADGDYTLSVS
+1390 TGAWADGDYTLSVS

-1429 IELVNDSGIPDDNLT
+1429 IELVNDSGIPNDNLT

-1474 ATQSATPGVW
+1474 ATQSATPGAW

-1499 TVEATDEAGNK
+1499 TVEATDKAGNK
-1510 ATQTLDFTIDTTLSV
+1510 TTQELDFTIDTTLSV

-1556 DTDVSRVIVEVM
+1556 DTDVSRVTVEVM

-1678 ATSGVWDYTW
+1678 ATPGVWDYTW

-1711 TQKLDFT
+1711 TQKLDFI
-1718 IDTILSEP
+1718 IDTMLSEP

-2018 IDTQITI
+2018 IDTQIAI

-2040 LTNNVR
+2040 LTN
-2046 PHFQVTV
+2046 
-2053 PTDVNVVRLSIDGG
+2053 
-2067 KTWFNATQSAT
+2067 
-2078 PGVWDYTWLADVG
+2078 
-2091 EGKHTLTVEA
+2091 EA
-2101 TDKAGN
+2101 
-2107 KTTQQLD
+2107 
-2114 FIIDTL
+2114 
-2120 LSEPTIV
+2120 
-2127 LDNTDDSGTKGD
+2127 
-2139 HLTNV
+2139 
-2144 NKPTFLLGNID
+2144 
-2155 ADARYVTVE
+2155 
-2164 VQHGGTKEVL
+2164 
-2174 TATKDATGNWSVT
+2174 
-2187 PTGTWADGDYTLTV
+2187 
-2201 RVEDEAGN
+2201 
-2209 EKHSASLTVT
+2209 
-2219 VDTQITI
+2219 
-2226 DVIELVNDNGI
+2226 
-2237 PGDNMTNDAHPQ
+2237 
-2249 FRVTVPGD
+2249 
-2257 VNEVSLSID
+2257 
-2266 GGVTWVKATQSA
+2266 
-2278 TPGVWNYTWPGT
+2278 
-2290 VPDGDYTLNVKATD
+2290 
-2304 NAGNTVTETL
+2304 
-2314 HFTIDTTLSTPVIVL
+2314 
-2329 DSADDSGVHGDNMT
+2329 
-2343 NHTQPTFALQHIDDD
+2343 
-2358 AVRVTVSV
+2358 
-2366 EHGGVTTTFDATKD
+2366 
-2380 AGGWTFTPTGAWADG
+2380 
-2395 DYTLSV
+2395 
-2401 SVEDKAGNTSHS
+2401 
-2413 ASLTV
+2413 
-2418 TVDTQIAINNIELV
+2418 
-2432 NDSGIPDDNL
+2432 
-2442 TNNVRPHFQVTVP
+2442 
-2455 TDVNVVRLS
+2455 
-2464 IDGGKTWFNATQ
+2464 
-2476 SATPGVWDY
+2476 
-2485 IWPDDV
+2485 
-2491 ADGGY
+2491 
-2496 TLTVEATDEAGNKA
+2496 
-2510 TQTLDF
+2510 
-2516 TIDTTLSVPT
+2516 
-2526 LSLDSADDSG
+2526 
-2536 IAGDNITNVK
+2536 
-2546 TPGFT
+2546 
-2551 LNNIDTDVSR
+2551 
-2561 VIVEVMHN
+2561 
-2569 GIKQEVPLVQTGGQW
+2569 
-2584 RFAPTS
+2584 
-2590 DWADGDYI
+2590 
-2598 LTVKVEDRAGNVKQS
+2598 
-2613 APLTVTV
+2613 
-2620 DTHIAIDRI
+2620 
-2629 ELVNDSGIPGDNLTN
+2629 
-2644 EARPH
+2644 
-2649 FQVTV
+2649 
-2654 PADVNGVRLSID
+2654 
-2666 GGKTWFDAT
+2666 
-2675 QSATSGVWDYTWLTN
+2675 
-2690 VANGPHTLMVEASDK
+2690 
-2705 AGNKTTQKLDFT
+2705 
-2717 IDTILSEPTITL
+2717 
-2729 DSADD
+2729 
-2734 SAAGDNITN
+2734 
-2743 VKMPGFTLGNIDADV
+2743 
-2758 TKVVVTVAHD
+2758 
-2768 GKNQQIE
+2768 
-2775 LIKNGGV
+2775 
-2782 WRFTPGAAWTDGD
+2782 
-2795 YTLTVKVE
+2795 
-2803 DKAGNTN
+2803 
-2810 YSAPLTVTIDTQTS
+2810 
-2824 IDRIEL
+2824 
-2830 LNDTGIVGDNLT
+2830 
-2842 NEARPQ
+2842 
-2848 FHITVPT
+2848 
-2855 DVNSVQL
+2855 
-2862 SLDGGI
+2862 
-2868 NWVNATL
+2868 
-2875 TSDGVWEYIW
+2875 
-2885 PTDLV
+2885 
-2890 ENTYTL
+2890 
-2896 TVKATDVA
+2896 
-2904 GNTATETLNFIID
+2904 
-2917 TTLSTP
+2917 
-2923 TITLDSADDS
+2923 
-2933 GTANDNKT
+2933 
-2941 NVKTPGFIIGGI
+2941 
-2953 DSDVTQVVVQ
+2953 
-2963 VMRDGHSEEVEL
+2963 
-2975 TQTNG
+2975 
-2980 QWRFV
+2980 
-2985 PGSAW
+2985 
-2990 TDGDYTLTVTV
+2990 
-3001 KDEAGNIRHS
+3001 
-3011 APLTVT
+3011 
-3017 IDTQITIDHIELVN
+3017 
-3031 DSGIPDDNL
+3031 
-3040 TNNVRPHFQVTVPTD
+3040 RPHFQVTVPTD

-3169 KEVLTATKGATGI
+3169 KEVLTATKDATGNWSVTPTGTWADGDYTLTVRVEDEAGNEKHSASLTVTVDTQITIDAIELVNDNGIPGDNMTNDAHPQFRVTVPGDVNEVSLSIDGGVTWVKATQSATPGVWNYTWPGTVPDGDYTLNVKATDNAGNTVTETLHFTIDTTLSTPVIVLDSADDTGIQGDNMTNRTQPTFNLQHIDDDAVRVTVSVEHGGVTTTFDATKGVGGWTFTPPTSWGAGDYTLSVSVEDKAGNTSHSASLTVTVDTQIAINNIELVNDSGIPDDNLTNNVRPQFQVKVPTDVNEVRLSIDGGKTWFNATQSATPGVWDYTWLADVGEGKHTLTVEATDKAGNQTTQKLDFIIDTLLSEPTIVLDSTDDSGTKGDNLTNANKPTFLLGNIDADARYVTVEVQHGSTKEVLTATKGATGI

-3202 EDDAGNVKYSAPLTV
+3202 EDEAGNVKYSAPLTV
-3217 TVDTQITIDVIEL
+3217 TVDTQITIDAIEL

-3319 LSTPTIAMD
+3319 LSTPTITMD

-3354 ADAHSVILRITQGGN
+3354 SDAQSVILRITQGGN

-3411 TPLVVTVD
+3411 TPLIVTVD

-3467 NWVSATQ
+3467 NWVSAAQ

-3482 TWPTDMGDGKHTL
+3482 TWPTDMGDGKHIL

-3621 AIDRI
+3621 AIDHI

-3691 QHTLTVEVTDGA
+3691 QHTLIVEVTDGA
-3703 GNKMTE
+3703 GNKMTG
-3709 TLNFTIDITLLTPT
+3709 TLDFTIDITLLTPT

-3746 VFVLGSIDKDVRH
+3746 IFVLGSIDKDVRH

-3847 PVFDIHQ
+3847 PVFDIRQ

-3957 VVQVRVTLD
+3957 VIQVRVTLD

-4003 EAGNIANKDLVFNI
+4003 QAGNIANKDLVFNI

-4188 DGQHTLLVDVT
+4188 DGKHTLLVDVT

-4308 LRIEIDTQVQI
+4308 LQIEIDTQVQI

-4529 NITSVTTP
+4529 NITSVTKP

-4560 SVTAN
+4560 PVTAN

-4621 GNSNSDNLTN
+4621 GSSNSDNLTN

-4655 SGREVLKQTITVG
+4655 SGREVLKHTITVG

-4718 SDPSIDDQHEATSLR
+4718 SDPSIDDQYEATSLR
-4733 PEFKGFAE
+4733 PEFKGLAE

-4834 LIGSTLPN
+4834 LVGNTLPN
-4842 TIVSIYVDGVKVG
+4842 AIVSIYVDGVKVG

-4970 YELTFKVE
+4970 YVLTFKVE

-5082 QKEILIEHD
+5082 QKDILIEHD

-5299 DLITNHNKPVLVGTA
+5299 DLITSHNKPVLVGTA

-5381 IDNPAMVAGSDN
+5381 IDNPVMMAGSDN

-5404 TRPTFSIFGEMNQS
+5404 TRPAFSIYGEMNQS

-5538 EKGHWQMPVNPL
+5538 DKGHWQMPVNPL

-5575 SIWVDTHIK
+5575 SIWVDTHIQ

-5596 SKTEWWSNSDLITMR
+5596 SKTDWWSNSSTITMR
-5611 GTGEIGATVSLIVA
+5611 GMGEIGATVSLIVA

-5635 ATGRWELSTDKLP
+5635 ANGQWELSTDQLP
-5648 EGTYDISLVI
+5648 EGKYDITLSI
-5658 EDSAGNRWEDVREI
+5658 EDNAGNRKEEVHEI

-5706 IITDSEGNTYTL
+5706 IITDSNGNTYTL

-5757 MKEVPV
+5757 MKETPV

-5775 GDNITRDKQPTFIIG
+5775 GDNITRDNQPTFIIG

-5865 AAGED
+5865 AAGEG

-5877 NVTNH
+5877 NVTNHNH

-5932 NYTLSVTVVDRAGNS
+5932 TYTLSVTVVDRAGNS
-5947 QQSASLAVTVD
+5947 LQSASLEVTVD

-5998 TEPSAAEE
+5998 TVPSAAEE
-6006 SVVKVTAYSITLLN
+6006 SVVKETAYSITLLN

-6043 NIVNVSIMF
+6043 NIVNVSVMF

-6084 FIDKDNDFLIKEKTF
+6084 FIDKDDDFLIKEKTF

-6110 AMNVRGKTE
+6110 AMNARGKTE

-6132 HNNNGAIDV
+6132 HNNNGA
-6141 FAVNEVTLPVDNQEE
+6141 
-6156 HA
+6156 

>member
-1650 FQVTVPA
+1650 FQVAVPA

-2127 LDNTDDSGTKGD
+2127 LDSTDDSGTKGD

-2418 TVDTQIAINNIELV
+2418 TVDTQIAINN
-2432 NDSGIPDDNL
+2432 
-2442 TNNVRPHFQVTVP
+2442 
-2455 TDVNVVRLS
+2455 
-2464 IDGGKTWFNATQ
+2464 
-2476 SATPGVWDY
+2476 
-2485 IWPDDV
+2485 
-2491 ADGGY
+2491 
-2496 TLTVEATDEAGNKA
+2496 
-2510 TQTLDF
+2510 
-2516 TIDTTLSVPT
+2516 
-2526 LSLDSADDSG
+2526 
-2536 IAGDNITNVK
+2536 
-2546 TPGFT
+2546 
-2551 LNNIDTDVSR
+2551 
-2561 VIVEVMHN
+2561 
-2569 GIKQEVPLVQTGGQW
+2569 
-2584 RFAPTS
+2584 
-2590 DWADGDYI
+2590 
-2598 LTVKVEDRAGNVKQS
+2598 
-2613 APLTVTV
+2613 
-2620 DTHIAIDRI
+2620 
-2629 ELVNDSGIPGDNLTN
+2629 
-2644 EARPH
+2644 
-2649 FQVTV
+2649 
-2654 PADVNGVRLSID
+2654 
-2666 GGKTWFDAT
+2666 
-2675 QSATSGVWDYTWLTN
+2675 
-2690 VANGPHTLMVEASDK
+2690 
-2705 AGNKTTQKLDFT
+2705 
-2717 IDTILSEPTITL
+2717 
-2729 DSADD
+2729 
-2734 SAAGDNITN
+2734 
-2743 VKMPGFTLGNIDADV
+2743 
-2758 TKVVVTVAHD
+2758 
-2768 GKNQQIE
+2768 
-2775 LIKNGGV
+2775 
-2782 WRFTPGAAWTDGD
+2782 
-2795 YTLTVKVE
+2795 
-2803 DKAGNTN
+2803 
-2810 YSAPLTVTIDTQTS
+2810 
-2824 IDRIEL
+2824 
-2830 LNDTGIVGDNLT
+2830 
-2842 NEARPQ
+2842 
-2848 FHITVPT
+2848 
-2855 DVNSVQL
+2855 
-2862 SLDGGI
+2862 
-2868 NWVNATL
+2868 
-2875 TSDGVWEYIW
+2875 
-2885 PTDLV
+2885 
-2890 ENTYTL
+2890 
-2896 TVKATDVA
+2896 
-2904 GNTATETLNFIID
+2904 
-2917 TTLSTP
+2917 
-2923 TITLDSADDS
+2923 
-2933 GTANDNKT
+2933 
-2941 NVKTPGFIIGGI
+2941 
-2953 DSDVTQVVVQ
+2953 
-2963 VMRDGHSEEVEL
+2963 
-2975 TQTNG
+2975 
-2980 QWRFV
+2980 
-2985 PGSAW
+2985 
-2990 TDGDYTLTVTV
+2990 
-3001 KDEAGNIRHS
+3001 
-3011 APLTVT
+3011 
-3017 IDTQITIDHIELVN
+3017 IELVN

-4712 DPTIRL
+4712 DPTIRF

>member
-120 QLDDAENAKKEA
+120 QLDEAENAKKEA

-155 VQNSSKQIEEMLQ
+155 VQNSSKQMEEMLQ
-168 NFLADNVAKDN
+168 EFLADNVAKDN

-445 SGIKNDNITN
+445 SGIKNDSITN

-536 EIETTNDSGIVGD
+536 EIETTDDSGIVGD

-600 GINNLTFTV
+600 GVNNLTFTV

-627 IAPVPPTV
+627 VAPVPPTV
-635 SLEDYVVL
+635 SLEDFVVL

-966 ALIAEVRTN
+966 ALIAEFRTN

-1035 GISDDNLTNIVKP
+1035 GIADDNLTNIVKP

-1111 NSAIFDFTID
+1111 NSAVFDFTID

-1186 LFIPGNT
+1186 LFTPGNT

-1378 TKGTGGWTFTPP
+1378 TKGTGGWSFTP
-1390 TSWADGDYTLSVS
+1390 TGAWADGDYTLSVS

-1429 IELVNDSGIPDDNLT
+1429 IELVNDSGIPNDNLT

-1474 ATQSATPGVW
+1474 ATQSATPGAW

-1499 TVEATDEAGNK
+1499 TVEATDKAGNK
-1510 ATQTLDFTIDTTLSV
+1510 TTQELDFTIDTTLSV

-1556 DTDVSRVIVEVM
+1556 DTDVSRVTVEVM

-1678 ATSGVWDYTW
+1678 ATPGVWDYTW

-1711 TQKLDFT
+1711 TQKLDFI
-1718 IDTILSEP
+1718 IDTMLSEP

-2018 IDTQITI
+2018 IDTQIAI

-2040 LTNNVR
+2040 LTN
-2046 PHFQVTV
+2046 
-2053 PTDVNVVRLSIDGG
+2053 
-2067 KTWFNATQSAT
+2067 
-2078 PGVWDYTWLADVG
+2078 
-2091 EGKHTLTVEA
+2091 EA
-2101 TDKAGN
+2101 
-2107 KTTQQLD
+2107 
-2114 FIIDTL
+2114 
-2120 LSEPTIV
+2120 
-2127 LDNTDDSGTKGD
+2127 
-2139 HLTNV
+2139 
-2144 NKPTFLLGNID
+2144 
-2155 ADARYVTVE
+2155 
-2164 VQHGGTKEVL
+2164 
-2174 TATKDATGNWSVT
+2174 
-2187 PTGTWADGDYTLTV
+2187 
-2201 RVEDEAGN
+2201 
-2209 EKHSASLTVT
+2209 
-2219 VDTQITI
+2219 
-2226 DVIELVNDNGI
+2226 
-2237 PGDNMTNDAHPQ
+2237 
-2249 FRVTVPGD
+2249 
-2257 VNEVSLSID
+2257 
-2266 GGVTWVKATQSA
+2266 
-2278 TPGVWNYTWPGT
+2278 
-2290 VPDGDYTLNVKATD
+2290 
-2304 NAGNTVTETL
+2304 
-2314 HFTIDTTLSTPVIVL
+2314 
-2329 DSADDSGVHGDNMT
+2329 
-2343 NHTQPTFALQHIDDD
+2343 
-2358 AVRVTVSV
+2358 
-2366 EHGGVTTTFDATKD
+2366 
-2380 AGGWTFTPTGAWADG
+2380 
-2395 DYTLSV
+2395 
-2401 SVEDKAGNTSHS
+2401 
-2413 ASLTV
+2413 
-2418 TVDTQIAINNIELV
+2418 
-2432 NDSGIPDDNL
+2432 
-2442 TNNVRPHFQVTVP
+2442 
-2455 TDVNVVRLS
+2455 
-2464 IDGGKTWFNATQ
+2464 
-2476 SATPGVWDY
+2476 
-2485 IWPDDV
+2485 
-2491 ADGGY
+2491 
-2496 TLTVEATDEAGNKA
+2496 
-2510 TQTLDF
+2510 
-2516 TIDTTLSVPT
+2516 
-2526 LSLDSADDSG
+2526 
-2536 IAGDNITNVK
+2536 
-2546 TPGFT
+2546 
-2551 LNNIDTDVSR
+2551 
-2561 VIVEVMHN
+2561 
-2569 GIKQEVPLVQTGGQW
+2569 
-2584 RFAPTS
+2584 
-2590 DWADGDYI
+2590 
-2598 LTVKVEDRAGNVKQS
+2598 
-2613 APLTVTV
+2613 
-2620 DTHIAIDRI
+2620 
-2629 ELVNDSGIPGDNLTN
+2629 
-2644 EARPH
+2644 
-2649 FQVTV
+2649 
-2654 PADVNGVRLSID
+2654 
-2666 GGKTWFDAT
+2666 
-2675 QSATSGVWDYTWLTN
+2675 
-2690 VANGPHTLMVEASDK
+2690 
-2705 AGNKTTQKLDFT
+2705 
-2717 IDTILSEPTITL
+2717 
-2729 DSADD
+2729 
-2734 SAAGDNITN
+2734 
-2743 VKMPGFTLGNIDADV
+2743 
-2758 TKVVVTVAHD
+2758 
-2768 GKNQQIE
+2768 
-2775 LIKNGGV
+2775 
-2782 WRFTPGAAWTDGD
+2782 
-2795 YTLTVKVE
+2795 
-2803 DKAGNTN
+2803 
-2810 YSAPLTVTIDTQTS
+2810 
-2824 IDRIEL
+2824 
-2830 LNDTGIVGDNLT
+2830 
-2842 NEARPQ
+2842 
-2848 FHITVPT
+2848 
-2855 DVNSVQL
+2855 
-2862 SLDGGI
+2862 
-2868 NWVNATL
+2868 
-2875 TSDGVWEYIW
+2875 
-2885 PTDLV
+2885 
-2890 ENTYTL
+2890 
-2896 TVKATDVA
+2896 
-2904 GNTATETLNFIID
+2904 
-2917 TTLSTP
+2917 
-2923 TITLDSADDS
+2923 
-2933 GTANDNKT
+2933 
-2941 NVKTPGFIIGGI
+2941 
-2953 DSDVTQVVVQ
+2953 
-2963 VMRDGHSEEVEL
+2963 
-2975 TQTNG
+2975 
-2980 QWRFV
+2980 
-2985 PGSAW
+2985 
-2990 TDGDYTLTVTV
+2990 
-3001 KDEAGNIRHS
+3001 
-3011 APLTVT
+3011 
-3017 IDTQITIDHIELVN
+3017 
-3031 DSGIPDDNL
+3031 
-3040 TNNVRPHFQVTVPTD
+3040 RPHFQVTVPTD

-3169 KEVLTATKGATGI
+3169 KEVLTATKDATGNWSVTPTGTWADGDYTLTVRVEDEAGNEKHSASLTVTVDTQITIDAIELVNDNGIPGDNMTNDAHPQFRVTVPGDVNEVSLSIDGGVTWVKATQSATPGVWNYTWPGTVPDGDYTLNVKATDNAGNTVTETLHFTIDTTLSTPVIVLDSADDTGIQGDNMTNRTQPTFNLQHIDDDAVRVTVSVEHGGVTTTFDATKGVGGWTFTPPTSWGAGDYTLSVSVEDKAGNTSHSASLTVTVDTQIAINNIELVNDSGIPDDNLTNNVRPQFQVKVPTDVNEVRLSIDGGKTWFNATQSATPGVWDYTWLADVGEGKHTLTVEATDKAGNQTTQKLDFIIDTLLSEPTIVLDSTDDSGTKGDNLTNANKPTFLLGNIDADARYVTVEVQHGSTKEVLTATKGATGI

-3202 EDDAGNVKYSAPLTV
+3202 EDEAGNVKYSAPLTV
-3217 TVDTQITIDVIEL
+3217 TVDTQITIDAIEL

-3319 LSTPTIAMD
+3319 LSTPTITMD

-3354 ADAHSVILRITQGGN
+3354 SDAQSVILRITQGGN

-3411 TPLVVTVD
+3411 TPLIVTVD

-3467 NWVSATQ
+3467 NWVSAAQ

-3482 TWPTDMGDGKHTL
+3482 TWPTDMGDGKHIL

-3621 AIDRI
+3621 AIDHI

-3691 QHTLTVEVTDGA
+3691 QHTLIVEVTDGA
-3703 GNKMTE
+3703 GNKMTG
-3709 TLNFTIDITLLTPT
+3709 TLDFTIDITLLTPT

-3746 VFVLGSIDKDVRH
+3746 IFVLGSIDKDVRH

-3847 PVFDIHQ
+3847 PVFDIRQ

-3957 VVQVRVTLD
+3957 VIQVRVTLD

-4003 EAGNIANKDLVFNI
+4003 QAGNIANKDLVFNI

-4188 DGQHTLLVDVT
+4188 DGKHTLLVDVT

-4308 LRIEIDTQVQI
+4308 LQIEIDTQVQI

-4529 NITSVTTP
+4529 NITSVTKP

-4560 SVTAN
+4560 PVTAN

-4621 GNSNSDNLTN
+4621 GSSNSDNLTN

-4655 SGREVLKQTITVG
+4655 SGREVLKHTITVG

-4718 SDPSIDDQHEATSLR
+4718 SDPSIDDQYEATSLR
-4733 PEFKGFAE
+4733 PEFKGLAE

-4834 LIGSTLPN
+4834 LVGNTLPN
-4842 TIVSIYVDGVKVG
+4842 AIVSIYVDGVKVG

-4970 YELTFKVE
+4970 YVLTFKVE

-5082 QKEILIEHD
+5082 QKDILIEHD

-5299 DLITNHNKPVLVGTA
+5299 DLITSHNKPVLVGTA

-5381 IDNPAMVAGSDN
+5381 IDNPVMMAGSDN

-5404 TRPTFSIFGEMNQS
+5404 TRPAFSIYGEMNQS

-5538 EKGHWQMPVNPL
+5538 DKGHWQMPVNPL

-5575 SIWVDTHIK
+5575 SIWVDTHIQ

-5596 SKTEWWSNSDLITMR
+5596 SKTDWWSNSSTITMR
-5611 GTGEIGATVSLIVA
+5611 GMGEIGATVSLIVA

-5635 ATGRWELSTDKLP
+5635 ANGQWELSTDQLP
-5648 EGTYDISLVI
+5648 EGKYDITLSI
-5658 EDSAGNRWEDVREI
+5658 EDNAGNRKEEVHEI

-5706 IITDSEGNTYTL
+5706 IITDSNGNTYTL

-5757 MKEVPV
+5757 MKETPV

-5775 GDNITRDKQPTFIIG
+5775 GDNITRDNQPTFIIG

-5865 AAGED
+5865 AAGEG

-5877 NVTNH
+5877 NVTNHNH

-5932 NYTLSVTVVDRAGNS
+5932 TYTLSVTVVDRAGNS
-5947 QQSASLAVTVD
+5947 LQSASLEVTVD

-5998 TEPSAAEE
+5998 TVPSAAEE
-6006 SVVKVTAYSITLLN
+6006 SVVKETAYSITLLN

-6043 NIVNVSIMF
+6043 NIVNVSVMF

-6084 FIDKDNDFLIKEKTF
+6084 FIDKDDDFLIKEKTF

-6110 AMNVRGKTE
+6110 AMNARGKTE

>member
-155 VQNSSKQIEEMLQ
+155 VQNSSKQMEEMLQ
-168 NFLADNVAKDN
+168 EFLADNVAKDN

-427 TDTIAPEK
+427 TDTIPPEK

-536 EIETTNDSGIVGD
+536 EIETTDDSGIVGD

-572 NSETGEEVIFKAND
+572 NSETGEEVVFKAND
-586 KGEWTFNFTSDSVE
+586 QGEWTFNFTSDSVE

-1035 GISDDNLTNIVKP
+1035 GIADDNLTNIVKP

-1064 WDAMSD
+1064 WDAASD

-1111 NSAIFDFTID
+1111 NSAVFDFTID

-1186 LFIPGNT
+1186 LFTPGNT

-1213 YSAPLTVVIDTQI
+1213 YSTPLTVVIDTQI

-1269 GNSWVQATPGVA
+1269 GHSWVQATPGVA

-1318 VDTTLSVPVIVLDSA
+1318 VDSTLSVPVIVLNNA
-1333 DDTGIQGDNMT
+1333 DDTGIQGDNLT
-1344 NSTQPTFAL
+1344 NRTQPTFAL
-1353 QHIDDD
+1353 QQIDDD

-1390 TSWADGDYTLSVS
+1390 ALWADGDYTLSVS

-1429 IELVNDSGIPDDNLT
+1429 IELVNDSGIPNDNLT
-1444 NNVRPHF
+1444 NNVRPQF

-1474 ATQSATPGVW
+1474 ATQGATPGAW

-1499 TVEATDEAGNK
+1499 TVEATDKAGNQT
-1510 ATQTLDFTIDTTLSV
+1510 TQELDFTIDTTLSV

-1592 WADGDYILTVKVE
+1592 WGDGDYILTVKVE

-1698 LMVEASDKAGNKT
+1698 LMVEATDKAGNQT
-1711 TQKLDFT
+1711 TQKLDFI
-1718 IDTILSEP
+1718 IDTLLSEP

-1913 NFIIDTTLSTPTI
+1913 NFTIDTTLSTPTI

-2018 IDTQITI
+2018 IDTQIAI

-2046 PHFQVTV
+2046 PQFQVTV

-2078 PGVWDYTWLADVG
+2078 PGVWDYTWLTDVANG
-2091 EGKHTLTVEA
+2091 SHTLTVEA
-2101 TDKAGN
+2101 TDAAGN
-2107 KTTQQLD
+2107 KATQNLE
-2114 FIIDTL
+2114 FNIDTL
-2120 LSEPTIV
+2120 LSEPTIA
-2127 LDNTDDSGTKGD
+2127 LDSTDDSGTKGD
-2139 HLTNV
+2139 NLTSV
-2144 NKPTFLLGNID
+2144 NKPTFILGNID

-2174 TATKDATGNWSVT
+2174 TATKGATGIWSVT
-2187 PTGTWADGDYTLTV
+2187 PTGMWADGSHTLTV

-2209 EKHSASLTVT
+2209 VKYSVPLTIT

-2226 DVIELVNDNGI
+2226 DDIELVNDSGTK
-2237 PGDNMTNDAHPQ
+2237 GDNLTNDANPH
-2249 FRVTVPGD
+2249 FRITVPGD

-2266 GGVTWVKATQSA
+2266 GGVTWVKAMQSS
-2278 TPGVWNYTWPGT
+2278 TSGVWNYTWPKT
-2290 VPDGDYTLNVKATD
+2290 LADDDYTLTVKATD

-2329 DSADDSGVHGDNMT
+2329 DSADDTGIQGDNMT
-2343 NHTQPTFALQHIDDD
+2343 NRTQPTFNLQHIDDD

-2380 AGGWTFTPTGAWADG
+2380 AGGWTFTPPTSWGAG

-2442 TNNVRPHFQVTVP
+2442 TNNVRPHFQVKVP
-2455 TDVNVVRLS
+2455 TDVN
-2464 IDGGKTWFNATQ
+2464 
-2476 SATPGVWDY
+2476 
-2485 IWPDDV
+2485 
-2491 ADGGY
+2491 
-2496 TLTVEATDEAGNKA
+2496 E
-2510 TQTLDF
+2510 
-2516 TIDTTLSVPT
+2516 
-2526 LSLDSADDSG
+2526 
-2536 IAGDNITNVK
+2536 
-2546 TPGFT
+2546 
-2551 LNNIDTDVSR
+2551 
-2561 VIVEVMHN
+2561 
-2569 GIKQEVPLVQTGGQW
+2569 
-2584 RFAPTS
+2584 
-2590 DWADGDYI
+2590 
-2598 LTVKVEDRAGNVKQS
+2598 
-2613 APLTVTV
+2613 
-2620 DTHIAIDRI
+2620 
-2629 ELVNDSGIPGDNLTN
+2629 
-2644 EARPH
+2644 
-2649 FQVTV
+2649 
-2654 PADVNGVRLSID
+2654 
-2666 GGKTWFDAT
+2666 
-2675 QSATSGVWDYTWLTN
+2675 
-2690 VANGPHTLMVEASDK
+2690 
-2705 AGNKTTQKLDFT
+2705 
-2717 IDTILSEPTITL
+2717 
-2729 DSADD
+2729 
-2734 SAAGDNITN
+2734 
-2743 VKMPGFTLGNIDADV
+2743 
-2758 TKVVVTVAHD
+2758 
-2768 GKNQQIE
+2768 
-2775 LIKNGGV
+2775 
-2782 WRFTPGAAWTDGD
+2782 
-2795 YTLTVKVE
+2795 
-2803 DKAGNTN
+2803 
-2810 YSAPLTVTIDTQTS
+2810 
-2824 IDRIEL
+2824 
-2830 LNDTGIVGDNLT
+2830 
-2842 NEARPQ
+2842 
-2848 FHITVPT
+2848 
-2855 DVNSVQL
+2855 
-2862 SLDGGI
+2862 
-2868 NWVNATL
+2868 
-2875 TSDGVWEYIW
+2875 
-2885 PTDLV
+2885 
-2890 ENTYTL
+2890 
-2896 TVKATDVA
+2896 
-2904 GNTATETLNFIID
+2904 
-2917 TTLSTP
+2917 
-2923 TITLDSADDS
+2923 
-2933 GTANDNKT
+2933 
-2941 NVKTPGFIIGGI
+2941 
-2953 DSDVTQVVVQ
+2953 
-2963 VMRDGHSEEVEL
+2963 
-2975 TQTNG
+2975 
-2980 QWRFV
+2980 
-2985 PGSAW
+2985 
-2990 TDGDYTLTVTV
+2990 
-3001 KDEAGNIRHS
+3001 
-3011 APLTVT
+3011 
-3017 IDTQITIDHIELVN
+3017 
-3031 DSGIPDDNL
+3031 
-3040 TNNVRPHFQVTVPTD
+3040 
-3055 VNVVRLS
+3055 VRLS

-3097 VEATDKAGNKTTQ
+3097 VEATDKAGNQTTQ
-3110 QLDFIIDTLLSEPTI
+3110 KLDFIIDTLLSEPTI
-3125 VLDNTDDSGTKGDN
+3125 ALDSTDDSGTKGDN
-3139 LTNVNKPTFLLG
+3139 LTSVNKPTFILG

-3182 WSVTPTGTWADGDYT
+3182 WSVTPTGMWADGSHT

-3217 TVDTQITIDVIEL
+3217 TVDTHIAIDDIEL

-3306 KTTQTLDFTIDTR
+3306 QTTQTLDFTIDTR

-3401 TDNAGNVRQS
+3401 QDNAGNVRQS
-3411 TPLVVTVD
+3411 TPLIVTVD

-3467 NWVSATQ
+3467 NWVSAAQ

-3482 TWPTDMGDGKHTL
+3482 TWPTDMGDGKHIL

-3818 DGTLTTP
+3818 DGSLTTP

-3841 LTNHDR
+3841 LTKHDR
-3847 PVFDIHQ
+3847 PVFDIRQ

-3912 SAPFEVRIDT
+3912 SAPLEVRIDT

-3957 VVQVRVTLD
+3957 VIQVRVTLD

-3978 DGQWIFDSPNTL
+3978 DGQWIFDTPNTL

-4003 EAGNIANKDLVFNI
+4003 QAGNIANKDLVFNI

-4059 IKVVVTIDGHD
+4059 IKVVVTIDGHA

-4308 LRIEIDTQVQI
+4308 LQIEIDTQVQI

-4369 NAAGQWEFTAGSAL
+4369 NAAGQWQFTAGSAL
-4383 PDGHYT
+4383 SDGHYT

-4502 SFTIDTIVSDPSI
+4502 SFTIDTVVSDPRI

-4529 NITSVTTP
+4529 NITSVTKP

-4560 SVTAN
+4560 PVTAN

-4621 GNSNSDNLTN
+4621 GSSNSDNLTN

-4655 SGREVLKQTITVG
+4655 SGREVLKHTITVG

-4718 SDPSIDDQHEATSLR
+4718 SDPSIDDQYEATSLR
-4733 PEFKGFAE
+4733 PEFKGLAE

-4834 LIGSTLPN
+4834 LVGNTLPN
-4842 TIVSIYVDGVKVG
+4842 AIVSIYVDGVKVG

-4952 TGAGHWGVVL
+4952 TGTGHWGVVL

-5247 LLQDDGTFNI
+5247 LLQDDGKFNI

-5299 DLITNHNKPVLVGTA
+5299 DLITSHNKPVLVGTA

-5381 IDNPAMVAGSDN
+5381 IDNPVMMAGSDN

-5404 TRPTFSIFGEMNQS
+5404 TRPAFSIFGEMNQS

-5525 IINGLNVGEVWVN
+5525 IINGLNVGEVRVN
-5538 EKGHWQMPVNPL
+5538 DKGHWQMPVNPL

-5575 SIWVDTHIK
+5575 SIWVDTHIQ

-5596 SKTEWWSNSDLITMR
+5596 SKTDWWSNSSTITMR
-5611 GTGEIGATVSLIVA
+5611 GMGEIGATVSLIVA

-5635 ATGRWELSTDKLP
+5635 ANGQWELSTDQLP
-5648 EGTYDISLVI
+5648 EGKYDITLSI
-5658 EDSAGNRWEDVREI
+5658 EDNAGNRKEEVHEI

-5706 IITDSEGNTYTL
+5706 IITDSNGNTYTL

-5757 MKEVPV
+5757 MKETPV

-5775 GDNITRDKQPTFIIG
+5775 GDNITRDNQPTFIIG

-5882 TQPKFTLQHIDAD
+5882 NHTQPKFTLQHIDAD

-5916 GADGWTFTPP
+5916 DADGWTFTPP

-5932 NYTLSVTVVDRAGNS
+5932 TYTLSVTVVDRAGNS
-5947 QQSASLAVTVD
+5947 LQSASLEVTVD

-5969 DDASD
+5969 DDAID
-5974 DATATAVTPP
+5974 DATPTAVTPP

-5998 TEPSAAEE
+5998 TVPSAAEE
-6006 SVVKVTAYSITLLN
+6006 SVVKETAYSITLLN

-6043 NIVNVSIMF
+6043 NIVNVSVMF

-6084 FIDKDNDFLIKEKTF
+6084 FIDKDDDFLIKEKTF

-6110 AMNVRGKTE
+6110 AMNARGKTE